1 MNDCNLIAAK
11 FAETKSGTALKKKL
25 SNDYGKFVAIASL
38 IYDGTKDSK
47 YTDEFETYLSR
58 YENLTPKDEAKVMLD
73 YYNSKNFDVNYQS
86 EDKEF
91 DKQVTAYGYVNTNAK
106 IFSIRFAANK
116 FLSFYQSDL
125 IKGKLSEHKEDR
137 LNYYADRCI
146 NMTRKVLAG
155 MICEVRGLEVTKA
168 NKDAIFEELKPMD
181 GRHLNKIARELS
193 ESDDSIRNTFAIYRE
208 MSTDKINF
216 FNRVINTDS
225 RLGELRFDSKSTL
238 DEDIN
243 YDSGLEEIVNG
254 EVSDENTD
262 DLTKEYDID
271 GTTARWD
278 DNSGM
283 SSNFMKSYDLD
294 VKSILATIP
303 KVISIEQDSK
313 SKPQYDRSN
322 PFGSIDFIDSKL
334 VSTSLISGIDRTN
347 LDSFIQSIKDIAN
360 KNSELRGLHILA
372 EMLDKNRD
380 IAIKFRRDF
389 VKTIMPKTETRID
402 VEGNVAPIQS
412 NKKSNKIQTIRF
424 DFQNDIKH
432 TTFTVETSKVSSVLN
447 EVDTLIEKYNR
458 LTRRNKDSLVAQA
471 TYNDIVEKLTTQL
484 KSYYPSMD
492 KTAIENYIRVNK
504 INNQTSVVDNMRVI
518 KLILEDTVKGAI
530 ESQNNKAENDRVEE
544 DNRKNETNNPLPF
557 DDVISSKAINQT
569 IYLANAIAAYSTTR
583 LEFNSKN
590 AVGNQSSDII
600 NSSLITELMNVLN
613 SSNYEGEINKDLQ
626 NWGNYKFQGNQYN
639 LSNILV
645 EKRDNKNN
653 IINYGLFRNENGLYV
668 PTSYASQLISIS
680 LFNGAGNPNTEEN
693 VLYSGMS
700 QGDYVYTA
708 FANYF
713 NCEKDY
719 SGAKEKL
726 PFAQYFM
733 RIPSDAPK
741 NFIVRSARYA
751 YDDSKYGKLLTIENA
766 SEVSNEVDKE
776 LNKLS
781 KVENNYSKEQLSQ
794 FTDVSSKKDYNRMIS
809 DLQSDRIRNR
819 RVYPNNILEGYN
831 VKEGDIV
838 SVGYSYKDE
847 ANNETRYI
855 IRGKLKFDSY
865 GRTYIDNAT
874 ASIVGDINSINI
886 TSSIK
891 SVILRKAYKKGNI
904 NGVEIKRKL
913 NTNHPLYAQYR
924 NVFVQ
929 ELTDMA
935 NAINTWFQTDD
946 EGKIILWTENEVK
959 PEGVKTGDPKFKEGW
974 GLDEESARKA
984 YAIYHVGKGHKHF
997 IEKDST
1003 GAWHFTGRLFTDDKF
1018 SITDPDGTI
1027 HNYGQDIIDEA
1038 IDFFYGGA
1046 NNSFIHYTTDN
1057 LGHITVNLTDAQEAK
1072 LNEKLNEFINHYLN
1086 QQVERFEQF
1095 RNLDIAGLMNSD
1107 ENIYDFALNYR
1118 LAYYNFNDI
1127 FEGDAK
1133 FYKDSQTFLK
1143 RAKESQASG
1152 VPYGFADYS
1161 QDYREDSKLVEG
1173 AYLNNPDVQKYLTDL
1188 GLNVK
1193 QMTKFN
1199 GVTIKNTVATSE
1211 ECKIDTEDTTNEL
1224 TDKDGSLVHD
1234 LVKNAHLDVSFARK
1248 LMSGFSR
1255 TTVNDA
1261 QSYITF
1267 EEWIRRVAGRG
1278 QLRDHLPLIKK
1289 IMNGERLSAKELDN
1303 FVQVQKNFY
1312 YDMYFDKNTN
1322 TFAPRQIKNAEF
1334 VLVPQFIKG
1343 TQLEQVYNMMKENG
1357 IDQLNTEET
1366 SKAGKARVLSLFDEE
1381 TGELTQ
1387 KNIDD
1392 FNAHAKDYIE
1402 EYDYNHLYTQQ
1413 ETPQHL
1419 DAENKAGIQ
1428 ILKKMIDNIV
1438 DGTPLA
1444 AIRDDFFNNYEA
1456 NIYESFEDICR
1467 EINIPL
1473 DKNGNIKLDPDGN
1486 ISGLNYQV
1494 FFNKLREEC
1503 MRLGLDSNMIDYV
1516 TLVKNQAINNITKR
1530 PNAEMPAILS
1540 NTMSKLE
1547 SIAQSVFNR
1556 GITRQTLPG
1565 FHAAQITNVGFNN
1578 KKYTKDN
1585 PFELDSIDRSKVDI
1599 EIYDR
1604 EKTPGYKGKALKVWI
1619 KGKNKGWFELVKDK
1633 EDNNYS
1639 VHFKTVNE
1647 KGEGSSEIDE
1657 IKINPSTKEERE
1669 ILYEELRKAIPK
1681 GAKVSTWG
1689 SLSDGGVYALNKL
1702 CKGWRKVGERKVTS
1716 KNNKKELIIPVYQNN
1731 GVSYSK
1737 ELRYHPVTKE
1747 HPEGERYI
1755 EIMLPKANFNFA
1767 KDENGNYI
1775 HSDEELLKQLQDA
1788 KLDEII
1794 GYRIPTEGKQ
1804 SVCIMKVVGFIDDG
1818 CGSTIVVPNDWVS
1831 QTGSDFDIDS
1841 IYGIQ
1846 YESRLDR
1853 NKHIQK
1859 IDYIENPDVF
1869 DYFDYVNRGVEKTER
1884 LPKGAKKQFEEALNY
1899 IKEADDKSRAELSK
1913 EEEEAYDAL
1922 SDETKQLV
1930 KDANSIFEQT
1940 VTRQENGKLTR
1951 EDYIKQIKFV
1961 ADYVRTNKSSLD
1973 EADENF
1979 LEVHDAMS
1987 DSIEN
1992 YGKYMRQMKSN
2003 AIKEVQQKR
2012 LDDFEARAKK
2022 LGLMSFKEFINSDA
2036 SKINSRRA
2044 RNNRILDDFKNILK
2058 DDSSL
2063 EENLSRS
2070 NFDDIIE
2077 ARNKLIANS
2086 PIKTIRDNRSPYD
2099 FMDQAAY
2106 QEDVMSGAKLKA
2118 FSVTRDTFNSV
2129 CNKVKPTI
2137 TKEYAVNVVYNYNN
2151 ENDLETY
2158 KKRFGIDNVEDLGN
2172 HRVRITHTTIG
2183 YTYDNKN
2190 ITGKILTAYSSQ
2202 TTAHILDAVKEG
2214 AIPNVNDF
2222 TFAVYKTLPDIGI
2235 DYDTAI
2241 AFIMQ
2246 PAIRR
2251 IVDAYNANKSIY
2263 SEDSN
2268 KPIEEAIK
2276 SVAIDMGL
2284 DITQEDSLGSVLE
2297 KVNTQF
2303 DTKFDANK
2311 NPLWLDYS
2319 QLYNRINKNTEG
2331 YSSPVEGL
2339 FDIKVLL
2346 AYNHI
2351 NKLAQHINSLAR
2363 VCNPD
2368 RFGAKQT
2375 LFQTNK
2381 VFDDINELI
2390 QTDRSNNPI
2399 LVKDNASMLESIY
2412 PGIVSINQVT
2422 GVPYVD
2428 IDNFIKSDISNS
2440 SYKSLAAFL
2449 KYSTATSIK
2458 INSMLFETET
2468 DWFKNIVFSL
2478 EDKFSFDRHI
2488 TEKEYNDFKQ
2498 YILNATYN
2506 DTDFM
2511 KLPTTMDLI
2520 DGQWRQVVDSN
2531 TTEADERIRIFGY
2544 NRNQNIPFKCKNIAE
2559 PTKEE
2564 VDKFSKLS
2572 PAQKVAWLQLNSVD
2586 SGIFGCLKVNLYNA
2600 YEARTKGQSKQTILF
2615 NDDATDIETAFMLYN
2630 KVFNSTNPLVKMA
2643 AVDLIKYSFLV
2654 EGFKMRRN
2662 AVNKII
2668 TNRALKDSTSF
2679 IKADG
2684 SFDSLVNQ
2692 IKDSFNSYAGNFD
2705 IAENYVRA
2713 HSSANFIKHKTVSK
2727 VRKGK
2732 LLVDELTRKGR
2743 GLIYMDLTNPE
2754 AYEHERYTLTESLVN
2769 EELSQDE
2776 RNNIKNKIKELDKS
2790 IEKANNDRK
2799 LAIKYGLIND
2809 ASTKDD
2815 TWLFTT
2821 NSYVELTFNSK
2832 DEDGNKVTRQNLYKI
2847 TRQGDRIFAYPINKL
2862 EENESAEFSTTKDN
2876 NKFAPRA
2883 FYEAYINRI
2892 NDTESESIK
2901 FLTPE
2906 ELNDMAAD
2914 YRSDIHI
2921 KKVANRFTFD
2931 INKPGKY
2938 EKGGAKDAIDK
2949 IGETYLALDRTP
2961 KPFNIQNLY
2970 LYNKVNYKF
2979 GNKQIIN
2986 YIDSEGNEVSEEF
2999 IFRRQTTNEISRMK
3013 ADGITPKPNTVVCKR
3028 VVKAKKVDIND
3039 VDKASK
3045 IIDFELEAVAN
3056 MRKQKEQGDRDAGK
3070 QVNRI
3075 ENKGIKE
3082 TIDDYEKH
3090 QDEIYDAIYQYVKT
3104 KSQYLNDRINQFVK
3118 DKDKDKHYLSIDDPK
3133 VIDIIRN
3140 NDIARNDFLKVI
3152 LETRALTDKYSDI
3165 LDFNL
3170 DEVENKHVKENI
3182 KNIQNIIRELSVN
3195 GIISRAENR
3204 FGNDF
3209 LAKLSDDPMLQNDMV
3224 SIFDGFHSTSWFDA
3238 WIGDLQDSG
3247 NKLVQIV
3254 TKNVMADIRA
3264 KDMQAERLLSDYD
3277 NRIADIYARARAEGL
3292 NIDQDKIFGKDGNFI
3307 NSYND
3312 KLKPKIKELFLN
3324 YNEARKNIQKDPE
3337 TYIKAKRAYDKFK
3350 IDHIN
3355 QPFVKEYYQELYEAE
3370 TPMVEHHIEIYSEWV
3385 KLNDRIRDIN
3395 ARRVN
3400 GVLTP
3405 EFEDE
3410 LTEIRNQIENLR
3422 SVFDYST
3429 MEYKPTYDYGIP
3441 GTKWVDA
3448 GMTDYKVV
3456 NPEVYRKAILNNYAD
3471 AAALDKFL
3479 TNRNEIRSKYIS
3491 HTTKVGFEDKLDK
3504 CLAIIDSAEKR
3515 DNYGRITTSTYQ
3527 LENNDE
3533 YKAAKEWLRNNA
3545 YFAIDDEIKEE
3556 LNEAYKVLG
3565 FKASNNRT
3573 KVVIKKHENK
3583 GENVRDEFGRID
3595 GRLFTEEEQKAVKK
3609 DLETKLKI
3617 NTKEPYSERIL
3628 ISNGPEVNE
3637 IYPTVVYKYL
3647 QANGIPNK
3655 EYLAI
3660 VEKINNILR
3669 KHYSSSTKRVETS
3682 KMTEDELDDLY
3693 NAYQPLFLGVK
3704 KTVESTNGKTVA
3716 WFIRKYVDTDYYN
3729 HTAFEAE
3736 RALAESKG
3744 ENYYR
3749 KWQRV
3754 NLMKT
3759 PKVTKSGEVITDS
3772 LGNIV
3777 YDESIPLKPNR
3788 YLYGAL
3794 KVNMEEY
3801 LKKKSKSTKEKLIK
3815 EMEDKTKALATI
3827 NDRLETVE
3835 TPYYDETFRAMKAK
3849 GEKEF
3854 NKWYERNHVYNPYTH
3869 KMQPTGIWQTTR
3881 VKHELDNGTWKPKFA
3896 QLESEPKKGYKNE
3909 YFESG
3914 VDSASNYRTKEQDEE
3929 LGYEHDSTYDNIVE
3943 TNKYEDELKLYLKE
3957 MCMNLASTSQA
3968 KHYFN
3973 TGKFVQSVKE
3983 PEHDKQWWLK
3993 QVKETVGYSDYG
4005 KTSRNEWYDD
4015 MSYSEDITPGMPML
4029 IDRLRNQRSYE
4040 IEKELEDSRPRK
4052 AAYEGDE
4059 EAYEKAKEA
4068 WYKRKEV
4075 AEKELNDIHNSL
4087 VNRDFNE
4094 VMRSFIKAACHYN
4107 AVQDNKY
4114 ILHYTRNML
4123 ARTKV
4128 YKTTLGFNNLTKINK
4143 DKDNPRYAQTRDDK
4157 LVEQFE
4163 NWMRRVLY
4171 NQYKQ
4176 NNGDYTK
4183 FANIIQ
4189 SLTSAKFM
4197 MLNITGGIGNV
4208 TVGETA
4214 IIGEAIAK
4222 EFFSKSDYLK
4232 GKEMWM
4238 SGAASFIAG
4247 RGKDTSTTLADAI
4260 RKFMDVIDF
4269 DTVNYAPEGS
4279 VEAKAFKN
4287 LRDFMYSPNS
4297 MGEDFMQNGAMFSMM
4312 FANRLIEV
4320 PDAKNK
4326 GRLKYKAMTLQE
4338 YTNKCHE
4345 EALKNIIQGTDLEA
4359 KFTSFLNDIKHD
4371 DNKLKDYVWGRKDFT
4386 TEFANIYLNNADK
4399 RKFVAE
4405 RKKLRDTATTEFE
4418 SHKTIMEQ
4426 LELKNG
4432 KLAFKE
4438 GSILDQ
4444 LDKDSIAEGKKV
4456 SDALRFMAEF
4466 KGKVISVNK
4475 QIHGNYDKLSAA
4487 QLEKNWWGSLVM
4499 QYHKHIYPG
4508 ILKHWRRKGYYNEER
4523 GFNVIGCGPALYDFL
4538 TLPIHKH
4545 KAIAR
4550 MPEAQRETIEA
4561 TQNLLKEYVELALNA
4576 KLNFELMSDNQQA
4589 AILRGMQDACGA
4601 LSAILTAIAIRVAYD
4616 DDKLKDSWFANLALY
4631 SADSLASQ
4639 SMMYNP
4645 IFLPG
4650 EFKKLWSS
4658 PIASVTMP
4666 SDILDACNI
4675 IAKGL
4680 MTDDYEW
4687 DYTTGR
4693 YRGQNKL
4700 AVKLTRQIPVYRSY
4714 SNLTGLNQ
4722 SNSYYKLGDNML
4734 SIIDVKGIADAIKG
4748 K

>member
-38 IYDGTKDSK
+38 IYDGSRESG
-47 YTDEFETYLSR
+47 YTAKFEAYLNR

-73 YYNSKNFDVNYQS
+73 YYNSEHFDVNYQS

-125 IKGKLSEHKEDR
+125 IKGKLAEHKEDR

-402 VEGNVAPIQS
+402 AEGNVAPIQS

-432 TTFTVETSKVSSVLN
+432 TTFTVETSQVSSVLN

-557 DDVISSKAINQT
+557 DDVISTKAINQT

-653 IINYGLFRNENGLYV
+653 IINYGLFRNENGKYV

-751 YDDSKYGKLLTIENA
+751 YNDAKYGKLLIVENA

-794 FTDVSSKKDYNRMIS
+794 FTDISSKKDYNRMIS

-886 TSSIK
+886 TSFIK
-891 SVILRKAYKKGNI
+891 SVILRKAYKEGNI

-1003 GAWHFTGRLFTDDKF
+1003 GAWHFTGRLFTDDRF

-1027 HNYGQDIIDEA
+1027 HNYGQDIIDET

-1046 NNSFIHYTTDN
+1046 NDSFIHYTTDN
-1057 LGHITVNLTDAQEAK
+1057 LGHITVNLTDSKEAK

-1118 LAYYNFNDI
+1118 LTYYNFNDI

-1211 ECKIDTEDTTNEL
+1211 ECKIDTEDITNEL
-1224 TDKDGSLVHD
+1224 TDNDGSLVHD
-1234 LVKNAHLDVSFARK
+1234 LVKNAHLHVSFARK
-1248 LMSGFSR
+1248 LMSGFSG
-1255 TTVNDA
+1255 TTINDA

-1366 SKAGKARVLSLFDEE
+1366 SKAGKARVLSLFDEK

-1387 KNIDD
+1387 KNIDN

-1438 DGTPLA
+1438 DGTLLA
-1444 AIRDDFFNNYEA
+1444 ATRDDFFNNYEA

-1473 DKNGNIKLDPDGN
+1473 DKNGNIKLDSDGN

-1540 NTMSKLE
+1540 NTMNKLE

-1565 FHAAQITNVGFNN
+1565 FHAAQITNVGF
-1578 KKYTKDN
+1578 KK
-1585 PFELDSIDRSKVDI
+1585 IA
-1599 EIYDR
+1599 
-1604 EKTPGYKGKALKVWI
+1604 G
-1619 KGKNKGWFELVKDK
+1619 K
-1633 EDNNYS
+1633 ED
-1639 VHFKTVNE
+1639 
-1647 KGEGSSEIDE
+1647 
-1657 IKINPSTKEERE
+1657 
-1669 ILYEELRKAIPK
+1669 
-1681 GAKVSTWG
+1681 
-1689 SLSDGGVYALNKL
+1689 
-1702 CKGWRKVGERKVTS
+1702 
-1716 KNNKKELIIPVYQNN
+1716 
-1731 GVSYSK
+1731 VSYSK

-1859 IDYIENPDVF
+1859 IDYVENPDVF

-1899 IKEADDKSRAELSK
+1899 IREADDKSRAELSK
-1913 EEEEAYDAL
+1913 EEKEAYDAL
-1922 SDETKQLV
+1922 SDGTKQLV

-1961 ADYVRTNKSSLD
+1961 ADYVRTNKSTLD

-2044 RNNRILDDFKNILK
+2044 RNNRILDDFKKILK

-2086 PIKTIRDNRSPYD
+2086 PIKTVRDNRSPYD

-2137 TKEYAVNVVYNYNN
+2137 SREYAVNVIYNYYN

-2158 KKRFGIDNVEDLGN
+2158 KKLFGTDNVEDLGN

-2190 ITGKILTAYSSQ
+2190 VTGKILTAYSSQ

-2303 DTKFDANK
+2303 DTEFDANK

-2319 QLYNRINKNTEG
+2319 QLYNRINKVTEG

-2351 NKLAQHINSLAR
+2351 NKLAQHIGSLAR

-2390 QTDRSNNPI
+2390 QTDRSKHPI

-2449 KYSTATSIK
+2449 KYSTATSTK

-2488 TEKEYNDFKQ
+2488 TEKEYKDFKQ

-2511 KLPTTMDLI
+2511 KLPTTMELI
-2520 DGQWRQVVDSN
+2520 DGQWRQVIDSD

-2630 KVFNSTNPLVKMA
+2630 KVFNSTNPLVNMA

-2754 AYEHERYTLTESLVN
+2754 AYEYERYTLTESLVN

-2776 RNNIKNKIKELDKS
+2776 RNNIKNRIKELDKT

-2815 TWLFTT
+2815 SWLFTE

-2847 TRQGDRIFAYPINKL
+2847 TRQGDRIFAYPIN
-2862 EENESAEFSTTKDN
+2862 N
-2876 NKFAPRA
+2876 
-2883 FYEAYINRI
+2883 
-2892 NDTESESIK
+2892 
-2901 FLTPE
+2901 
-2906 ELNDMAAD
+2906 
-2914 YRSDIHI
+2914 
-2921 KKVANRFTFD
+2921 
-2931 INKPGKY
+2931 
-2938 EKGGAKDAIDK
+2938 
-2949 IGETYLALDRTP
+2949 
-2961 KPFNIQNLY
+2961 
-2970 LYNKVNYKF
+2970 
-2979 GNKQIIN
+2979 
-2986 YIDSEGNEVSEEF
+2986 
-2999 IFRRQTTNEISRMK
+2999 
-3013 ADGITPKPNTVVCKR
+3013 
-3028 VVKAKKVDIND
+3028 
-3039 VDKASK
+3039 
-3045 IIDFELEAVAN
+3045 
-3056 MRKQKEQGDRDAGK
+3056 
-3070 QVNRI
+3070 
-3075 ENKGIKE
+3075 
-3082 TIDDYEKH
+3082 
-3090 QDEIYDAIYQYVKT
+3090 
-3104 KSQYLNDRINQFVK
+3104 
-3118 DKDKDKHYLSIDDPK
+3118 
-3133 VIDIIRN
+3133 
-3140 NDIARNDFLKVI
+3140 
-3152 LETRALTDKYSDI
+3152 
-3165 LDFNL
+3165 
-3170 DEVENKHVKENI
+3170 
-3182 KNIQNIIRELSVN
+3182 
-3195 GIISRAENR
+3195 
-3204 FGNDF
+3204 
-3209 LAKLSDDPMLQNDMV
+3209 
-3224 SIFDGFHSTSWFDA
+3224 
-3238 WIGDLQDSG
+3238 
-3247 NKLVQIV
+3247 
-3254 TKNVMADIRA
+3254 
-3264 KDMQAERLLSDYD
+3264 
-3277 NRIADIYARARAEGL
+3277 
-3292 NIDQDKIFGKDGNFI
+3292 
-3307 NSYND
+3307 
-3312 KLKPKIKELFLN
+3312 
-3324 YNEARKNIQKDPE
+3324 
-3337 TYIKAKRAYDKFK
+3337 
-3350 IDHIN
+3350 
-3355 QPFVKEYYQELYEAE
+3355 
-3370 TPMVEHHIEIYSEWV
+3370 
-3385 KLNDRIRDIN
+3385 
-3395 ARRVN
+3395 
-3400 GVLTP
+3400 
-3405 EFEDE
+3405 
-3410 LTEIRNQIENLR
+3410 
-3422 SVFDYST
+3422 
-3429 MEYKPTYDYGIP
+3429 
-3441 GTKWVDA
+3441 
-3448 GMTDYKVV
+3448 
-3456 NPEVYRKAILNNYAD
+3456 
-3471 AAALDKFL
+3471 
-3479 TNRNEIRSKYIS
+3479 
-3491 HTTKVGFEDKLDK
+3491 
-3504 CLAIIDSAEKR
+3504 
-3515 DNYGRITTSTYQ
+3515 
-3527 LENNDE
+3527 
-3533 YKAAKEWLRNNA
+3533 
-3545 YFAIDDEIKEE
+3545 
-3556 LNEAYKVLG
+3556 
-3565 FKASNNRT
+3565 
-3573 KVVIKKHENK
+3573 
-3583 GENVRDEFGRID
+3583 
-3595 GRLFTEEEQKAVKK
+3595 
-3609 DLETKLKI
+3609 
-3617 NTKEPYSERIL
+3617 
-3628 ISNGPEVNE
+3628 
-3637 IYPTVVYKYL
+3637 
-3647 QANGIPNK
+3647 
-3655 EYLAI
+3655 
-3660 VEKINNILR
+3660 
-3669 KHYSSSTKRVETS
+3669 
-3682 KMTEDELDDLY
+3682 
-3693 NAYQPLFLGVK
+3693 
-3704 KTVESTNGKTVA
+3704 
-3716 WFIRKYVDTDYYN
+3716 
-3729 HTAFEAE
+3729 
-3736 RALAESKG
+3736 
-3744 ENYYR
+3744 
-3749 KWQRV
+3749 
-3754 NLMKT
+3754 
-3759 PKVTKSGEVITDS
+3759 
-3772 LGNIV
+3772 
-3777 YDESIPLKPNR
+3777 
-3788 YLYGAL
+3788 
-3794 KVNMEEY
+3794 
-3801 LKKKSKSTKEKLIK
+3801 
-3815 EMEDKTKALATI
+3815 
-3827 NDRLETVE
+3827 
-3835 TPYYDETFRAMKAK
+3835 
-3849 GEKEF
+3849 
-3854 NKWYERNHVYNPYTH
+3854 
-3869 KMQPTGIWQTTR
+3869 
-3881 VKHELDNGTWKPKFA
+3881 
-3896 QLESEPKKGYKNE
+3896 
-3909 YFESG
+3909 
-3914 VDSASNYRTKEQDEE
+3914 
-3929 LGYEHDSTYDNIVE
+3929 
-3943 TNKYEDELKLYLKE
+3943 
-3957 MCMNLASTSQA
+3957 
-3968 KHYFN
+3968 
-3973 TGKFVQSVKE
+3973 
-3983 PEHDKQWWLK
+3983 
-3993 QVKETVGYSDYG
+3993 
-4005 KTSRNEWYDD
+4005 
-4015 MSYSEDITPGMPML
+4015 
-4029 IDRLRNQRSYE
+4029 
-4040 IEKELEDSRPRK
+4040 
-4052 AAYEGDE
+4052 
-4059 EAYEKAKEA
+4059 
-4068 WYKRKEV
+4068 
-4075 AEKELNDIHNSL
+4075 
-4087 VNRDFNE
+4087 
-4094 VMRSFIKAACHYN
+4094 
-4107 AVQDNKY
+4107 
-4114 ILHYTRNML
+4114 
-4123 ARTKV
+4123 
-4128 YKTTLGFNNLTKINK
+4128 
-4143 DKDNPRYAQTRDDK
+4143 
-4157 LVEQFE
+4157 
-4163 NWMRRVLY
+4163 
-4171 NQYKQ
+4171 
-4176 NNGDYTK
+4176 
-4183 FANIIQ
+4183 
-4189 SLTSAKFM
+4189 
-4197 MLNITGGIGNV
+4197 
-4208 TVGETA
+4208 
-4214 IIGEAIAK
+4214 
-4222 EFFSKSDYLK
+4222 
-4232 GKEMWM
+4232 
-4238 SGAASFIAG
+4238 
-4247 RGKDTSTTLADAI
+4247 
-4260 RKFMDVIDF
+4260 
-4269 DTVNYAPEGS
+4269 
-4279 VEAKAFKN
+4279 
-4287 LRDFMYSPNS
+4287 
-4297 MGEDFMQNGAMFSMM
+4297 
-4312 FANRLIEV
+4312 
-4320 PDAKNK
+4320 
-4326 GRLKYKAMTLQE
+4326 
-4338 YTNKCHE
+4338 
-4345 EALKNIIQGTDLEA
+4345 
-4359 KFTSFLNDIKHD
+4359 
-4371 DNKLKDYVWGRKDFT
+4371 
-4386 TEFANIYLNNADK
+4386 
-4399 RKFVAE
+4399 
-4405 RKKLRDTATTEFE
+4405 
-4418 SHKTIMEQ
+4418 
-4426 LELKNG
+4426 
-4432 KLAFKE
+4432 
-4438 GSILDQ
+4438 
-4444 LDKDSIAEGKKV
+4444 
-4456 SDALRFMAEF
+4456 
-4466 KGKVISVNK
+4466 
-4475 QIHGNYDKLSAA
+4475 
-4487 QLEKNWWGSLVM
+4487 
-4499 QYHKHIYPG
+4499 
-4508 ILKHWRRKGYYNEER
+4508 
-4523 GFNVIGCGPALYDFL
+4523 
-4538 TLPIHKH
+4538 
-4545 KAIAR
+4545 
-4550 MPEAQRETIEA
+4550 
-4561 TQNLLKEYVELALNA
+4561 
-4576 KLNFELMSDNQQA
+4576 
-4589 AILRGMQDACGA
+4589 
-4601 LSAILTAIAIRVAYD
+4601 
-4616 DDKLKDSWFANLALY
+4616 
-4631 SADSLASQ
+4631 
-4639 SMMYNP
+4639 
-4645 IFLPG
+4645 
-4650 EFKKLWSS
+4650 
-4658 PIASVTMP
+4658 
-4666 SDILDACNI
+4666 
-4675 IAKGL
+4675 
-4680 MTDDYEW
+4680 
-4687 DYTTGR
+4687 
-4693 YRGQNKL
+4693 
-4700 AVKLTRQIPVYRSY
+4700 
-4714 SNLTGLNQ
+4714 
-4722 SNSYYKLGDNML
+4722 
-4734 SIIDVKGIADAIKG
+4734 
-4748 K
+4748 

>member
-25 SNDYGKFVAIASL
+25 SNNYGKFVAIASL

-47 YTDEFETYLSR
+47 YTNEFETYLSR
-58 YENLTPKDEAKVMLD
+58 YENLTSKDEAKVMLD

-91 DKQVTAYGYVNTNAK
+91 DKQVTAYGYVNTDAK

-137 LNYYADRCI
+137 LNYYSDRCI

-168 NKDAIFEELKPMD
+168 NKDAIFEELKPMN

-193 ESDDSIRNTFAIYRE
+193 DSDDSIRNTFAIYRE

-447 EVDTLIEKYNR
+447 KVDTLIEKYNR

-530 ESQNNKAENDRVEE
+530 ESQNNKAKNDRVEE

-766 SEVSNEVDKE
+766 SEVSNEVNKE

-794 FTDVSSKKDYNRMIS
+794 FTNVSSKKDYNRMIS

-855 IRGKLKFDSY
+855 IKGKLKFDSY

-929 ELTDMA
+929 ELTDMS

-1118 LAYYNFNDI
+1118 LTYYNFNDI

-1647 KGEGSSEIDE
+1647 KGEGSSEIDG

-2044 RNNRILDDFKNILK
+2044 RNNRILDDFKKILK

-2412 PGIVSINQVT
+2412 PGIVSINQIT

-2754 AYEHERYTLTESLVN
+2754 AYEH
-2769 EELSQDE
+2769 
-2776 RNNIKNKIKELDKS
+2776 
-2790 IEKANNDRK
+2790 
-2799 LAIKYGLIND
+2799 
-2809 ASTKDD
+2809 
-2815 TWLFTT
+2815 
-2821 NSYVELTFNSK
+2821 
-2832 DEDGNKVTRQNLYKI
+2832 
-2847 TRQGDRIFAYPINKL
+2847 
-2862 EENESAEFSTTKDN
+2862 
-2876 NKFAPRA
+2876 
-2883 FYEAYINRI
+2883 
-2892 NDTESESIK
+2892 
-2901 FLTPE
+2901 
-2906 ELNDMAAD
+2906 
-2914 YRSDIHI
+2914 
-2921 KKVANRFTFD
+2921 
-2931 INKPGKY
+2931 
-2938 EKGGAKDAIDK
+2938 
-2949 IGETYLALDRTP
+2949 
-2961 KPFNIQNLY
+2961 
-2970 LYNKVNYKF
+2970 
-2979 GNKQIIN
+2979 
-2986 YIDSEGNEVSEEF
+2986 
-2999 IFRRQTTNEISRMK
+2999 
-3013 ADGITPKPNTVVCKR
+3013 
-3028 VVKAKKVDIND
+3028 
-3039 VDKASK
+3039 
-3045 IIDFELEAVAN
+3045 
-3056 MRKQKEQGDRDAGK
+3056 
-3070 QVNRI
+3070 
-3075 ENKGIKE
+3075 
-3082 TIDDYEKH
+3082 
-3090 QDEIYDAIYQYVKT
+3090 
-3104 KSQYLNDRINQFVK
+3104 
-3118 DKDKDKHYLSIDDPK
+3118 
-3133 VIDIIRN
+3133 
-3140 NDIARNDFLKVI
+3140 
-3152 LETRALTDKYSDI
+3152 
-3165 LDFNL
+3165 
-3170 DEVENKHVKENI
+3170 
-3182 KNIQNIIRELSVN
+3182 
-3195 GIISRAENR
+3195 
-3204 FGNDF
+3204 
-3209 LAKLSDDPMLQNDMV
+3209 
-3224 SIFDGFHSTSWFDA
+3224 
-3238 WIGDLQDSG
+3238 
-3247 NKLVQIV
+3247 
-3254 TKNVMADIRA
+3254 
-3264 KDMQAERLLSDYD
+3264 
-3277 NRIADIYARARAEGL
+3277 
-3292 NIDQDKIFGKDGNFI
+3292 
-3307 NSYND
+3307 
-3312 KLKPKIKELFLN
+3312 
-3324 YNEARKNIQKDPE
+3324 
-3337 TYIKAKRAYDKFK
+3337 
-3350 IDHIN
+3350 
-3355 QPFVKEYYQELYEAE
+3355 
-3370 TPMVEHHIEIYSEWV
+3370 
-3385 KLNDRIRDIN
+3385 
-3395 ARRVN
+3395 
-3400 GVLTP
+3400 
-3405 EFEDE
+3405 
-3410 LTEIRNQIENLR
+3410 
-3422 SVFDYST
+3422 
-3429 MEYKPTYDYGIP
+3429 
-3441 GTKWVDA
+3441 
-3448 GMTDYKVV
+3448 
-3456 NPEVYRKAILNNYAD
+3456 
-3471 AAALDKFL
+3471 
-3479 TNRNEIRSKYIS
+3479 
-3491 HTTKVGFEDKLDK
+3491 
-3504 CLAIIDSAEKR
+3504 
-3515 DNYGRITTSTYQ
+3515 
-3527 LENNDE
+3527 
-3533 YKAAKEWLRNNA
+3533 
-3545 YFAIDDEIKEE
+3545 
-3556 LNEAYKVLG
+3556 
-3565 FKASNNRT
+3565 
-3573 KVVIKKHENK
+3573 
-3583 GENVRDEFGRID
+3583 
-3595 GRLFTEEEQKAVKK
+3595 
-3609 DLETKLKI
+3609 
-3617 NTKEPYSERIL
+3617 
-3628 ISNGPEVNE
+3628 
-3637 IYPTVVYKYL
+3637 
-3647 QANGIPNK
+3647 
-3655 EYLAI
+3655 
-3660 VEKINNILR
+3660 
-3669 KHYSSSTKRVETS
+3669 
-3682 KMTEDELDDLY
+3682 
-3693 NAYQPLFLGVK
+3693 
-3704 KTVESTNGKTVA
+3704 
-3716 WFIRKYVDTDYYN
+3716 
-3729 HTAFEAE
+3729 
-3736 RALAESKG
+3736 
-3744 ENYYR
+3744 
-3749 KWQRV
+3749 
-3754 NLMKT
+3754 
-3759 PKVTKSGEVITDS
+3759 
-3772 LGNIV
+3772 
-3777 YDESIPLKPNR
+3777 
-3788 YLYGAL
+3788 
-3794 KVNMEEY
+3794 
-3801 LKKKSKSTKEKLIK
+3801 
-3815 EMEDKTKALATI
+3815 
-3827 NDRLETVE
+3827 
-3835 TPYYDETFRAMKAK
+3835 
-3849 GEKEF
+3849 
-3854 NKWYERNHVYNPYTH
+3854 
-3869 KMQPTGIWQTTR
+3869 
-3881 VKHELDNGTWKPKFA
+3881 
-3896 QLESEPKKGYKNE
+3896 
-3909 YFESG
+3909 
-3914 VDSASNYRTKEQDEE
+3914 
-3929 LGYEHDSTYDNIVE
+3929 
-3943 TNKYEDELKLYLKE
+3943 
-3957 MCMNLASTSQA
+3957 
-3968 KHYFN
+3968 
-3973 TGKFVQSVKE
+3973 
-3983 PEHDKQWWLK
+3983 
-3993 QVKETVGYSDYG
+3993 
-4005 KTSRNEWYDD
+4005 
-4015 MSYSEDITPGMPML
+4015 
-4029 IDRLRNQRSYE
+4029 
-4040 IEKELEDSRPRK
+4040 
-4052 AAYEGDE
+4052 
-4059 EAYEKAKEA
+4059 
-4068 WYKRKEV
+4068 
-4075 AEKELNDIHNSL
+4075 
-4087 VNRDFNE
+4087 
-4094 VMRSFIKAACHYN
+4094 
-4107 AVQDNKY
+4107 
-4114 ILHYTRNML
+4114 
-4123 ARTKV
+4123 
-4128 YKTTLGFNNLTKINK
+4128 
-4143 DKDNPRYAQTRDDK
+4143 
-4157 LVEQFE
+4157 
-4163 NWMRRVLY
+4163 
-4171 NQYKQ
+4171 
-4176 NNGDYTK
+4176 
-4183 FANIIQ
+4183 
-4189 SLTSAKFM
+4189 
-4197 MLNITGGIGNV
+4197 
-4208 TVGETA
+4208 
-4214 IIGEAIAK
+4214 
-4222 EFFSKSDYLK
+4222 
-4232 GKEMWM
+4232 
-4238 SGAASFIAG
+4238 
-4247 RGKDTSTTLADAI
+4247 
-4260 RKFMDVIDF
+4260 
-4269 DTVNYAPEGS
+4269 
-4279 VEAKAFKN
+4279 
-4287 LRDFMYSPNS
+4287 
-4297 MGEDFMQNGAMFSMM
+4297 
-4312 FANRLIEV
+4312 
-4320 PDAKNK
+4320 
-4326 GRLKYKAMTLQE
+4326 
-4338 YTNKCHE
+4338 
-4345 EALKNIIQGTDLEA
+4345 
-4359 KFTSFLNDIKHD
+4359 
-4371 DNKLKDYVWGRKDFT
+4371 
-4386 TEFANIYLNNADK
+4386 
-4399 RKFVAE
+4399 
-4405 RKKLRDTATTEFE
+4405 
-4418 SHKTIMEQ
+4418 
-4426 LELKNG
+4426 
-4432 KLAFKE
+4432 
-4438 GSILDQ
+4438 
-4444 LDKDSIAEGKKV
+4444 
-4456 SDALRFMAEF
+4456 
-4466 KGKVISVNK
+4466 
-4475 QIHGNYDKLSAA
+4475 
-4487 QLEKNWWGSLVM
+4487 
-4499 QYHKHIYPG
+4499 
-4508 ILKHWRRKGYYNEER
+4508 
-4523 GFNVIGCGPALYDFL
+4523 
-4538 TLPIHKH
+4538 
-4545 KAIAR
+4545 
-4550 MPEAQRETIEA
+4550 
-4561 TQNLLKEYVELALNA
+4561 
-4576 KLNFELMSDNQQA
+4576 
-4589 AILRGMQDACGA
+4589 
-4601 LSAILTAIAIRVAYD
+4601 
-4616 DDKLKDSWFANLALY
+4616 
-4631 SADSLASQ
+4631 
-4639 SMMYNP
+4639 
-4645 IFLPG
+4645 
-4650 EFKKLWSS
+4650 
-4658 PIASVTMP
+4658 
-4666 SDILDACNI
+4666 
-4675 IAKGL
+4675 
-4680 MTDDYEW
+4680 
-4687 DYTTGR
+4687 
-4693 YRGQNKL
+4693 
-4700 AVKLTRQIPVYRSY
+4700 
-4714 SNLTGLNQ
+4714 
-4722 SNSYYKLGDNML
+4722 
-4734 SIIDVKGIADAIKG
+4734 
-4748 K
+4748 

>member
-11 FAETKSGTALKKKL
+11 FAETESGTALKKKL

-47 YTDEFETYLSR
+47 YTNKFETYLSR

-91 DKQVTAYGYVNTNAK
+91 DKQVTAYGYINTNAK
-106 IFSIRFAANK
+106 IFSIRYAANK

-155 MICEVRGLEVTKA
+155 IICEVRGLEVTKA

-193 ESDDSIRNTFAIYRE
+193 ESDDSIRNTFALYRE
-208 MSTDKINF
+208 MSTDKVNF
-216 FNRVINTDS
+216 FNKVINTDS
-225 RLGELRFDSKSTL
+225 RLGELRFDSKSVL

-243 YDSGLEEIVNG
+243 YDSGLEAIVNG
-254 EVSDENTD
+254 EVSDEDVD
-262 DLTKEYDID
+262 DLSKEYDID

-303 KVISIEQDSK
+303 KLTSLGQDSK

-322 PFGSIDFIDSKL
+322 PFGSIDFVDYKL
-334 VSTSLISGIDRTN
+334 VSTSLISGVDRTN
-347 LDSFIQSIKDIAN
+347 LDSFIQSIKDISN
-360 KNSELRGLHILA
+360 KNSELRGLSILA
-372 EMLDKNRD
+372 DMLDKNRD
-380 IAIKFRRDF
+380 IAIKFRCNF

-412 NKKSNKIQTIRF
+412 NKRSNVIQTIRF

-432 TTFTVETSKVSSVLN
+432 TTFTVETSKVLN
-447 EVDTLIEKYNR
+447 IIDEVDTLIDKYNR
-458 LTRRNKDSLVAQA
+458 LTRRDKNSLISQA

-484 KSYYPSMD
+484 KYYYPSMD

-504 INNQTSVVDNMRVI
+504 INNKTSVVDNMRVI

-557 DDVISSKAINQT
+557 EDVISTKAINQT
-569 IYLANAIAAYSTTR
+569 IYLANAIASYSTTR

-613 SSNYEGEINKDLQ
+613 SSNYEGGINKDLQ

-645 EKRDNKNN
+645 EKRDTKNN
-653 IINYGLFRNENGLYV
+653 IINYGLFRNENGKYV
-668 PTSYASQLISIS
+668 PTTYASQLISIS

-719 SGAKEKL
+719 SGAEEKL

-741 NFIVRSARYA
+741 NFIVRSARYN
-751 YDDSKYGKLLTIENA
+751 YNDSKYGKLLTVENA
-766 SEVSNEVDKE
+766 SEVSKEIDKE
-776 LNKLS
+776 LDKLS
-781 KVENNYSKEQLSQ
+781 KVENNYSKEQLNQ
-794 FTDVSSKKDYNRMIS
+794 FTSISSKKDYNRMIS
-809 DLQSDRIRNR
+809 DLESNRIRNR

-831 VKEGDIV
+831 VKEGDVV
-838 SVGYSYKDE
+838 SAGYLYKDE
-847 ANNETRYI
+847 AGNETRYI
-855 IRGKLKFDSY
+855 IKGKLKYDNY
-865 GRTYIDNAT
+865 GRSYIDNAT

-891 SVILRKAYKKGNI
+891 STILKKAYKEGNI

-913 NTNHPLYAQYR
+913 NTNHPLYTQYR

-929 ELTDMA
+929 EVTDMA

-1027 HNYGQDIIDEA
+1027 HNYGQDIIDET

-1046 NNSFIHYTTDN
+1046 NDSFIHYITDN
-1057 LGHITVNLTDAQEAK
+1057 LGHITINLTDAQEAK
-1072 LNEKLNEFINHYLN
+1072 LNEKLNQFINHYLN

-1107 ENIYDFALNYR
+1107 ENIYDFTLNYR

-1133 FYKDSQTFLK
+1133 FYKDTQTFLK

-1152 VPYGFADYS
+1152 VPYGFADYG

-1199 GVTIKNTVATSE
+1199 GVTIKNTTATSE
-1211 ECKIDTEDTTNEL
+1211 ECKIDTEDTTNKL

-1248 LMSGFSR
+1248 LMSGFSG
-1255 TTVNDA
+1255 TTINDA

-1444 AIRDDFFNNYEA
+1444 KTRDDFFNNYEA

-1473 DKNGNIKLDPDGN
+1473 DKNGNIKLDSDGN

-1540 NTMSKLE
+1540 NTMNKLE

-1565 FHAAQITNVGFNN
+1565 FHAAQITNVGF
-1578 KKYTKDN
+1578 KK
-1585 PFELDSIDRSKVDI
+1585 IA
-1599 EIYDR
+1599 
-1604 EKTPGYKGKALKVWI
+1604 G
-1619 KGKNKGWFELVKDK
+1619 K
-1633 EDNNYS
+1633 ED
-1639 VHFKTVNE
+1639 
-1647 KGEGSSEIDE
+1647 
-1657 IKINPSTKEERE
+1657 
-1669 ILYEELRKAIPK
+1669 
-1681 GAKVSTWG
+1681 
-1689 SLSDGGVYALNKL
+1689 
-1702 CKGWRKVGERKVTS
+1702 
-1716 KNNKKELIIPVYQNN
+1716 
-1731 GVSYSK
+1731 VSYSK
-1737 ELRYHPVTKE
+1737 ELRYHPVTE
-1747 HPEGERYI
+1747 NYPEGERYI

-1775 HSDEELLKQLQDA
+1775 HSDEELLEQLQKA

-1841 IYGIQ
+1841 VYGIQ

-1859 IDYIENPDVF
+1859 IDYVENPDVF

-1913 EEEEAYDAL
+1913 EEQEAYDAL
-1922 SDETKQLV
+1922 SDESKQLV
-1930 KDANSIFEQT
+1930 KDANIAFNQT

-1961 ADYVRTNKSSLD
+1961 ADYIRTNKSTLD

-1987 DSIEN
+1987 NSIEN

-2012 LDDFEARAKK
+2012 LADFEARAEK

-2036 SKINSRRA
+2036 SKTNSRRA
-2044 RNNRILDDFKNILK
+2044 RNNRILDDFKTILK
-2058 DDSSL
+2058 DNSSL

-2086 PIKTIRDNRSPYD
+2086 PIKTVRDNRSPYD

-2137 TKEYAVNVVYNYNN
+2137 SKEYAVNVVYNYDN

-2158 KKRFGIDNVEDLGN
+2158 KKRFGTDNVEDLGN

-2276 SVAIDMGL
+2276 SVAMDMGL
-2284 DITQEDSLGSVLE
+2284 DVTEDDSLSYVLE

-2303 DTKFDANK
+2303 DTKFDVNK

-2319 QLYNRINKNTEG
+2319 QLYNRINKRTEG

-2339 FDIKVLL
+2339 FDIRVLL

-2351 NKLAQHINSLAR
+2351 NKLAQHIGSLAR

-2390 QTDRSNNPI
+2390 QTDRGKHPI
-2399 LVKDNASMLESIY
+2399 LLKDSTSMLESIY

-2428 IDNFIKSDISNS
+2428 VDNFIKSDISTS

-2449 KYSTATSIK
+2449 KYSTATSTK

-2488 TEKEYNDFKQ
+2488 TEKEYKDFKQ

-2511 KLPTTMDLI
+2511 KLPTTMSFVN
-2520 DGQWRQVVDSN
+2520 GQWRQVVDSD

-2600 YEARTKGQSKQTILF
+2600 YEARTKGQSKQSILF
-2615 NDDATDIETAFMLYN
+2615 NDDATDVETAFMLYN
-2630 KVFNSTNPLVKMA
+2630 KAFNSTNPLVKMA

-2679 IKADG
+2679 VKADG

-2732 LLVDELTRKGR
+2732 VLVDELTRKGR

-2754 AYEHERYTLTESLVN
+2754 AYEDEKYTLTEALVN
-2769 EELSQDE
+2769 EELNKDE
-2776 RNNIKNKIKELDKS
+2776 RNNIKNRIKELDKS

-2815 TWLFTT
+2815 SWLFTE
-2821 NSYVELTFNSK
+2821 NAYVELTFNSK
-2832 DEDGNKVTRQNLYKI
+2832 DEDGNKKVNQHLYKI

-2876 NKFAPRA
+2876 NKFASRA

-2892 NDTESESIK
+2892 NDIESESIK

-2938 EKGGAKDAIDK
+2938 EKGGAEDAITK
-2949 IGETYLALDRTP
+2949 IGKTYLALDRAP

-2979 GNKQIIN
+2979 GNKQTIT
-2986 YIDSEGNEVSEEF
+2986 YIDADGNEVSEEF
-2999 IFRRQTTNEISRMK
+2999 IFRRQTTNEINRMK

-3028 VVKAKKVDIND
+3028 VVKPKKVDAND

-3056 MRKQKEQGDRDAGK
+3056 MRKQKEQGDKDAGK
-3070 QVNRI
+3070 QVNKI

-3090 QDEIYDAIYQYVKT
+3090 QDEIYDAIHQYVKT

-3118 DKDKDKHYLSIDDPK
+3118 DEDGHYLSIDDSK
-3133 VIDIIRN
+3133 IVDIIRN

-3170 DEVENKHVKENI
+3170 DEVENKNVRDNI
-3182 KNIQNIIRELSVN
+3182 KNIQNIIRELSIN
-3195 GIISRAENR
+3195 GIIARAENR

-3292 NIDQDKIFGKDGNFI
+3292 NIDKDKIFGKDGNFI

-3312 KLKPKIKELFLN
+3312 KLKPVIKELFLN
-3324 YNEARKNIQKDPE
+3324 YNEARKNIQNDPE

-3355 QPFVKEYYQELYEAE
+3355 QPFAKEYYQELYDAE
-3370 TPMVEHHIEIYSEWV
+3370 TPIVENHIEIYSEWV
-3385 KLNDRIRDIN
+3385 KLNDKIRDIN
-3395 ARRVN
+3395 ARRSN

-3405 EFEDE
+3405 EFEEE
-3410 LTEIRNQIENLR
+3410 LTKVRNQIDNLR
-3422 SVFDYST
+3422 SIFDYST
-3429 MEYKPTYDYGIP
+3429 MDVKPTYDYGIP

-3448 GMTDYKVV
+3448 GMTDYKIV
-3456 NPEVYRKAILNNYAD
+3456 NPEVYRKARLNNYAD

-3479 TNRNEIRSKYIS
+3479 TNRNEIRSKYIN

-3515 DNYGRITTSTYQ
+3515 DDYGRITTSTYQ

-3545 YFAIDDEIKEE
+3545 SFVVDDEIKEE

-3595 GRLFTEEEQKAVKK
+3595 GRLFTEEEQDAVRK
-3609 DLETKLKI
+3609 DLESKLKI
-3617 NTKEPYSERIL
+3617 NTREPYSERIL

-3637 IYPTVVYKYL
+3637 IYPTAVYKYL

-3660 VEKINNILR
+3660 VENINNILR

-3682 KMTEDELDDLY
+3682 KMTEDELDALY

-3704 KTVESTNGKTVA
+3704 KTVESTNGKTIA

-3759 PKVTKSGEVITDS
+3759 PKVTKAGEVITDS

-3801 LKKKSKSTKEKLIK
+3801 LKKKSKSAKEKLIK

-3849 GEKEF
+3849 GEEEF
-3854 NKWYERNHVYNPYTH
+3854 NAWYKRNHVYNPYTH

-3896 QLESEPKKGYKNE
+3896 QLESEPKEEYKNK
-3909 YFESG
+3909 YFVSG
-3914 VDSASNYRTKEQDEE
+3914 TDSANNYRTKEQDDE

-3943 TNKYEDELKLYLKE
+3943 TNKYEDELKAYLKD
-3957 MCMNLASTSQA
+3957 MCLNLASTSQA

-3993 QVKETVGYSDYG
+3993 QVKETIGYSDYG
-4005 KTSRNEWYDD
+4005 KTSRDEWYDD
-4015 MSYSEDITPGMPML
+4015 MSYAEDVTPGMPML
-4029 IDRLRNQRSYE
+4029 IDRLRNKRSYE

-4094 VMRSFIKAACHYN
+4094 VMRSFIKAASHYN
-4107 AVQDNKY
+4107 AVQNNKY
-4114 ILHYTRNML
+4114 ILQYTRNML

-4128 YKTTLGFNNLTKINK
+4128 YKTTLGFNNLTKTNK

-4157 LVEQFE
+4157 LLEQFE

-4176 NNGDYTK
+4176 NNGNYTK

-4189 SLTSAKFM
+4189 SLTSSKFM

-4214 IIGEAIAK
+4214 ILGEIIAK
-4222 EFFSKSDYLK
+4222 EFFNKNDYIK

-4238 SGAASFIAG
+4238 AGVASFIAG
-4247 RGKDTSTTLADAI
+4247 RGKETSTTLADAI

-4269 DTVNYAPEGS
+4269 DAMNYAPEGS
-4279 VEAKAFKN
+4279 VEAKAFKYF
-4287 LRDFMYSPNS
+4287 RDFMYSPNS
-4297 MGEDFMQNGAMFSMM
+4297 MGEDFMQNGAMFAMM
-4312 FANRLIEV
+4312 YSNRLIEV
-4320 PDAKNK
+4320 PDAENK

-4338 YTNKCHE
+4338 YINKCHE

-4371 DNKLKDYVWGRKDFT
+4371 DNKLKDYIWGRRDFT
-4386 TEFANIYLNNADK
+4386 TEFANLYLTNAEK
-4399 RKFVAE
+4399 RKFVSE
-4405 RKKLRDTATTEFE
+4405 RKKLRETATTEFE
-4418 SHKTIMEQ
+4418 SHKTIIEQ

-4475 QIHGNYDKLSAA
+4475 EIHGNYDKLSAA
-4487 QLEKNWWGSLVM
+4487 QIEKNWWGSLVM

-4538 TLPIHKH
+4538 TLPIRKH

-4561 TQNLLKEYVELALNA
+4561 TQNLLKDYVDLALNA
-4576 KLNFELMSDNQQA
+4576 KLNFNLMNDNQQA

-4601 LSAILTAIAIRVAYD
+4601 LAAILTAIAIRVAWD

-4645 IFLPG
+4645 VFLPG

-4658 PIASVTMP
+4658 PIASLTMP

-4675 IAKGL
+4675 IAEGL

-4700 AVKLTRQIPVYRSY
+4700 AVKLTRQIPIYRSY

-4734 SIIDVKGIADAIKG
+4734 SIINVKSIADAFKG
-4748 K
+4748 E

>member
-38 IYDGTKDSK
+38 IYDGNRESGYTSK
-47 YTDEFETYLSR
+47 FEAYLNR

-73 YYNSKNFDVNYQS
+73 YYNSKRFDVNYQS
-86 EDKEF
+86 VDEEF
-91 DKQVTAYGYVNTNAK
+91 DKEVTAYGYLSTAAK
-106 IFSIRFAANK
+106 VFSYRFAGNK
-116 FLSFYQSDL
+116 LLAFYQSDL
-125 IKGKLSEHKEDR
+125 IKGELSEHKEDR

-146 NMTRKVLAG
+146 NLTRKVVATR
-155 MICEVRGLEVTKA
+155 ICEIRGLEVTKA
-168 NKDAIFEELKPMD
+168 NKDAIFKELKPMD

-193 ESDDSIRNTFAIYRE
+193 ESDESIRNTFALYRE
-208 MSTDKINF
+208 MATNKIKF
-216 FNRVINTDS
+216 FNKVINTDS
-225 RLGELRFDSKSTL
+225 RLGELRFNSKSVL
-238 DEDIN
+238 DKDIN

-254 EVSDENTD
+254 EVSDEDAD
-262 DLTKEYDID
+262 DLSKEYDID

-303 KVISIEQDSK
+303 KLTSIEKDGNSK
-313 SKPQYDRSN
+313 YQYDRSN
-322 PFGSIDFIDSKL
+322 PFGSIDFVDAKL
-334 VSTSLISGIDRTN
+334 VTASLISGVDRTDLN
-347 LDSFIQSIKDIAN
+347 SFIQSIKNMAN
-360 KNSELRGLHILA
+360 TNSELKGLIVLA
-372 EMLDKNRD
+372 DMLDKNRD
-380 IAIKFRRDF
+380 IAIKFRRNF
-389 VKTIMPKTETRID
+389 VKTIMPKTENRIEYD
-402 VEGNVAPIQS
+402 NVRSIQS
-412 NKKSNKIQTIRF
+412 NKRSNKIQTIRF
-424 DFQNDIKH
+424 DFMNDIKH
-432 TTFTVETSKVSSVLN
+432 TIFTVETSEVFNTLN
-447 EVDTLIEKYNR
+447 EVNLLAETYKR
-458 LTRRNKDSLVAQA
+458 LTRGGKYSLPAQSA
-471 TYNDIVEKLTTQL
+471 YNDAINKLTYL
-484 KSYYPSMD
+484 AKSYYPSMD
-492 KTAIENYIRVNK
+492 KTAIENYIR
-504 INNQTSVVDNMRVI
+504 INNSGEKNAIAFNMKYI
-518 KLILEDTVKGAI
+518 SLLLENTAKGAI
-530 ESQNNKAENDRVEE
+530 ESQERKAELDKLKKENEKNGETRSVDYNDFISQ
-544 DNRKNETNNPLPF
+544 KSTNQ
-557 DDVISSKAINQT
+557 A
-569 IYLANAIAAYSTTR
+569 IYLANELAAYSTTR

-613 SSNYEGEINKDLQ
+613 SSNYEEGVNKDLQ

-645 EKRDNKNN
+645 EKRDSKNN
-653 IINYGLFRNENGLYV
+653 IINYGLFRNENGLYI
-668 PTSYASQLISIS
+668 PTNYANKLLSIS
-680 LFNGAGNPNTEEN
+680 LFNGAGNPSSQEN

-713 NCEKDY
+713 NGERDY
-719 SGAKEKL
+719 SDDRGSF

-741 NFIVRSARYA
+741 NFIVRSARYELNNLRF
-751 YDDSKYGKLLTIENA
+751 GNFIIVENK
-766 SEVSNEVDKE
+766 SEIDAELDKE
-776 LNKLS
+776 VNKIPRI
-781 KVENNYSKEQLSQ
+781 ENNYSKDQLKQ
-794 FTDVSSKKDYNRMIS
+794 FIDVNTKKSYTQMIS
-809 DLQSDRIRNR
+809 DLQSNRIRNR

-838 SVGYSYKDE
+838 SAGYSFKE
-847 ANNETRYI
+847 MGGEETIYI
-855 IRGKLKFDSY
+855 IKGKLKYDNY
-865 GRTYIDNAT
+865 GRSYIDNAT

-886 TSSIK
+886 PASIK
-891 SVILRKAYKKGNI
+891 ANILRKANKEGHI

-913 NTNHPLYAQYR
+913 NTNHPLYYQYR

-946 EGKIILWTENEVK
+946 EGKIILWTEKEGK
-959 PEGVKTGDPKFKEGW
+959 PEGVKTGDPKFREGW

-984 YAIYHVGKGHKHF
+984 YAVYHVGKGHKHF
-997 IEKDST
+997 IEKDSK

-1018 SITDPDGTI
+1018 SITNPDGTI
-1027 HNYGQDIIDEA
+1027 HNYGQDIIDET

-1046 NNSFIHYTTDN
+1046 NDSFIHYTTDN

-1072 LNEKLNEFINHYLN
+1072 LNEKLNQFIFHYLN

-1095 RNLDIAGLMNSD
+1095 RNLDVAGLMNSD

-1133 FYKDSQTFLK
+1133 FYKDTQTFLK

-1152 VPYGFADYS
+1152 VPYGFADYG
-1161 QDYREDSKLVEG
+1161 QDYREDSKPVEG

-1199 GVTIKNTVATSE
+1199 GVTIKNTASTSE

-1248 LMSGFSR
+1248 LMSGFSG
-1255 TTVNDA
+1255 TTINDA

-1366 SKAGKARVLSLFDEE
+1366 SKAGKARVLSLFDEK

-1392 FNAHAKDYIE
+1392 FNAHAKSYIE

-1444 AIRDDFFNNYEA
+1444 KTRDDFFNNYEA

-1473 DKNGNIKLDPDGN
+1473 DENGNIKLDSDGN

-1565 FHAAQITNVGFNN
+1565 FHAAQITNVGF
-1578 KKYTKDN
+1578 KKMA
-1585 PFELDSIDRSKVDI
+1585 
-1599 EIYDR
+1599 
-1604 EKTPGYKGKALKVWI
+1604 G
-1619 KGKNKGWFELVKDK
+1619 
-1633 EDNNYS
+1633 
-1639 VHFKTVNE
+1639 
-1647 KGEGSSEIDE
+1647 
-1657 IKINPSTKEERE
+1657 KEE
-1669 ILYEELRKAIPK
+1669 
-1681 GAKVSTWG
+1681 
-1689 SLSDGGVYALNKL
+1689 
-1702 CKGWRKVGERKVTS
+1702 
-1716 KNNKKELIIPVYQNN
+1716 
-1731 GVSYSK
+1731 VSYSK
-1737 ELRYHPVTKE
+1737 ELRYHPVTE
-1747 HPEGERYI
+1747 DHPEGERYI
-1755 EIMLPKANFNFA
+1755 EIMLPKANFGFA
-1767 KDENGNYI
+1767 KDEDGKYI
-1775 HSDEELLKQLQDA
+1775 HSDEELLKQLQEA

-1841 IYGIQ
+1841 VYGIQ

-1859 IDYIENPDVF
+1859 IDYVENPDVF

-1913 EEEEAYDAL
+1913 EEKEAYDAL

-1930 KDANSIFEQT
+1930 KDANATFEQT

-1961 ADYVRTNKSSLD
+1961 ADYVRTNKSTLD

-2022 LGLMSFKEFINSDA
+2022 LGLMSFKEFINADV
-2036 SKINSRRA
+2036 SKINSRRD
-2044 RNNRILDDFKNILK
+2044 RNNRILDDFKKILK

-2070 NFDDIIE
+2070 NFYDIIE
-2077 ARNKLIANS
+2077 ARTKLIANS
-2086 PIKTIRDNRSPYD
+2086 PIKTVRDNRSPYD

-2137 TKEYAVNVVYNYNN
+2137 NKEYAVNVVYNYDN

-2158 KKRFGIDNVEDLGN
+2158 KKRFGTDNVEDLGN

-2190 ITGKILTAYSSQ
+2190 ITGKILTAYSFQ
-2202 TTAHILDAVKEG
+2202 TTAHILDTVREG

-2241 AFIMQ
+2241 SFIMQ

-2276 SVAIDMGL
+2276 SVAVDMGL

-2303 DTKFDANK
+2303 DTKFDVNK

-2319 QLYNRINKNTEG
+2319 QLYNRINKNTKG

-2339 FDIKVLL
+2339 FDMRVLL

-2351 NKLAQHINSLAR
+2351 NKLAQHIGSLAR

-2390 QTDRSNNPI
+2390 QTDRGKHPI
-2399 LVKDNASMLESIY
+2399 LLKDDMSMLESIY
-2412 PGIVSINQVT
+2412 PGIISINKVT

-2428 IDNFIKSDISNS
+2428 VDNFIKSDISNS

-2449 KYSTATSIK
+2449 KYSTATSTK

-2488 TEKEYNDFKQ
+2488 TEKEYKDFKQ

-2511 KLPTTMDLI
+2511 KLPTTMELI
-2520 DGQWRQVVDSN
+2520 DGQWRQVVDSK
-2531 TTEADERIRIFGY
+2531 TTEGDERVRIFGY
-2544 NRNQNIPFKCKNIAE
+2544 NRNQNIPFKCEDISE

-2572 PAQKVAWLQLNSVD
+2572 PAQKVAWLQVNSVD

-2600 YEARTKGQSKQTILF
+2600 YEARTKGQSKQSILF
-2615 NDDATDIETAFMLYN
+2615 NDDATDVETAFMLYN

-2668 TNRALKDSTSF
+2668 TNRALKDNTSF
-2679 IKADG
+2679 VKADG

-2754 AYEHERYTLTESLVN
+2754 AYEDERYALTEALTNS
-2769 EELSQDE
+2769 ELIQNQY
-2776 RNNIKNKIKELDKS
+2776 NNVKNKIKELDKS

-2815 TWLFTT
+2815 SWLFTE

-2832 DEDGNKVTRQNLYKI
+2832 DEDGNKKVNQHLYKI

-2862 EENESAEFSTTKDN
+2862 EENESADFSTTKDN
-2876 NKFAPRA
+2876 NKFASRA

-2892 NDTESESIK
+2892 NDIESESIK

-2938 EKGGAKDAIDK
+2938 EKGGAEDAITK
-2949 IGETYLALDRTP
+2949 IGKTYLALDRTP

-2979 GNKQIIN
+2979 GNKQTIT
-2986 YIDSEGNEVSEEF
+2986 YIDAEGNEVNEEF
-2999 IFRRQTTNEISRMK
+2999 IFRRQTTNEINRMK
-3013 ADGITPKPNTVVCKR
+3013 ADGIIPKPNTVVCKR
-3028 VVKAKKVDIND
+3028 VSIAKK
-3039 VDKASK
+3039 
-3045 IIDFELEAVAN
+3045 
-3056 MRKQKEQGDRDAGK
+3056 
-3070 QVNRI
+3070 
-3075 ENKGIKE
+3075 
-3082 TIDDYEKH
+3082 
-3090 QDEIYDAIYQYVKT
+3090 
-3104 KSQYLNDRINQFVK
+3104 
-3118 DKDKDKHYLSIDDPK
+3118 
-3133 VIDIIRN
+3133 
-3140 NDIARNDFLKVI
+3140 
-3152 LETRALTDKYSDI
+3152 
-3165 LDFNL
+3165 
-3170 DEVENKHVKENI
+3170 
-3182 KNIQNIIRELSVN
+3182 
-3195 GIISRAENR
+3195 
-3204 FGNDF
+3204 
-3209 LAKLSDDPMLQNDMV
+3209 
-3224 SIFDGFHSTSWFDA
+3224 
-3238 WIGDLQDSG
+3238 
-3247 NKLVQIV
+3247 
-3254 TKNVMADIRA
+3254 
-3264 KDMQAERLLSDYD
+3264 
-3277 NRIADIYARARAEGL
+3277 
-3292 NIDQDKIFGKDGNFI
+3292 
-3307 NSYND
+3307 
-3312 KLKPKIKELFLN
+3312 
-3324 YNEARKNIQKDPE
+3324 
-3337 TYIKAKRAYDKFK
+3337 
-3350 IDHIN
+3350 
-3355 QPFVKEYYQELYEAE
+3355 
-3370 TPMVEHHIEIYSEWV
+3370 
-3385 KLNDRIRDIN
+3385 
-3395 ARRVN
+3395 
-3400 GVLTP
+3400 
-3405 EFEDE
+3405 
-3410 LTEIRNQIENLR
+3410 
-3422 SVFDYST
+3422 
-3429 MEYKPTYDYGIP
+3429 
-3441 GTKWVDA
+3441 
-3448 GMTDYKVV
+3448 
-3456 NPEVYRKAILNNYAD
+3456 
-3471 AAALDKFL
+3471 
-3479 TNRNEIRSKYIS
+3479 
-3491 HTTKVGFEDKLDK
+3491 
-3504 CLAIIDSAEKR
+3504 
-3515 DNYGRITTSTYQ
+3515 
-3527 LENNDE
+3527 
-3533 YKAAKEWLRNNA
+3533 
-3545 YFAIDDEIKEE
+3545 
-3556 LNEAYKVLG
+3556 
-3565 FKASNNRT
+3565 
-3573 KVVIKKHENK
+3573 
-3583 GENVRDEFGRID
+3583 
-3595 GRLFTEEEQKAVKK
+3595 
-3609 DLETKLKI
+3609 
-3617 NTKEPYSERIL
+3617 
-3628 ISNGPEVNE
+3628 
-3637 IYPTVVYKYL
+3637 
-3647 QANGIPNK
+3647 
-3655 EYLAI
+3655 
-3660 VEKINNILR
+3660 
-3669 KHYSSSTKRVETS
+3669 
-3682 KMTEDELDDLY
+3682 
-3693 NAYQPLFLGVK
+3693 
-3704 KTVESTNGKTVA
+3704 
-3716 WFIRKYVDTDYYN
+3716 
-3729 HTAFEAE
+3729 
-3736 RALAESKG
+3736 
-3744 ENYYR
+3744 
-3749 KWQRV
+3749 
-3754 NLMKT
+3754 
-3759 PKVTKSGEVITDS
+3759 
-3772 LGNIV
+3772 
-3777 YDESIPLKPNR
+3777 
-3788 YLYGAL
+3788 
-3794 KVNMEEY
+3794 
-3801 LKKKSKSTKEKLIK
+3801 
-3815 EMEDKTKALATI
+3815 
-3827 NDRLETVE
+3827 
-3835 TPYYDETFRAMKAK
+3835 
-3849 GEKEF
+3849 
-3854 NKWYERNHVYNPYTH
+3854 
-3869 KMQPTGIWQTTR
+3869 
-3881 VKHELDNGTWKPKFA
+3881 
-3896 QLESEPKKGYKNE
+3896 
-3909 YFESG
+3909 
-3914 VDSASNYRTKEQDEE
+3914 
-3929 LGYEHDSTYDNIVE
+3929 
-3943 TNKYEDELKLYLKE
+3943 
-3957 MCMNLASTSQA
+3957 
-3968 KHYFN
+3968 
-3973 TGKFVQSVKE
+3973 
-3983 PEHDKQWWLK
+3983 
-3993 QVKETVGYSDYG
+3993 
-4005 KTSRNEWYDD
+4005 
-4015 MSYSEDITPGMPML
+4015 
-4029 IDRLRNQRSYE
+4029 
-4040 IEKELEDSRPRK
+4040 
-4052 AAYEGDE
+4052 
-4059 EAYEKAKEA
+4059 
-4068 WYKRKEV
+4068 
-4075 AEKELNDIHNSL
+4075 
-4087 VNRDFNE
+4087 
-4094 VMRSFIKAACHYN
+4094 
-4107 AVQDNKY
+4107 
-4114 ILHYTRNML
+4114 
-4123 ARTKV
+4123 
-4128 YKTTLGFNNLTKINK
+4128 
-4143 DKDNPRYAQTRDDK
+4143 
-4157 LVEQFE
+4157 
-4163 NWMRRVLY
+4163 
-4171 NQYKQ
+4171 
-4176 NNGDYTK
+4176 
-4183 FANIIQ
+4183 
-4189 SLTSAKFM
+4189 
-4197 MLNITGGIGNV
+4197 
-4208 TVGETA
+4208 
-4214 IIGEAIAK
+4214 
-4222 EFFSKSDYLK
+4222 
-4232 GKEMWM
+4232 
-4238 SGAASFIAG
+4238 
-4247 RGKDTSTTLADAI
+4247 
-4260 RKFMDVIDF
+4260 
-4269 DTVNYAPEGS
+4269 
-4279 VEAKAFKN
+4279 
-4287 LRDFMYSPNS
+4287 
-4297 MGEDFMQNGAMFSMM
+4297 
-4312 FANRLIEV
+4312 
-4320 PDAKNK
+4320 
-4326 GRLKYKAMTLQE
+4326 
-4338 YTNKCHE
+4338 
-4345 EALKNIIQGTDLEA
+4345 
-4359 KFTSFLNDIKHD
+4359 
-4371 DNKLKDYVWGRKDFT
+4371 
-4386 TEFANIYLNNADK
+4386 
-4399 RKFVAE
+4399 
-4405 RKKLRDTATTEFE
+4405 
-4418 SHKTIMEQ
+4418 
-4426 LELKNG
+4426 
-4432 KLAFKE
+4432 
-4438 GSILDQ
+4438 
-4444 LDKDSIAEGKKV
+4444 
-4456 SDALRFMAEF
+4456 
-4466 KGKVISVNK
+4466 
-4475 QIHGNYDKLSAA
+4475 
-4487 QLEKNWWGSLVM
+4487 
-4499 QYHKHIYPG
+4499 
-4508 ILKHWRRKGYYNEER
+4508 
-4523 GFNVIGCGPALYDFL
+4523 
-4538 TLPIHKH
+4538 
-4545 KAIAR
+4545 
-4550 MPEAQRETIEA
+4550 
-4561 TQNLLKEYVELALNA
+4561 
-4576 KLNFELMSDNQQA
+4576 
-4589 AILRGMQDACGA
+4589 
-4601 LSAILTAIAIRVAYD
+4601 
-4616 DDKLKDSWFANLALY
+4616 
-4631 SADSLASQ
+4631 
-4639 SMMYNP
+4639 
-4645 IFLPG
+4645 
-4650 EFKKLWSS
+4650 
-4658 PIASVTMP
+4658 
-4666 SDILDACNI
+4666 
-4675 IAKGL
+4675 
-4680 MTDDYEW
+4680 
-4687 DYTTGR
+4687 
-4693 YRGQNKL
+4693 
-4700 AVKLTRQIPVYRSY
+4700 
-4714 SNLTGLNQ
+4714 
-4722 SNSYYKLGDNML
+4722 
-4734 SIIDVKGIADAIKG
+4734 
-4748 K
+4748 

>member
-38 IYDGTKDSK
+38 IYDGNSESGYTSK
-47 YTDEFETYLSR
+47 FEAYLNR

-73 YYNSKNFDVNYQS
+73 YYNSKHFDVNYQS

-91 DKQVTAYGYVNTNAK
+91 DKEVTAYGYLSTTAK
-106 IFSIRFAANK
+106 LFSYRFAGNK
-116 FLSFYQSDL
+116 FLAFYQSDL

-146 NMTRKVLAG
+146 NLTRKGVAT
-155 MICEVRGLEVTKA
+155 MICEIRGLEVTKA
-168 NKDAIFEELKPMD
+168 NKDAIFKELKPMD

-193 ESDDSIRNTFAIYRE
+193 ESDDSVRNLFALYRE
-208 MSTDKINF
+208 MATNKIKF
-216 FNRVINTDS
+216 FNKVINTDS
-225 RLGELRFDSKSTL
+225 RLGELRFNSKSVL
-238 DEDIN
+238 DSDIN

-254 EVSDENTD
+254 EVGDENAD
-262 DLTKEYDID
+262 DLTKEYDVD

-283 SSNFMKSYDLD
+283 GSNFMKSYDLD
-294 VKSILATIP
+294 IKSILATIP
-303 KVISIEQDSK
+303 KLTSIEKDGNSK
-313 SKPQYDRSN
+313 YQYDRSN
-322 PFGSIDFIDSKL
+322 PFGSIDFVDAKL
-334 VSTSLISGIDRTN
+334 VTASLISGVDRTDLN
-347 LDSFIQSIKDIAN
+347 SFIQSIKNMAN
-360 KNSELRGLHILA
+360 TNSELKGLIVLA
-372 EMLDKNRD
+372 DMLDKNRD
-380 IAIKFRRDF
+380 IAIKFRRNF
-389 VKTIMPKTETRID
+389 VKTIMPKTETRIEYD
-402 VEGNVAPIQS
+402 NVRSIQS
-412 NKKSNKIQTIRF
+412 NKRSNKIQTIRF
-424 DFQNDIKH
+424 DFMNDIKH
-432 TTFTVETSKVSSVLN
+432 TIFTVETSQVFNTLN
-447 EVDTLIEKYNR
+447 EVNR
-458 LTRRNKDSLVAQA
+458 LTEIYKRLTRSGKYSLPAQSA
-471 TYNDIVEKLTTQL
+471 YNDVINKLTYL
-484 KSYYPSMD
+484 AKCYYPSMD
-492 KTAIENYIRVNK
+492 KTAIENYIR
-504 INNQTSVVDNMRVI
+504 INNSGEKNAIAANMKHI
-518 KLILEDTVKGAI
+518 SLLLEDTAKGAI
-530 ESQNNKAENDRVEE
+530 ESQERKAELDKLKKENEKNGETRSIDYNDFISQ
-544 DNRKNETNNPLPF
+544 KSTNQ
-557 DDVISSKAINQT
+557 A
-569 IYLANAIAAYSTTR
+569 IYLANELAAYSTTR

-613 SSNYEGEINKDLQ
+613 SSNYEEGVNKDLQ

-645 EKRDNKNN
+645 EKNDNKGNT
-653 IINYGLFRNENGLYV
+653 INYGLFRNENGLYV
-668 PTSYASQLISIS
+668 PTSYANQLLSIS
-680 LFNGAGNPNTEEN
+680 LFNGAGNPSSQEN

-713 NCEKDY
+713 NGERDY
-719 SGAKEKL
+719 SGAIEKI

-741 NFIVRSARYA
+741 NFIVRSARYELNNLRF
-751 YDDSKYGKLLTIENA
+751 GNFIIVENK
-766 SEVSNEVDKE
+766 SEIDAELDKE
-776 LNKLS
+776 VNKIPRI
-781 KVENNYSKEQLSQ
+781 ENNYSKDQLKQ
-794 FTDVSSKKDYNRMIS
+794 FIDVNSKGSYNQMIS
-809 DLQSDRIRNR
+809 DLQSNRIRNR

-838 SVGYSYKDE
+838 SAGYSFKE
-847 ANNETRYI
+847 MGGEETRYI
-855 IRGKLKFDSY
+855 IKGKLKYDNY
-865 GRTYIDNAT
+865 GRSYIDNAT

-886 TSSIK
+886 PASIK
-891 SVILRKAYKKGNI
+891 ANILRKANKEGHI

-913 NTNHPLYAQYR
+913 NTNHPLYYQYR

-946 EGKIILWTENEVK
+946 EGKIILWTEKEGK
-959 PEGVKTGDPKFKEGW
+959 PEGVKTGDPKFREGW

-997 IEKDST
+997 IEKDSK

-1027 HNYGQDIIDEA
+1027 HNYGQDIIDET

-1046 NNSFIHYTTDN
+1046 NDSFIHYTIDN

-1072 LNEKLNEFINHYLN
+1072 LNEKLNQFIFHYLN

-1095 RNLDIAGLMNSD
+1095 KNLDVAGLMDND

-1118 LAYYNFNDI
+1118 LAYYNFNDV

-1152 VPYGFADYS
+1152 VPYGFADYG
-1161 QDYREDSKLVEG
+1161 QDYRENSKPVEG

-1193 QMTKFN
+1193 QMTKFK

-1211 ECKIDTEDTTNEL
+1211 ECKIDTEDTTNKL

-1234 LVKNAHLDVSFARK
+1234 LVKNAHLDVAFARK
-1248 LMSGFSR
+1248 LMSGFSGTR
-1255 TTVNDA
+1255 INDA

-1278 QLRDHLPLIKK
+1278 QLRDNLPLIKK

-1444 AIRDDFFNNYEA
+1444 ATRDDFFNNYEA

-1473 DKNGNIKLDPDGN
+1473 DKNGNIKIDKDGN

-1565 FHAAQITNVGFNN
+1565 FHAAQITNVGF
-1578 KKYTKDN
+1578 KKMA
-1585 PFELDSIDRSKVDI
+1585 
-1599 EIYDR
+1599 
-1604 EKTPGYKGKALKVWI
+1604 G
-1619 KGKNKGWFELVKDK
+1619 
-1633 EDNNYS
+1633 
-1639 VHFKTVNE
+1639 
-1647 KGEGSSEIDE
+1647 
-1657 IKINPSTKEERE
+1657 KEE
-1669 ILYEELRKAIPK
+1669 
-1681 GAKVSTWG
+1681 
-1689 SLSDGGVYALNKL
+1689 
-1702 CKGWRKVGERKVTS
+1702 
-1716 KNNKKELIIPVYQNN
+1716 
-1731 GVSYSK
+1731 VSYSK
-1737 ELRYHPVTKE
+1737 ELRYHPVTE
-1747 HPEGERYI
+1747 DHPEGERYI
-1755 EIMLPKANFNFA
+1755 EIMLPKANFSFA
-1767 KDENGNYI
+1767 KDKDGKYI
-1775 HSDEELLKQLQDA
+1775 YSDEELLKQLQDA

-1804 SVCIMKVVGFIDDG
+1804 SVCVMKVVGFIDDG

-1841 IYGIQ
+1841 VYGIQ

-1859 IDYIENPDVF
+1859 IDYVENPDVF

-1913 EEEEAYDAL
+1913 EEQEAYKAL
-1922 SDETKQLV
+1922 SDESKQLV
-1930 KDANSIFEQT
+1930 KDANIAFEQT

-2044 RNNRILDDFKNILK
+2044 RNNRILDDFKKILK

-2070 NFDDIIE
+2070 NFHDIIE
-2077 ARNKLIANS
+2077 ARTKLIANS
-2086 PIKTIRDNRSPYD
+2086 PIKIVRDNRSPYD

-2137 TKEYAVNVVYNYNN
+2137 SKEYAINVVYNYDN

-2158 KKRFGIDNVEDLGN
+2158 KKRFGVDNVEDLGN

-2190 ITGKILTAYSSQ
+2190 ITGKILTAYSFQ
-2202 TTAHILDAVKEG
+2202 TTAHILDTVREG

-2276 SVAIDMGL
+2276 SVVIDMGL
-2284 DITQEDSLGSVLE
+2284 DVTQEDSLGSVLE

-2319 QLYNRINKNTEG
+2319 QLYNRINKRTKG

-2339 FDIKVLL
+2339 FDIRVLL

-2351 NKLAQHINSLAR
+2351 NKLAQHIGSLAR

-2381 VFDDINELI
+2381 VFDDISDLI
-2390 QTDRSNNPI
+2390 QTDRGKHPI
-2399 LVKDNASMLESIY
+2399 LLKDSASMLESIY

-2428 IDNFIKSDISNS
+2428 IDNFIKSDISTS

-2449 KYSTATSIK
+2449 KYSTATSTK

-2488 TEKEYNDFKQ
+2488 TEKEYKDFKQ

-2511 KLPTTMDLI
+2511 KLPTTMSFVN
-2520 DGQWRQVVDSN
+2520 GQWRQVVDSD

-2544 NRNQNIPFKCKNIAE
+2544 NRNQNIPFKCEDISE

-2600 YEARTKGQSKQTILF
+2600 YEARTKGQSKQSILF
-2615 NDDATDIETAFMLYN
+2615 NDDATDVETAFMLYN

-2679 IKADG
+2679 VKADG

-2692 IKDSFNSYAGNFD
+2692 IKDNFNSYAGNFD

-2754 AYEHERYTLTESLVN
+2754 AYEDERYALTEALTNS
-2769 EELSQDE
+2769 ELIQNQY
-2776 RNNIKNKIKELDKS
+2776 NNIKNKIKELDKS

-2815 TWLFTT
+2815 SWLFTE
-2821 NSYVELTFNSK
+2821 NAYVELTFNSK
-2832 DEDGNKVTRQNLYKI
+2832 DEDGNKKVNQNLYKI

-2876 NKFAPRA
+2876 NKFASRA

-2892 NDTESESIK
+2892 NDIESESIK

-2938 EKGGAKDAIDK
+2938 EKGGARNAITK
-2949 IGETYLALDRTP
+2949 IGETYLVLDRTP

-2979 GNKQIIN
+2979 GNKQTIS
-2986 YIDSEGNEVSEEF
+2986 YIDAEGNEVNEEF
-2999 IFRRQTTNEISRMK
+2999 IFRRQTISEVNRMK
-3013 ADGITPKPNTVVCKR
+3013 ADGIPVKPNTVVCKR
-3028 VVKAKKVDIND
+3028 VSIAKK
-3039 VDKASK
+3039 
-3045 IIDFELEAVAN
+3045 
-3056 MRKQKEQGDRDAGK
+3056 
-3070 QVNRI
+3070 
-3075 ENKGIKE
+3075 
-3082 TIDDYEKH
+3082 
-3090 QDEIYDAIYQYVKT
+3090 
-3104 KSQYLNDRINQFVK
+3104 
-3118 DKDKDKHYLSIDDPK
+3118 
-3133 VIDIIRN
+3133 
-3140 NDIARNDFLKVI
+3140 
-3152 LETRALTDKYSDI
+3152 
-3165 LDFNL
+3165 
-3170 DEVENKHVKENI
+3170 
-3182 KNIQNIIRELSVN
+3182 
-3195 GIISRAENR
+3195 
-3204 FGNDF
+3204 
-3209 LAKLSDDPMLQNDMV
+3209 
-3224 SIFDGFHSTSWFDA
+3224 
-3238 WIGDLQDSG
+3238 
-3247 NKLVQIV
+3247 
-3254 TKNVMADIRA
+3254 
-3264 KDMQAERLLSDYD
+3264 
-3277 NRIADIYARARAEGL
+3277 
-3292 NIDQDKIFGKDGNFI
+3292 
-3307 NSYND
+3307 
-3312 KLKPKIKELFLN
+3312 
-3324 YNEARKNIQKDPE
+3324 
-3337 TYIKAKRAYDKFK
+3337 
-3350 IDHIN
+3350 
-3355 QPFVKEYYQELYEAE
+3355 
-3370 TPMVEHHIEIYSEWV
+3370 
-3385 KLNDRIRDIN
+3385 
-3395 ARRVN
+3395 
-3400 GVLTP
+3400 
-3405 EFEDE
+3405 
-3410 LTEIRNQIENLR
+3410 
-3422 SVFDYST
+3422 
-3429 MEYKPTYDYGIP
+3429 
-3441 GTKWVDA
+3441 
-3448 GMTDYKVV
+3448 
-3456 NPEVYRKAILNNYAD
+3456 
-3471 AAALDKFL
+3471 
-3479 TNRNEIRSKYIS
+3479 
-3491 HTTKVGFEDKLDK
+3491 
-3504 CLAIIDSAEKR
+3504 
-3515 DNYGRITTSTYQ
+3515 
-3527 LENNDE
+3527 
-3533 YKAAKEWLRNNA
+3533 
-3545 YFAIDDEIKEE
+3545 
-3556 LNEAYKVLG
+3556 
-3565 FKASNNRT
+3565 
-3573 KVVIKKHENK
+3573 
-3583 GENVRDEFGRID
+3583 
-3595 GRLFTEEEQKAVKK
+3595 
-3609 DLETKLKI
+3609 
-3617 NTKEPYSERIL
+3617 
-3628 ISNGPEVNE
+3628 
-3637 IYPTVVYKYL
+3637 
-3647 QANGIPNK
+3647 
-3655 EYLAI
+3655 
-3660 VEKINNILR
+3660 
-3669 KHYSSSTKRVETS
+3669 
-3682 KMTEDELDDLY
+3682 
-3693 NAYQPLFLGVK
+3693 
-3704 KTVESTNGKTVA
+3704 
-3716 WFIRKYVDTDYYN
+3716 
-3729 HTAFEAE
+3729 
-3736 RALAESKG
+3736 
-3744 ENYYR
+3744 
-3749 KWQRV
+3749 
-3754 NLMKT
+3754 
-3759 PKVTKSGEVITDS
+3759 
-3772 LGNIV
+3772 
-3777 YDESIPLKPNR
+3777 
-3788 YLYGAL
+3788 
-3794 KVNMEEY
+3794 
-3801 LKKKSKSTKEKLIK
+3801 
-3815 EMEDKTKALATI
+3815 
-3827 NDRLETVE
+3827 
-3835 TPYYDETFRAMKAK
+3835 
-3849 GEKEF
+3849 
-3854 NKWYERNHVYNPYTH
+3854 
-3869 KMQPTGIWQTTR
+3869 
-3881 VKHELDNGTWKPKFA
+3881 
-3896 QLESEPKKGYKNE
+3896 
-3909 YFESG
+3909 
-3914 VDSASNYRTKEQDEE
+3914 
-3929 LGYEHDSTYDNIVE
+3929 
-3943 TNKYEDELKLYLKE
+3943 
-3957 MCMNLASTSQA
+3957 
-3968 KHYFN
+3968 
-3973 TGKFVQSVKE
+3973 
-3983 PEHDKQWWLK
+3983 
-3993 QVKETVGYSDYG
+3993 
-4005 KTSRNEWYDD
+4005 
-4015 MSYSEDITPGMPML
+4015 
-4029 IDRLRNQRSYE
+4029 
-4040 IEKELEDSRPRK
+4040 
-4052 AAYEGDE
+4052 
-4059 EAYEKAKEA
+4059 
-4068 WYKRKEV
+4068 
-4075 AEKELNDIHNSL
+4075 
-4087 VNRDFNE
+4087 
-4094 VMRSFIKAACHYN
+4094 
-4107 AVQDNKY
+4107 
-4114 ILHYTRNML
+4114 
-4123 ARTKV
+4123 
-4128 YKTTLGFNNLTKINK
+4128 
-4143 DKDNPRYAQTRDDK
+4143 
-4157 LVEQFE
+4157 
-4163 NWMRRVLY
+4163 
-4171 NQYKQ
+4171 
-4176 NNGDYTK
+4176 
-4183 FANIIQ
+4183 
-4189 SLTSAKFM
+4189 
-4197 MLNITGGIGNV
+4197 
-4208 TVGETA
+4208 
-4214 IIGEAIAK
+4214 
-4222 EFFSKSDYLK
+4222 
-4232 GKEMWM
+4232 
-4238 SGAASFIAG
+4238 
-4247 RGKDTSTTLADAI
+4247 
-4260 RKFMDVIDF
+4260 
-4269 DTVNYAPEGS
+4269 
-4279 VEAKAFKN
+4279 
-4287 LRDFMYSPNS
+4287 
-4297 MGEDFMQNGAMFSMM
+4297 
-4312 FANRLIEV
+4312 
-4320 PDAKNK
+4320 
-4326 GRLKYKAMTLQE
+4326 
-4338 YTNKCHE
+4338 
-4345 EALKNIIQGTDLEA
+4345 
-4359 KFTSFLNDIKHD
+4359 
-4371 DNKLKDYVWGRKDFT
+4371 
-4386 TEFANIYLNNADK
+4386 
-4399 RKFVAE
+4399 
-4405 RKKLRDTATTEFE
+4405 
-4418 SHKTIMEQ
+4418 
-4426 LELKNG
+4426 
-4432 KLAFKE
+4432 
-4438 GSILDQ
+4438 
-4444 LDKDSIAEGKKV
+4444 
-4456 SDALRFMAEF
+4456 
-4466 KGKVISVNK
+4466 
-4475 QIHGNYDKLSAA
+4475 
-4487 QLEKNWWGSLVM
+4487 
-4499 QYHKHIYPG
+4499 
-4508 ILKHWRRKGYYNEER
+4508 
-4523 GFNVIGCGPALYDFL
+4523 
-4538 TLPIHKH
+4538 
-4545 KAIAR
+4545 
-4550 MPEAQRETIEA
+4550 
-4561 TQNLLKEYVELALNA
+4561 
-4576 KLNFELMSDNQQA
+4576 
-4589 AILRGMQDACGA
+4589 
-4601 LSAILTAIAIRVAYD
+4601 
-4616 DDKLKDSWFANLALY
+4616 
-4631 SADSLASQ
+4631 
-4639 SMMYNP
+4639 
-4645 IFLPG
+4645 
-4650 EFKKLWSS
+4650 
-4658 PIASVTMP
+4658 
-4666 SDILDACNI
+4666 
-4675 IAKGL
+4675 
-4680 MTDDYEW
+4680 
-4687 DYTTGR
+4687 
-4693 YRGQNKL
+4693 
-4700 AVKLTRQIPVYRSY
+4700 
-4714 SNLTGLNQ
+4714 
-4722 SNSYYKLGDNML
+4722 
-4734 SIIDVKGIADAIKG
+4734 
-4748 K
+4748 

>member
-11 FAETKSGTALKKKL
+11 FAETESGTTLKKKL

-47 YTDEFETYLSR
+47 YTNEFETYLSR

-73 YYNSKNFDVNYQS
+73 YYNSKHFDVNYQS

-91 DKQVTAYGYVNTNAK
+91 DKEVTAYGYLSTAAK
-106 IFSIRFAANK
+106 IFGYRFAGNK
-116 FLSFYQSDL
+116 FLAFYQSDL

-146 NMTRKVLAG
+146 NLTRKGVAT
-155 MICEVRGLEVTKA
+155 MICEIRGLEVSKA
-168 NKDAIFEELKPMD
+168 NKDAIFKELKPMD

-193 ESDDSIRNTFAIYRE
+193 ESNDSVRNLFALYRE
-208 MSTDKINF
+208 MATNKIKF
-216 FNRVINTDS
+216 FNKVINTDS
-225 RLGELRFDSKSTL
+225 RLGELRFNSKSVL

-254 EVSDENTD
+254 EVSDEDID
-262 DLTKEYDID
+262 DLSKEYDVD

-303 KVISIEQDSK
+303 KLTSIEKDGNSRY
-313 SKPQYDRSN
+313 QYDRSD
-322 PFGSIDFIDSKL
+322 PFGSIDFVDAKL
-334 VSTSLISGIDRTN
+334 VTASLISGVDRTDLN
-347 LDSFIQSIKDIAN
+347 SFIQSIKNMAN
-360 KNSELRGLHILA
+360 TNSELKGLIVLA
-372 EMLDKNRD
+372 DMLDKNRD
-380 IAIKFRRDF
+380 IAIKFRRNF
-389 VKTIMPKTETRID
+389 VKTIMPKTETRIEYD
-402 VEGNVAPIQS
+402 NVRSVQS
-412 NKKSNKIQTIRF
+412 NKRSNKIQTIRF
-424 DFQNDIKH
+424 DFMNDIKH
-432 TTFTVETSKVSSVLN
+432 TIFTVETSEVFNTLN
-447 EVDTLIEKYNR
+447 EINLLAEKYKR
-458 LTRRNKDSLVAQA
+458 LTRGGKYSLIAQSV
-471 TYNDIVEKLTTQL
+471 YNDAINKLTYL
-484 KSYYPSMD
+484 AKSYYPSMD
-492 KTAIENYIRVNK
+492 KTAIENYIR
-504 INNQTSVVDNMRVI
+504 INNSGEKNAIAANMKHI
-518 KLILEDTVKGAI
+518 SLLLEDTAKGAI
-530 ESQNNKAENDRVEE
+530 ESQERKAELDKLKKENEKNGETRSIDYNDFISQKST
-544 DNRKNETNNPLPF
+544 NQAIYFANEL
-557 DDVISSKAINQT
+557 
-569 IYLANAIAAYSTTR
+569 AAYSTTR

-613 SSNYEGEINKDLQ
+613 SSNYEEGVNKDLQ

-645 EKRDNKNN
+645 EKNDNKGNT
-653 IINYGLFRNENGLYV
+653 INYGLFRNENGLYV
-668 PTSYASQLISIS
+668 PTSYANQLLSIS
-680 LFNGAGNPNTEEN
+680 LFNGAGNPSSQEN

-713 NCEKDY
+713 NGERDY
-719 SGAKEKL
+719 SGAIEKI

-741 NFIVRSARYA
+741 NFIVRSARYELNNLRF
-751 YDDSKYGKLLTIENA
+751 GNFIIVENK
-766 SEVSNEVDKE
+766 SEIDAELDKE
-776 LNKLS
+776 VNKIPRI
-781 KVENNYSKEQLSQ
+781 ENNYSKEQLKQ
-794 FTDVSSKKDYNRMIS
+794 FIDVNTKKSYTQMIS
-809 DLQSDRIRNR
+809 DLQSNRIRNR

-831 VKEGDIV
+831 VKEGDTV
-838 SVGYSYKDE
+838 SAGYSFKE
-847 ANNETRYI
+847 MGGEETRYI
-855 IRGKLKFDSY
+855 IKGKLKHDNY

-886 TSSIK
+886 PASIK
-891 SVILRKAYKKGNI
+891 ANILRKANKEGNI

-946 EGKIILWTENEVK
+946 EGKIILWTEKEGK
-959 PEGVKTGDPKFKEGW
+959 PEGVKTGDPKFREGW

-997 IEKDST
+997 IEKDSK

-1027 HNYGQDIIDEA
+1027 HNYGQEIINET

-1046 NNSFIHYTTDN
+1046 NDSFIHYTTDN

-1072 LNEKLNEFINHYLN
+1072 LNEKLNQFIFHYLN

-1095 RNLDIAGLMNSD
+1095 RNLDVAGLMNSD

-1152 VPYGFADYS
+1152 VPYGFADYG
-1161 QDYREDSKLVEG
+1161 QDYRENSKPVEG

-1211 ECKIDTEDTTNEL
+1211 ECKIDTEDTTNKL

-1278 QLRDHLPLIKK
+1278 QLRDNLPLIKK

-1444 AIRDDFFNNYEA
+1444 ATRDDFFNNYEA

-1473 DKNGNIKLDPDGN
+1473 DKNGNIKIDKDGN

-1565 FHAAQITNVGFNN
+1565 FHAAQITNVGF
-1578 KKYTKDN
+1578 KKMA
-1585 PFELDSIDRSKVDI
+1585 
-1599 EIYDR
+1599 
-1604 EKTPGYKGKALKVWI
+1604 G
-1619 KGKNKGWFELVKDK
+1619 
-1633 EDNNYS
+1633 
-1639 VHFKTVNE
+1639 
-1647 KGEGSSEIDE
+1647 
-1657 IKINPSTKEERE
+1657 KEE
-1669 ILYEELRKAIPK
+1669 
-1681 GAKVSTWG
+1681 
-1689 SLSDGGVYALNKL
+1689 
-1702 CKGWRKVGERKVTS
+1702 
-1716 KNNKKELIIPVYQNN
+1716 
-1731 GVSYSK
+1731 VSYSK
-1737 ELRYHPVTKE
+1737 ELRYHPVTE
-1747 HPEGERYI
+1747 DHPEGERYI
-1755 EIMLPKANFNFA
+1755 GIMLPKANFSFA
-1767 KDENGNYI
+1767 KDKDGKYI
-1775 HSDEELLKQLQDA
+1775 YSDEELLKQLQDA

-1841 IYGIQ
+1841 VYGIQ

-1884 LPKGAKKQFEEALNY
+1884 LPKGARKQFEEALNY

-1913 EEEEAYDAL
+1913 EEQEAYKAL
-1922 SDETKQLV
+1922 SDESKQLV
-1930 KDANSIFEQT
+1930 KDANATFEQT

-1961 ADYVRTNKSSLD
+1961 ADYVRTNKSTLD

-2012 LDDFEARAKK
+2012 LADFEARAEK

-2044 RNNRILDDFKNILK
+2044 RNNRVLDDFKTILK
-2058 DDSSL
+2058 DNSSL

-2086 PIKTIRDNRSPYD
+2086 PIKTVRDNRSPYD

-2137 TKEYAVNVVYNYNN
+2137 SKDYAVNVVYNYDN

-2158 KKRFGIDNVEDLGN
+2158 KKRFGTDNVEDLGN

-2190 ITGKILTAYSSQ
+2190 ITGEILTAYSFQ
-2202 TTAHILDAVKEG
+2202 TTAHILDTVREG

-2241 AFIMQ
+2241 SFIMQ

-2251 IVDAYNANKSIY
+2251 IVDSYNANKSIY

-2268 KPIEEAIK
+2268 KPVEEAIK

-2284 DITQEDSLGSVLE
+2284 DVTQEDSLNSVLE

-2303 DTKFDANK
+2303 DTKFDVNK

-2319 QLYNRINKNTEG
+2319 QLYNRINKSTEG

-2339 FDIKVLL
+2339 FDIRVLL

-2351 NKLAQHINSLAR
+2351 NKLAQHIGSLAR

-2390 QTDRSNNPI
+2390 QTDRGKHPI
-2399 LVKDNASMLESIY
+2399 LLKDSASMLESIY

-2428 IDNFIKSDISNS
+2428 IDNFIKSDISDS

-2449 KYSTATSIK
+2449 KYSTATSTK

-2478 EDKFSFDRHI
+2478 ESKFSFDRHI
-2488 TEKEYNDFKQ
+2488 TEKEYKDFKQ

-2511 KLPTTMDLI
+2511 KLPTKMDLI
-2520 DGQWRQVVDSN
+2520 NGQWRQVVDSD

-2544 NRNQNIPFKCKNIAE
+2544 NRNQSIPFKCEDISE

-2572 PAQKVAWLQLNSVD
+2572 PAQKVAWLQVNSVD

-2600 YEARTKGQSKQTILF
+2600 YEARTKGQSKQSILF
-2615 NDDATDIETAFMLYN
+2615 NDDATDVETAFMLYN
-2630 KVFNSTNPLVKMA
+2630 KAFNSTNPLVKMA
-2643 AVDLIKYSFLV
+2643 AIDLIKYSFLV

-2679 IKADG
+2679 VKADG
-2684 SFDSLVNQ
+2684 SYDSLVNQ

-2705 IAENYVRA
+2705 IAENYVRS
-2713 HSSANFIKHKTVSK
+2713 HSSANFIKHKTVNK
-2727 VRKGK
+2727 VRRGK
-2732 LLVDELTRKGR
+2732 ILVDELTRKGR
-2743 GLIYMDLTNPE
+2743 GLIYMDLRNPE
-2754 AYEHERYTLTESLVN
+2754 VCEDERYTLTEALAN
-2769 EELSQDE
+2769 TELIQNQH
-2776 RNNIKNKIKELDKS
+2776 NNIKNKIKELDKS

-2815 TWLFTT
+2815 SWLFTENAYT
-2821 NSYVELTFNSK
+2821 ELTFNSK
-2832 DEDGNKVTRQNLYKI
+2832 DEDGNKKVNQNLYKI

-2876 NKFAPRA
+2876 NKFASMA

-2892 NDTESESIK
+2892 NDIESESIK

-2938 EKGGAKDAIDK
+2938 EEVGARNAITK
-2949 IGETYLALDRTP
+2949 IGETYLVLDRTP

-2979 GNKQIIN
+2979 GNKQTIS
-2986 YIDSEGNEVSEEF
+2986 YIDAEGNEVNEEF
-2999 IFRRQTTNEISRMK
+2999 IFRRQTISEVNRMK
-3013 ADGITPKPNTVVCKR
+3013 ADGIPVKPNTVVCKR
-3028 VVKAKKVDIND
+3028 VSIAKK
-3039 VDKASK
+3039 
-3045 IIDFELEAVAN
+3045 
-3056 MRKQKEQGDRDAGK
+3056 
-3070 QVNRI
+3070 
-3075 ENKGIKE
+3075 
-3082 TIDDYEKH
+3082 
-3090 QDEIYDAIYQYVKT
+3090 
-3104 KSQYLNDRINQFVK
+3104 
-3118 DKDKDKHYLSIDDPK
+3118 
-3133 VIDIIRN
+3133 
-3140 NDIARNDFLKVI
+3140 
-3152 LETRALTDKYSDI
+3152 
-3165 LDFNL
+3165 
-3170 DEVENKHVKENI
+3170 
-3182 KNIQNIIRELSVN
+3182 
-3195 GIISRAENR
+3195 
-3204 FGNDF
+3204 
-3209 LAKLSDDPMLQNDMV
+3209 
-3224 SIFDGFHSTSWFDA
+3224 
-3238 WIGDLQDSG
+3238 
-3247 NKLVQIV
+3247 
-3254 TKNVMADIRA
+3254 
-3264 KDMQAERLLSDYD
+3264 
-3277 NRIADIYARARAEGL
+3277 
-3292 NIDQDKIFGKDGNFI
+3292 
-3307 NSYND
+3307 
-3312 KLKPKIKELFLN
+3312 
-3324 YNEARKNIQKDPE
+3324 
-3337 TYIKAKRAYDKFK
+3337 
-3350 IDHIN
+3350 
-3355 QPFVKEYYQELYEAE
+3355 
-3370 TPMVEHHIEIYSEWV
+3370 
-3385 KLNDRIRDIN
+3385 
-3395 ARRVN
+3395 
-3400 GVLTP
+3400 
-3405 EFEDE
+3405 
-3410 LTEIRNQIENLR
+3410 
-3422 SVFDYST
+3422 
-3429 MEYKPTYDYGIP
+3429 
-3441 GTKWVDA
+3441 
-3448 GMTDYKVV
+3448 
-3456 NPEVYRKAILNNYAD
+3456 
-3471 AAALDKFL
+3471 
-3479 TNRNEIRSKYIS
+3479 
-3491 HTTKVGFEDKLDK
+3491 
-3504 CLAIIDSAEKR
+3504 
-3515 DNYGRITTSTYQ
+3515 
-3527 LENNDE
+3527 
-3533 YKAAKEWLRNNA
+3533 
-3545 YFAIDDEIKEE
+3545 
-3556 LNEAYKVLG
+3556 
-3565 FKASNNRT
+3565 
-3573 KVVIKKHENK
+3573 
-3583 GENVRDEFGRID
+3583 
-3595 GRLFTEEEQKAVKK
+3595 
-3609 DLETKLKI
+3609 
-3617 NTKEPYSERIL
+3617 
-3628 ISNGPEVNE
+3628 
-3637 IYPTVVYKYL
+3637 
-3647 QANGIPNK
+3647 
-3655 EYLAI
+3655 
-3660 VEKINNILR
+3660 
-3669 KHYSSSTKRVETS
+3669 
-3682 KMTEDELDDLY
+3682 
-3693 NAYQPLFLGVK
+3693 
-3704 KTVESTNGKTVA
+3704 
-3716 WFIRKYVDTDYYN
+3716 
-3729 HTAFEAE
+3729 
-3736 RALAESKG
+3736 
-3744 ENYYR
+3744 
-3749 KWQRV
+3749 
-3754 NLMKT
+3754 
-3759 PKVTKSGEVITDS
+3759 
-3772 LGNIV
+3772 
-3777 YDESIPLKPNR
+3777 
-3788 YLYGAL
+3788 
-3794 KVNMEEY
+3794 
-3801 LKKKSKSTKEKLIK
+3801 
-3815 EMEDKTKALATI
+3815 
-3827 NDRLETVE
+3827 
-3835 TPYYDETFRAMKAK
+3835 
-3849 GEKEF
+3849 
-3854 NKWYERNHVYNPYTH
+3854 
-3869 KMQPTGIWQTTR
+3869 
-3881 VKHELDNGTWKPKFA
+3881 
-3896 QLESEPKKGYKNE
+3896 
-3909 YFESG
+3909 
-3914 VDSASNYRTKEQDEE
+3914 
-3929 LGYEHDSTYDNIVE
+3929 
-3943 TNKYEDELKLYLKE
+3943 
-3957 MCMNLASTSQA
+3957 
-3968 KHYFN
+3968 
-3973 TGKFVQSVKE
+3973 
-3983 PEHDKQWWLK
+3983 
-3993 QVKETVGYSDYG
+3993 
-4005 KTSRNEWYDD
+4005 
-4015 MSYSEDITPGMPML
+4015 
-4029 IDRLRNQRSYE
+4029 
-4040 IEKELEDSRPRK
+4040 
-4052 AAYEGDE
+4052 
-4059 EAYEKAKEA
+4059 
-4068 WYKRKEV
+4068 
-4075 AEKELNDIHNSL
+4075 
-4087 VNRDFNE
+4087 
-4094 VMRSFIKAACHYN
+4094 
-4107 AVQDNKY
+4107 
-4114 ILHYTRNML
+4114 
-4123 ARTKV
+4123 
-4128 YKTTLGFNNLTKINK
+4128 
-4143 DKDNPRYAQTRDDK
+4143 
-4157 LVEQFE
+4157 
-4163 NWMRRVLY
+4163 
-4171 NQYKQ
+4171 
-4176 NNGDYTK
+4176 
-4183 FANIIQ
+4183 
-4189 SLTSAKFM
+4189 
-4197 MLNITGGIGNV
+4197 
-4208 TVGETA
+4208 
-4214 IIGEAIAK
+4214 
-4222 EFFSKSDYLK
+4222 
-4232 GKEMWM
+4232 
-4238 SGAASFIAG
+4238 
-4247 RGKDTSTTLADAI
+4247 
-4260 RKFMDVIDF
+4260 
-4269 DTVNYAPEGS
+4269 
-4279 VEAKAFKN
+4279 
-4287 LRDFMYSPNS
+4287 
-4297 MGEDFMQNGAMFSMM
+4297 
-4312 FANRLIEV
+4312 
-4320 PDAKNK
+4320 
-4326 GRLKYKAMTLQE
+4326 
-4338 YTNKCHE
+4338 
-4345 EALKNIIQGTDLEA
+4345 
-4359 KFTSFLNDIKHD
+4359 
-4371 DNKLKDYVWGRKDFT
+4371 
-4386 TEFANIYLNNADK
+4386 
-4399 RKFVAE
+4399 
-4405 RKKLRDTATTEFE
+4405 
-4418 SHKTIMEQ
+4418 
-4426 LELKNG
+4426 
-4432 KLAFKE
+4432 
-4438 GSILDQ
+4438 
-4444 LDKDSIAEGKKV
+4444 
-4456 SDALRFMAEF
+4456 
-4466 KGKVISVNK
+4466 
-4475 QIHGNYDKLSAA
+4475 
-4487 QLEKNWWGSLVM
+4487 
-4499 QYHKHIYPG
+4499 
-4508 ILKHWRRKGYYNEER
+4508 
-4523 GFNVIGCGPALYDFL
+4523 
-4538 TLPIHKH
+4538 
-4545 KAIAR
+4545 
-4550 MPEAQRETIEA
+4550 
-4561 TQNLLKEYVELALNA
+4561 
-4576 KLNFELMSDNQQA
+4576 
-4589 AILRGMQDACGA
+4589 
-4601 LSAILTAIAIRVAYD
+4601 
-4616 DDKLKDSWFANLALY
+4616 
-4631 SADSLASQ
+4631 
-4639 SMMYNP
+4639 
-4645 IFLPG
+4645 
-4650 EFKKLWSS
+4650 
-4658 PIASVTMP
+4658 
-4666 SDILDACNI
+4666 
-4675 IAKGL
+4675 
-4680 MTDDYEW
+4680 
-4687 DYTTGR
+4687 
-4693 YRGQNKL
+4693 
-4700 AVKLTRQIPVYRSY
+4700 
-4714 SNLTGLNQ
+4714 
-4722 SNSYYKLGDNML
+4722 
-4734 SIIDVKGIADAIKG
+4734 
-4748 K
+4748 

>member
-38 IYDGTKDSK
+38 IYDGNRESGYTSK
-47 YTDEFETYLSR
+47 FEAYLNR

-73 YYNSKNFDVNYQS
+73 YYNSKRFDVNYQS
-86 EDKEF
+86 VDEEF
-91 DKQVTAYGYVNTNAK
+91 DKEVTAYGYLSTAAK
-106 IFSIRFAANK
+106 VFSYRFAGNK
-116 FLSFYQSDL
+116 FLAFYQSDL

-146 NMTRKVLAG
+146 NLTRKVIAA
-155 MICEVRGLEVTKA
+155 MICEIRGLEVSKNNIDTIYK
-168 NKDAIFEELKPMD
+168 ELKSKD
-181 GRHLNKIARELS
+181 NKYLDEIAIELS
-193 ESDDSIRNTFAIYRE
+193 KSNDSIRNTFALYRE
-208 MSTDKINF
+208 MFTNKIKF
-216 FNRVINTDS
+216 FNKVINTDS
-225 RLGELRFDSKSTL
+225 RLGELRFNSKSVL
-238 DEDIN
+238 DKDIN

-254 EVSDENTD
+254 EVSDEDAD
-262 DLTKEYDID
+262 DLSKEYDID

-303 KVISIEQDSK
+303 KLTSIEKDGNSK
-313 SKPQYDRSN
+313 YQYDRSN
-322 PFGSIDFIDSKL
+322 PFGSIDFVDAKL
-334 VSTSLISGIDRTN
+334 VTASLISGVDRTDLN
-347 LDSFIQSIKDIAN
+347 SFIQSIKNMAN
-360 KNSELRGLHILA
+360 TNSELKGLIVLA
-372 EMLDKNRD
+372 DMLDKNRD
-380 IAIKFRRDF
+380 IAIKFRRNF
-389 VKTIMPKTETRID
+389 VKTIMPKTETRIEYD
-402 VEGNVAPIQS
+402 NVRSIQS
-412 NKKSNKIQTIRF
+412 NKRSNKIQTIRF
-424 DFQNDIKH
+424 DFMNDIKH
-432 TTFTVETSKVSSVLN
+432 TIFTVETSEVFNTLN
-447 EVDTLIEKYNR
+447 EVNRLAEIYKR
-458 LTRRNKDSLVAQA
+458 LTRGGKYSLPAQSA
-471 TYNDIVEKLTTQL
+471 YNDAINKLTYL
-484 KSYYPSMD
+484 AKSYYPSMD
-492 KTAIENYIRVNK
+492 KTAIENYIR
-504 INNQTSVVDNMRVI
+504 INDSGEKNAIATNI
-518 KLILEDTVKGAI
+518 KYIGSLIENTAKGAI
-530 ESQNNKAENDRVEE
+530 ESQERKAELDKLKKENEKNGETRSVDYNDFISQ
-544 DNRKNETNNPLPF
+544 KSTNQ
-557 DDVISSKAINQT
+557 A
-569 IYLANAIAAYSTTR
+569 IYLANELAAYSTTR

-613 SSNYEGEINKDLQ
+613 SSNYEEGVNKDLQ

-645 EKRDNKNN
+645 EKNDNNGN
-653 IINYGLFRNENGLYV
+653 TINYGLFRNENGLYV
-668 PTSYASQLISIS
+668 PTSYANQLLSIS
-680 LFNGAGNPNTEEN
+680 LFNGAGNPSSQEN

-713 NCEKDY
+713 NGERDY
-719 SGAKEKL
+719 SGAIEKI

-741 NFIVRSARYA
+741 NFIVRSARYEFNNLQFG
-751 YDDSKYGKLLTIENA
+751 DFIIVENK
-766 SEVSNEVDKE
+766 SEIDAELDKE
-776 LNKLS
+776 VNKIPRI
-781 KVENNYSKEQLSQ
+781 ENNYSKDQLKQ
-794 FTDVSSKKDYNRMIS
+794 FIDVNTKKSYTQMIS
-809 DLQSDRIRNR
+809 DLQSNRIRNR

-838 SVGYSYKDE
+838 SAGYSFKE
-847 ANNETRYI
+847 MGGEETRYI
-855 IRGKLKFDSY
+855 IKGKLKYDNY
-865 GRTYIDNAT
+865 GRSYIDNAT

-886 TSSIK
+886 PASIK
-891 SVILRKAYKKGNI
+891 ANILRKANKEGYI

-913 NTNHPLYAQYR
+913 NTNHPLYYQYR

-946 EGKIILWTENEVK
+946 EGKIILWTEKEGK
-959 PEGVKTGDPKFKEGW
+959 PEGVKTGDPKFREGW

-997 IEKDST
+997 IEKDSK

-1027 HNYGQDIIDEA
+1027 HNYGQDIIDET

-1046 NNSFIHYTTDN
+1046 NDSFIHYTTDN

-1072 LNEKLNEFINHYLN
+1072 LNEKLNQFIFHYLN

-1095 RNLDIAGLMNSD
+1095 RNLDVAGLMNSD

-1133 FYKDSQTFLK
+1133 FYKDTQTFLK

-1161 QDYREDSKLVEG
+1161 QDYREDSKPVEG

-1248 LMSGFSR
+1248 LMSGFSG
-1255 TTVNDA
+1255 TTINDA

-1366 SKAGKARVLSLFDEE
+1366 SKAGKARVLSLFDEK

-1392 FNAHAKDYIE
+1392 FNAHAKSYIE

-1419 DAENKAGIQ
+1419 EAENKAGIQ

-1444 AIRDDFFNNYEA
+1444 KTRDDFFNNYEA

-1473 DKNGNIKLDPDGN
+1473 DENGNIKLDSDGN

-1540 NTMSKLE
+1540 NTMNKLE

-1565 FHAAQITNVGFNN
+1565 FHAAQITNVGF
-1578 KKYTKDN
+1578 KKMA
-1585 PFELDSIDRSKVDI
+1585 
-1599 EIYDR
+1599 
-1604 EKTPGYKGKALKVWI
+1604 G
-1619 KGKNKGWFELVKDK
+1619 
-1633 EDNNYS
+1633 
-1639 VHFKTVNE
+1639 
-1647 KGEGSSEIDE
+1647 
-1657 IKINPSTKEERE
+1657 KEE
-1669 ILYEELRKAIPK
+1669 
-1681 GAKVSTWG
+1681 
-1689 SLSDGGVYALNKL
+1689 
-1702 CKGWRKVGERKVTS
+1702 
-1716 KNNKKELIIPVYQNN
+1716 
-1731 GVSYSK
+1731 VSYSK
-1737 ELRYHPVTKE
+1737 ELRYHPVTE
-1747 HPEGERYI
+1747 DHPEGERYI
-1755 EIMLPKANFNFA
+1755 EIMLPKANFGFA
-1767 KDENGNYI
+1767 KDEDGKYI

-1841 IYGIQ
+1841 VYGIQ

-1859 IDYIENPDVF
+1859 INYVENPDVF

-1913 EEEEAYDAL
+1913 EEKEAYDAL

-1930 KDANSIFEQT
+1930 KDANATFEQT

-1961 ADYVRTNKSSLD
+1961 ADYVRTNKSTLD

-2044 RNNRILDDFKNILK
+2044 RNNRILDDFKKILK

-2086 PIKTIRDNRSPYD
+2086 PIKTVRDNRSPYD

-2137 TKEYAVNVVYNYNN
+2137 SKEYAINVVYNYDN

-2190 ITGKILTAYSSQ
+2190 ITGKILTAYSFQ
-2202 TTAHILDAVKEG
+2202 TTAHILDTVREG

-2241 AFIMQ
+2241 SFIMQ

-2268 KPIEEAIK
+2268 KPVEEAIK

-2284 DITQEDSLGSVLE
+2284 DVTQEDSLNSVLE

-2303 DTKFDANK
+2303 DTKFDVNK

-2319 QLYNRINKNTEG
+2319 QLYNRININTEG

-2339 FDIKVLL
+2339 FDIRVLL

-2351 NKLAQHINSLAR
+2351 NKLAQHIGSLAR

-2390 QTDRSNNPI
+2390 QTDRGKHPI
-2399 LVKDNASMLESIY
+2399 LLKDSASMLESIY

-2428 IDNFIKSDISNS
+2428 IDNFIKSDISDS

-2449 KYSTATSIK
+2449 KYSTATSTK

-2478 EDKFSFDRHI
+2478 ESKFSFDRHI
-2488 TEKEYNDFKQ
+2488 TEKEYKDFKQ

-2520 DGQWRQVVDSN
+2520 DGQWRQVVDSK
-2531 TTEADERIRIFGY
+2531 TTEGDERVRIFGY
-2544 NRNQNIPFKCKNIAE
+2544 NRNQNIPFKCEDISE

-2572 PAQKVAWLQLNSVD
+2572 PAQKVAWLQVNSVD

-2600 YEARTKGQSKQTILF
+2600 YEAKTKGQSKQSILF
-2615 NDDATDIETAFMLYN
+2615 NDDATDVETAFMLYN
-2630 KVFNSTNPLVKMA
+2630 KAFNSTNPLVKMA
-2643 AVDLIKYSFLV
+2643 AIDLIKYSFLV

-2679 IKADG
+2679 VKADG

-2705 IAENYVRA
+2705 IVENYVRA
-2713 HSSANFIKHKTVSK
+2713 HSSANFIKHKTVNK

-2743 GLIYMDLTNPE
+2743 GLIYMDLQNPE
-2754 AYEHERYTLTESLVN
+2754 VYEDERYALTEALAN
-2769 EELSQDE
+2769 TELIQNQY
-2776 RNNIKNKIKELDKS
+2776 NNVKNKIKELDKS

-2815 TWLFTT
+2815 SWLFTENAYT
-2821 NSYVELTFNSK
+2821 ELTFNSK
-2832 DEDGNKVTRQNLYKI
+2832 DEDGNKKVNQNLYKI

-2876 NKFAPRA
+2876 NKFASRA

-2892 NDTESESIK
+2892 NDIESESIK

-2938 EKGGAKDAIDK
+2938 EEVGARNAITK
-2949 IGETYLALDRTP
+2949 IGETYLVLDRTP

-2979 GNKQIIN
+2979 GNKQTIS
-2986 YIDSEGNEVSEEF
+2986 YIDAEGNEVNEEF
-2999 IFRRQTTNEISRMK
+2999 IFRRQTISEVNRMK
-3013 ADGITPKPNTVVCKR
+3013 ADGIPVKPNTVVCKR
-3028 VVKAKKVDIND
+3028 VSIAKK
-3039 VDKASK
+3039 
-3045 IIDFELEAVAN
+3045 
-3056 MRKQKEQGDRDAGK
+3056 
-3070 QVNRI
+3070 
-3075 ENKGIKE
+3075 
-3082 TIDDYEKH
+3082 
-3090 QDEIYDAIYQYVKT
+3090 
-3104 KSQYLNDRINQFVK
+3104 
-3118 DKDKDKHYLSIDDPK
+3118 
-3133 VIDIIRN
+3133 
-3140 NDIARNDFLKVI
+3140 
-3152 LETRALTDKYSDI
+3152 
-3165 LDFNL
+3165 
-3170 DEVENKHVKENI
+3170 
-3182 KNIQNIIRELSVN
+3182 
-3195 GIISRAENR
+3195 
-3204 FGNDF
+3204 
-3209 LAKLSDDPMLQNDMV
+3209 
-3224 SIFDGFHSTSWFDA
+3224 
-3238 WIGDLQDSG
+3238 
-3247 NKLVQIV
+3247 
-3254 TKNVMADIRA
+3254 
-3264 KDMQAERLLSDYD
+3264 
-3277 NRIADIYARARAEGL
+3277 
-3292 NIDQDKIFGKDGNFI
+3292 
-3307 NSYND
+3307 
-3312 KLKPKIKELFLN
+3312 
-3324 YNEARKNIQKDPE
+3324 
-3337 TYIKAKRAYDKFK
+3337 
-3350 IDHIN
+3350 
-3355 QPFVKEYYQELYEAE
+3355 
-3370 TPMVEHHIEIYSEWV
+3370 
-3385 KLNDRIRDIN
+3385 
-3395 ARRVN
+3395 
-3400 GVLTP
+3400 
-3405 EFEDE
+3405 
-3410 LTEIRNQIENLR
+3410 
-3422 SVFDYST
+3422 
-3429 MEYKPTYDYGIP
+3429 
-3441 GTKWVDA
+3441 
-3448 GMTDYKVV
+3448 
-3456 NPEVYRKAILNNYAD
+3456 
-3471 AAALDKFL
+3471 
-3479 TNRNEIRSKYIS
+3479 
-3491 HTTKVGFEDKLDK
+3491 
-3504 CLAIIDSAEKR
+3504 
-3515 DNYGRITTSTYQ
+3515 
-3527 LENNDE
+3527 
-3533 YKAAKEWLRNNA
+3533 
-3545 YFAIDDEIKEE
+3545 
-3556 LNEAYKVLG
+3556 
-3565 FKASNNRT
+3565 
-3573 KVVIKKHENK
+3573 
-3583 GENVRDEFGRID
+3583 
-3595 GRLFTEEEQKAVKK
+3595 
-3609 DLETKLKI
+3609 
-3617 NTKEPYSERIL
+3617 
-3628 ISNGPEVNE
+3628 
-3637 IYPTVVYKYL
+3637 
-3647 QANGIPNK
+3647 
-3655 EYLAI
+3655 
-3660 VEKINNILR
+3660 
-3669 KHYSSSTKRVETS
+3669 
-3682 KMTEDELDDLY
+3682 
-3693 NAYQPLFLGVK
+3693 
-3704 KTVESTNGKTVA
+3704 
-3716 WFIRKYVDTDYYN
+3716 
-3729 HTAFEAE
+3729 
-3736 RALAESKG
+3736 
-3744 ENYYR
+3744 
-3749 KWQRV
+3749 
-3754 NLMKT
+3754 
-3759 PKVTKSGEVITDS
+3759 
-3772 LGNIV
+3772 
-3777 YDESIPLKPNR
+3777 
-3788 YLYGAL
+3788 
-3794 KVNMEEY
+3794 
-3801 LKKKSKSTKEKLIK
+3801 
-3815 EMEDKTKALATI
+3815 
-3827 NDRLETVE
+3827 
-3835 TPYYDETFRAMKAK
+3835 
-3849 GEKEF
+3849 
-3854 NKWYERNHVYNPYTH
+3854 
-3869 KMQPTGIWQTTR
+3869 
-3881 VKHELDNGTWKPKFA
+3881 
-3896 QLESEPKKGYKNE
+3896 
-3909 YFESG
+3909 
-3914 VDSASNYRTKEQDEE
+3914 
-3929 LGYEHDSTYDNIVE
+3929 
-3943 TNKYEDELKLYLKE
+3943 
-3957 MCMNLASTSQA
+3957 
-3968 KHYFN
+3968 
-3973 TGKFVQSVKE
+3973 
-3983 PEHDKQWWLK
+3983 
-3993 QVKETVGYSDYG
+3993 
-4005 KTSRNEWYDD
+4005 
-4015 MSYSEDITPGMPML
+4015 
-4029 IDRLRNQRSYE
+4029 
-4040 IEKELEDSRPRK
+4040 
-4052 AAYEGDE
+4052 
-4059 EAYEKAKEA
+4059 
-4068 WYKRKEV
+4068 
-4075 AEKELNDIHNSL
+4075 
-4087 VNRDFNE
+4087 
-4094 VMRSFIKAACHYN
+4094 
-4107 AVQDNKY
+4107 
-4114 ILHYTRNML
+4114 
-4123 ARTKV
+4123 
-4128 YKTTLGFNNLTKINK
+4128 
-4143 DKDNPRYAQTRDDK
+4143 
-4157 LVEQFE
+4157 
-4163 NWMRRVLY
+4163 
-4171 NQYKQ
+4171 
-4176 NNGDYTK
+4176 
-4183 FANIIQ
+4183 
-4189 SLTSAKFM
+4189 
-4197 MLNITGGIGNV
+4197 
-4208 TVGETA
+4208 
-4214 IIGEAIAK
+4214 
-4222 EFFSKSDYLK
+4222 
-4232 GKEMWM
+4232 
-4238 SGAASFIAG
+4238 
-4247 RGKDTSTTLADAI
+4247 
-4260 RKFMDVIDF
+4260 
-4269 DTVNYAPEGS
+4269 
-4279 VEAKAFKN
+4279 
-4287 LRDFMYSPNS
+4287 
-4297 MGEDFMQNGAMFSMM
+4297 
-4312 FANRLIEV
+4312 
-4320 PDAKNK
+4320 
-4326 GRLKYKAMTLQE
+4326 
-4338 YTNKCHE
+4338 
-4345 EALKNIIQGTDLEA
+4345 
-4359 KFTSFLNDIKHD
+4359 
-4371 DNKLKDYVWGRKDFT
+4371 
-4386 TEFANIYLNNADK
+4386 
-4399 RKFVAE
+4399 
-4405 RKKLRDTATTEFE
+4405 
-4418 SHKTIMEQ
+4418 
-4426 LELKNG
+4426 
-4432 KLAFKE
+4432 
-4438 GSILDQ
+4438 
-4444 LDKDSIAEGKKV
+4444 
-4456 SDALRFMAEF
+4456 
-4466 KGKVISVNK
+4466 
-4475 QIHGNYDKLSAA
+4475 
-4487 QLEKNWWGSLVM
+4487 
-4499 QYHKHIYPG
+4499 
-4508 ILKHWRRKGYYNEER
+4508 
-4523 GFNVIGCGPALYDFL
+4523 
-4538 TLPIHKH
+4538 
-4545 KAIAR
+4545 
-4550 MPEAQRETIEA
+4550 
-4561 TQNLLKEYVELALNA
+4561 
-4576 KLNFELMSDNQQA
+4576 
-4589 AILRGMQDACGA
+4589 
-4601 LSAILTAIAIRVAYD
+4601 
-4616 DDKLKDSWFANLALY
+4616 
-4631 SADSLASQ
+4631 
-4639 SMMYNP
+4639 
-4645 IFLPG
+4645 
-4650 EFKKLWSS
+4650 
-4658 PIASVTMP
+4658 
-4666 SDILDACNI
+4666 
-4675 IAKGL
+4675 
-4680 MTDDYEW
+4680 
-4687 DYTTGR
+4687 
-4693 YRGQNKL
+4693 
-4700 AVKLTRQIPVYRSY
+4700 
-4714 SNLTGLNQ
+4714 
-4722 SNSYYKLGDNML
+4722 
-4734 SIIDVKGIADAIKG
+4734 
-4748 K
+4748 

>member
-11 FAETKSGTALKKKL
+11 FAETESGTALKKKL

-47 YTDEFETYLSR
+47 YTNEFETYLSR

-73 YYNSKNFDVNYQS
+73 YYNSKHFDVNYQS

-91 DKQVTAYGYVNTNAK
+91 DKEVTAYGYLSTAAK
-106 IFSIRFAANK
+106 IFGYRFAGNK
-116 FLSFYQSDL
+116 FLAFYQSDL

-146 NMTRKVLAG
+146 NLTRKGVAT
-155 MICEVRGLEVTKA
+155 MICEIRGLEVSKNNIDT
-168 NKDAIFEELKPMD
+168 IFKELKPMD

-193 ESDDSIRNTFAIYRE
+193 ESDDSVRNLFALYRE
-208 MSTDKINF
+208 MATNKIKF
-216 FNRVINTDS
+216 FSKVINTDS
-225 RLGELRFDSKSTL
+225 RLGELRFNSKSVL

-254 EVSDENTD
+254 EVGDENAD
-262 DLTKEYDID
+262 DLTKEYDVD

-283 SSNFMKSYDLD
+283 GSNFMKSYDLD
-294 VKSILATIP
+294 IKSILATIP
-303 KVISIEQDSK
+303 KLISIEKDGNSK
-313 SKPQYDRSN
+313 YQYDRSN
-322 PFGSIDFIDSKL
+322 PFGSIDFVDAKL
-334 VSTSLISGIDRTN
+334 VTASLISGVDRTDLN
-347 LDSFIQSIKDIAN
+347 SFIQSIKNMAN
-360 KNSELRGLHILA
+360 TNSELKGLIVLA
-372 EMLDKNRD
+372 DMLDKNRD
-380 IAIKFRRDF
+380 IAIKFRRNF
-389 VKTIMPKTETRID
+389 VKTIMPKTETRIEYD
-402 VEGNVAPIQS
+402 NVRSIQS
-412 NKKSNKIQTIRF
+412 NKRSNKIQTIRF
-424 DFQNDIKH
+424 DFMNDIKH
-432 TTFTVETSKVSSVLN
+432 TIFTVETS
-447 EVDTLIEKYNR
+447 EVFNTLDEVNR
-458 LTRRNKDSLVAQA
+458 LTEKYKRLTRSGKYSLPAQSA
-471 TYNDIVEKLTTQL
+471 YNDVINKLTYL
-484 KSYYPSMD
+484 AKCYYPSMD
-492 KTAIENYIRVNK
+492 KTAIENYIRIKDSGKKNA
-504 INNQTSVVDNMRVI
+504 IAGNMRYI
-518 KLILEDTVKGAI
+518 SLLLEDTAKGAI
-530 ESQNNKAENDRVEE
+530 ESQKRKAKLDELKKENKKNGETRSVDYNDFISQ
-544 DNRKNETNNPLPF
+544 KSTNQ
-557 DDVISSKAINQT
+557 A
-569 IYLANAIAAYSTTR
+569 IYLANELAAYSTTR

-613 SSNYEGEINKDLQ
+613 SSNYEEGINKDLQ

-668 PTSYASQLISIS
+668 PTNYANRLLSIS
-680 LFNGAGNPNTEEN
+680 LFNGAGNPSSQEN

-713 NCEKDY
+713 NGERDY
-719 SGAKEKL
+719 SDNRGSF

-741 NFIVRSARYA
+741 NFIVRSARYELS
-751 YDDSKYGKLLTIENA
+751 DLRFGDFIIVENE
-766 SEVSNEVDKE
+766 SEIDAELDKE
-776 LNKLS
+776 INKIPRI
-781 KVENNYSKEQLSQ
+781 ENNYSKDQLKQ
-794 FTDVSSKKDYNRMIS
+794 FIDVNSKGSYNQMIS
-809 DLQSDRIRNR
+809 DLQSNRIRNR

-838 SVGYSYKDE
+838 SAGYSFKE
-847 ANNETRYI
+847 MGGEETRYI
-855 IRGKLKFDSY
+855 IKGKLKYDNY
-865 GRTYIDNAT
+865 GRSYIDNAT

-886 TSSIK
+886 PASIK
-891 SVILRKAYKKGNI
+891 ANILRKANKEGHI

-913 NTNHPLYAQYR
+913 NTNHPLYYQYR

-946 EGKIILWTENEVK
+946 EGKIILWTEKEGK
-959 PEGVKTGDPKFKEGW
+959 PEGVKTGDPKFREGW

-997 IEKDST
+997 IEKDSK

-1027 HNYGQDIIDEA
+1027 HNYGQDIIDET

-1046 NNSFIHYTTDN
+1046 NDSFIHYTTDN

-1072 LNEKLNEFINHYLN
+1072 LNEKLNQFIFHYLN

-1095 RNLDIAGLMNSD
+1095 KNLDVAGLMNND

-1118 LAYYNFNDI
+1118 LAYYNFNDV

-1161 QDYREDSKLVEG
+1161 QDYRENNKPIEG
-1173 AYLNNPDVQKYLTDL
+1173 AYLNSPDVQKYLTDL

-1211 ECKIDTEDTTNEL
+1211 ECKIDTEDTTNKL

-1278 QLRDHLPLIKK
+1278 QLRYHLPLIKK

-1444 AIRDDFFNNYEA
+1444 TIRDDFFNNYEA

-1473 DKNGNIKLDPDGN
+1473 DKNGNIKIDKDGN

-1565 FHAAQITNVGFNN
+1565 FHAAQITNVGF
-1578 KKYTKDN
+1578 KKMA
-1585 PFELDSIDRSKVDI
+1585 
-1599 EIYDR
+1599 
-1604 EKTPGYKGKALKVWI
+1604 G
-1619 KGKNKGWFELVKDK
+1619 
-1633 EDNNYS
+1633 
-1639 VHFKTVNE
+1639 
-1647 KGEGSSEIDE
+1647 
-1657 IKINPSTKEERE
+1657 KEE
-1669 ILYEELRKAIPK
+1669 
-1681 GAKVSTWG
+1681 
-1689 SLSDGGVYALNKL
+1689 
-1702 CKGWRKVGERKVTS
+1702 
-1716 KNNKKELIIPVYQNN
+1716 
-1731 GVSYSK
+1731 VSYSK
-1737 ELRYHPVTKE
+1737 ELRYHPVTE
-1747 HPEGERYI
+1747 DHPEGERYI

-1767 KDENGNYI
+1767 KDKDGKYI

-1804 SVCIMKVVGFIDDG
+1804 SVCVMKVVGFIDDG

-1841 IYGIQ
+1841 VYGIQ

-1859 IDYIENPDVF
+1859 IDYVENPDVF

-1884 LPKGAKKQFEEALNY
+1884 LPKGARKQFEEALNY

-1913 EEEEAYDAL
+1913 EEQEAYEAL
-1922 SDETKQLV
+1922 SDESKQLV
-1930 KDANSIFEQT
+1930 KDANIAFDQT

-1961 ADYVRTNKSSLD
+1961 ADYIRTNKSTLD

-2012 LDDFEARAKK
+2012 LADFEARAEK

-2044 RNNRILDDFKNILK
+2044 RNNRILDDFKTILK
-2058 DDSSL
+2058 DNSSL

-2086 PIKTIRDNRSPYD
+2086 PIKTVRDNRSPYD

-2137 TKEYAVNVVYNYNN
+2137 SKEYAVNVVYNYDN

-2158 KKRFGIDNVEDLGN
+2158 KKRFGTDNVEDLGN

-2190 ITGKILTAYSSQ
+2190 ITGEILTAYSFQ
-2202 TTAHILDAVKEG
+2202 TTAHILDTVREG

-2241 AFIMQ
+2241 SFIMQ

-2276 SVAIDMGL
+2276 SVAMDMGL
-2284 DITQEDSLGSVLE
+2284 DVTEDDSLSYVLE

-2303 DTKFDANK
+2303 DTKFDVNK

-2319 QLYNRINKNTEG
+2319 QLYNRINKSTEG

-2339 FDIKVLL
+2339 FDIRVLL

-2351 NKLAQHINSLAR
+2351 NKLAQHIGSLAR

-2390 QTDRSNNPI
+2390 QTDRGKHPI
-2399 LVKDNASMLESIY
+2399 LLKDSASMLESIY

-2428 IDNFIKSDISNS
+2428 IDNFIKSDISDS

-2449 KYSTATSIK
+2449 KYSTATSTK

-2488 TEKEYNDFKQ
+2488 TEKEYKDFKQ

-2511 KLPTTMDLI
+2511 KLPTTMSFVN
-2520 DGQWRQVVDSN
+2520 GQWRQVVDSD

-2544 NRNQNIPFKCKNIAE
+2544 NRNQNIPFKCEDISE

-2600 YEARTKGQSKQTILF
+2600 YEARTKGQSKQSILF
-2615 NDDATDIETAFMLYN
+2615 NDDATDVETAFMLYN
-2630 KVFNSTNPLVKMA
+2630 KAFNSTNPLVKMA

-2679 IKADG
+2679 VKADG

-2754 AYEHERYTLTESLVN
+2754 AYEDERYTLTEALTNS
-2769 EELSQDE
+2769 ELIQNQY
-2776 RNNIKNKIKELDKS
+2776 NNIKNKIKELDKS

-2815 TWLFTT
+2815 SWLFTE
-2821 NSYVELTFNSK
+2821 NAYVELTFNSK
-2832 DEDGNKVTRQNLYKI
+2832 DEDGNKKVNQNLYKI

-2876 NKFAPRA
+2876 NKFASRA

-2892 NDTESESIK
+2892 NDIESESIK

-2938 EKGGAKDAIDK
+2938 EKGGAEDAISK
-2949 IGETYLALDRTP
+2949 IGKTYLVLDRTP

-2979 GNKQIIN
+2979 GNKQTIT
-2986 YIDSEGNEVSEEF
+2986 YIDAEGNEVNEEF
-2999 IFRRQTTNEISRMK
+2999 IFRRQTISEVNRMK
-3013 ADGITPKPNTVVCKR
+3013 ADGIPVKPNTVVCKR
-3028 VVKAKKVDIND
+3028 VSIAKK
-3039 VDKASK
+3039 
-3045 IIDFELEAVAN
+3045 
-3056 MRKQKEQGDRDAGK
+3056 
-3070 QVNRI
+3070 
-3075 ENKGIKE
+3075 
-3082 TIDDYEKH
+3082 
-3090 QDEIYDAIYQYVKT
+3090 
-3104 KSQYLNDRINQFVK
+3104 
-3118 DKDKDKHYLSIDDPK
+3118 
-3133 VIDIIRN
+3133 
-3140 NDIARNDFLKVI
+3140 
-3152 LETRALTDKYSDI
+3152 
-3165 LDFNL
+3165 
-3170 DEVENKHVKENI
+3170 
-3182 KNIQNIIRELSVN
+3182 
-3195 GIISRAENR
+3195 
-3204 FGNDF
+3204 
-3209 LAKLSDDPMLQNDMV
+3209 
-3224 SIFDGFHSTSWFDA
+3224 
-3238 WIGDLQDSG
+3238 
-3247 NKLVQIV
+3247 
-3254 TKNVMADIRA
+3254 
-3264 KDMQAERLLSDYD
+3264 
-3277 NRIADIYARARAEGL
+3277 
-3292 NIDQDKIFGKDGNFI
+3292 
-3307 NSYND
+3307 
-3312 KLKPKIKELFLN
+3312 
-3324 YNEARKNIQKDPE
+3324 
-3337 TYIKAKRAYDKFK
+3337 
-3350 IDHIN
+3350 
-3355 QPFVKEYYQELYEAE
+3355 
-3370 TPMVEHHIEIYSEWV
+3370 
-3385 KLNDRIRDIN
+3385 
-3395 ARRVN
+3395 
-3400 GVLTP
+3400 
-3405 EFEDE
+3405 
-3410 LTEIRNQIENLR
+3410 
-3422 SVFDYST
+3422 
-3429 MEYKPTYDYGIP
+3429 
-3441 GTKWVDA
+3441 
-3448 GMTDYKVV
+3448 
-3456 NPEVYRKAILNNYAD
+3456 
-3471 AAALDKFL
+3471 
-3479 TNRNEIRSKYIS
+3479 
-3491 HTTKVGFEDKLDK
+3491 
-3504 CLAIIDSAEKR
+3504 
-3515 DNYGRITTSTYQ
+3515 
-3527 LENNDE
+3527 
-3533 YKAAKEWLRNNA
+3533 
-3545 YFAIDDEIKEE
+3545 
-3556 LNEAYKVLG
+3556 
-3565 FKASNNRT
+3565 
-3573 KVVIKKHENK
+3573 
-3583 GENVRDEFGRID
+3583 
-3595 GRLFTEEEQKAVKK
+3595 
-3609 DLETKLKI
+3609 
-3617 NTKEPYSERIL
+3617 
-3628 ISNGPEVNE
+3628 
-3637 IYPTVVYKYL
+3637 
-3647 QANGIPNK
+3647 
-3655 EYLAI
+3655 
-3660 VEKINNILR
+3660 
-3669 KHYSSSTKRVETS
+3669 
-3682 KMTEDELDDLY
+3682 
-3693 NAYQPLFLGVK
+3693 
-3704 KTVESTNGKTVA
+3704 
-3716 WFIRKYVDTDYYN
+3716 
-3729 HTAFEAE
+3729 
-3736 RALAESKG
+3736 
-3744 ENYYR
+3744 
-3749 KWQRV
+3749 
-3754 NLMKT
+3754 
-3759 PKVTKSGEVITDS
+3759 
-3772 LGNIV
+3772 
-3777 YDESIPLKPNR
+3777 
-3788 YLYGAL
+3788 
-3794 KVNMEEY
+3794 
-3801 LKKKSKSTKEKLIK
+3801 
-3815 EMEDKTKALATI
+3815 
-3827 NDRLETVE
+3827 
-3835 TPYYDETFRAMKAK
+3835 
-3849 GEKEF
+3849 
-3854 NKWYERNHVYNPYTH
+3854 
-3869 KMQPTGIWQTTR
+3869 
-3881 VKHELDNGTWKPKFA
+3881 
-3896 QLESEPKKGYKNE
+3896 
-3909 YFESG
+3909 
-3914 VDSASNYRTKEQDEE
+3914 
-3929 LGYEHDSTYDNIVE
+3929 
-3943 TNKYEDELKLYLKE
+3943 
-3957 MCMNLASTSQA
+3957 
-3968 KHYFN
+3968 
-3973 TGKFVQSVKE
+3973 
-3983 PEHDKQWWLK
+3983 
-3993 QVKETVGYSDYG
+3993 
-4005 KTSRNEWYDD
+4005 
-4015 MSYSEDITPGMPML
+4015 
-4029 IDRLRNQRSYE
+4029 
-4040 IEKELEDSRPRK
+4040 
-4052 AAYEGDE
+4052 
-4059 EAYEKAKEA
+4059 
-4068 WYKRKEV
+4068 
-4075 AEKELNDIHNSL
+4075 
-4087 VNRDFNE
+4087 
-4094 VMRSFIKAACHYN
+4094 
-4107 AVQDNKY
+4107 
-4114 ILHYTRNML
+4114 
-4123 ARTKV
+4123 
-4128 YKTTLGFNNLTKINK
+4128 
-4143 DKDNPRYAQTRDDK
+4143 
-4157 LVEQFE
+4157 
-4163 NWMRRVLY
+4163 
-4171 NQYKQ
+4171 
-4176 NNGDYTK
+4176 
-4183 FANIIQ
+4183 
-4189 SLTSAKFM
+4189 
-4197 MLNITGGIGNV
+4197 
-4208 TVGETA
+4208 
-4214 IIGEAIAK
+4214 
-4222 EFFSKSDYLK
+4222 
-4232 GKEMWM
+4232 
-4238 SGAASFIAG
+4238 
-4247 RGKDTSTTLADAI
+4247 
-4260 RKFMDVIDF
+4260 
-4269 DTVNYAPEGS
+4269 
-4279 VEAKAFKN
+4279 
-4287 LRDFMYSPNS
+4287 
-4297 MGEDFMQNGAMFSMM
+4297 
-4312 FANRLIEV
+4312 
-4320 PDAKNK
+4320 
-4326 GRLKYKAMTLQE
+4326 
-4338 YTNKCHE
+4338 
-4345 EALKNIIQGTDLEA
+4345 
-4359 KFTSFLNDIKHD
+4359 
-4371 DNKLKDYVWGRKDFT
+4371 
-4386 TEFANIYLNNADK
+4386 
-4399 RKFVAE
+4399 
-4405 RKKLRDTATTEFE
+4405 
-4418 SHKTIMEQ
+4418 
-4426 LELKNG
+4426 
-4432 KLAFKE
+4432 
-4438 GSILDQ
+4438 
-4444 LDKDSIAEGKKV
+4444 
-4456 SDALRFMAEF
+4456 
-4466 KGKVISVNK
+4466 
-4475 QIHGNYDKLSAA
+4475 
-4487 QLEKNWWGSLVM
+4487 
-4499 QYHKHIYPG
+4499 
-4508 ILKHWRRKGYYNEER
+4508 
-4523 GFNVIGCGPALYDFL
+4523 
-4538 TLPIHKH
+4538 
-4545 KAIAR
+4545 
-4550 MPEAQRETIEA
+4550 
-4561 TQNLLKEYVELALNA
+4561 
-4576 KLNFELMSDNQQA
+4576 
-4589 AILRGMQDACGA
+4589 
-4601 LSAILTAIAIRVAYD
+4601 
-4616 DDKLKDSWFANLALY
+4616 
-4631 SADSLASQ
+4631 
-4639 SMMYNP
+4639 
-4645 IFLPG
+4645 
-4650 EFKKLWSS
+4650 
-4658 PIASVTMP
+4658 
-4666 SDILDACNI
+4666 
-4675 IAKGL
+4675 
-4680 MTDDYEW
+4680 
-4687 DYTTGR
+4687 
-4693 YRGQNKL
+4693 
-4700 AVKLTRQIPVYRSY
+4700 
-4714 SNLTGLNQ
+4714 
-4722 SNSYYKLGDNML
+4722 
-4734 SIIDVKGIADAIKG
+4734 
-4748 K
+4748 

>member
-47 YTDEFETYLSR
+47 YTNEFETYLSR
-58 YENLTPKDEAKVMLD
+58 YENLTSKDEAKVMLD
-73 YYNSKNFDVNYQS
+73 YYNSKHFDVNYQS

-91 DKQVTAYGYVNTNAK
+91 DKEVTAYGYLSTAAK
-106 IFSIRFAANK
+106 IFGYRFAGNK
-116 FLSFYQSDL
+116 FLAFYQSDL
-125 IKGKLSEHKEDR
+125 IKGKLFEHKEDR

-146 NMTRKVLAG
+146 NLTRKGVAT
-155 MICEVRGLEVTKA
+155 MICEIRGLEVTKA
-168 NKDAIFEELKPMD
+168 NKDAIFKELKPMD

-193 ESDDSIRNTFAIYRE
+193 ESNDSVRNLFALYRE
-208 MSTDKINF
+208 MATNKIKF
-216 FNRVINTDS
+216 FNKVINTDS
-225 RLGELRFDSKSTL
+225 RLGELRFNSKSVL
-238 DEDIN
+238 DSDIN

-254 EVSDENTD
+254 EVGDENAD
-262 DLTKEYDID
+262 DLTKEYDVD

-283 SSNFMKSYDLD
+283 GSNFMKSYDLD
-294 VKSILATIP
+294 IKSILATIP
-303 KVISIEQDSK
+303 KLTSIEKDGNSK
-313 SKPQYDRSN
+313 YQYDRSN
-322 PFGSIDFIDSKL
+322 PFGSIDFVDAKL
-334 VSTSLISGIDRTN
+334 VTASLISGVDRTDLN
-347 LDSFIQSIKDIAN
+347 SFIQSIKNMAN
-360 KNSELRGLHILA
+360 TNSELKGLIVLA
-372 EMLDKNRD
+372 DMLDKNRD
-380 IAIKFRRDF
+380 IAIKFRRNF
-389 VKTIMPKTETRID
+389 VKTIMPKTETRI
-402 VEGNVAPIQS
+402 EYNNVRSIQS
-412 NKKSNKIQTIRF
+412 NKRSNKIQTIRF
-424 DFQNDIKH
+424 DFMNDIKH
-432 TTFTVETSKVSSVLN
+432 TIFTVETSEVFNTLN
-447 EVDTLIEKYNR
+447 EINFLAEKYKR
-458 LTRRNKDSLVAQA
+458 LTRGGKYSLIAQSV
-471 TYNDIVEKLTTQL
+471 YNDAINKLTYL
-484 KSYYPSMD
+484 AKSYYPSMD
-492 KTAIENYIRVNK
+492 KTAIENYIR
-504 INNQTSVVDNMRVI
+504 I
-518 KLILEDTVKGAI
+518 KDSGEKNAIATNIKYIGSLIENTAKGAI
-530 ESQNNKAENDRVEE
+530 ESQERKAELDELKKENKKNGETRSVDYNDFISQ
-544 DNRKNETNNPLPF
+544 KSTNQ
-557 DDVISSKAINQT
+557 A
-569 IYLANAIAAYSTTR
+569 IYLANELAAYSTTR

-613 SSNYEGEINKDLQ
+613 SSNYEEGVNKDLQ

-645 EKRDNKNN
+645 EKNDNKGNT
-653 IINYGLFRNENGLYV
+653 INYGLFRNENGLYV
-668 PTSYASQLISIS
+668 PTSYANQLLSIS
-680 LFNGAGNPNTEEN
+680 LFNGAGNPSSQEN

-713 NCEKDY
+713 NGERDY
-719 SGAKEKL
+719 SGAIEKI

-741 NFIVRSARYA
+741 NFIIRSARYELNNLRFG
-751 YDDSKYGKLLTIENA
+751 DFIIVENE
-766 SEVSNEVDKE
+766 SEIDAELDKE
-776 LNKLS
+776 VNKIPRI
-781 KVENNYSKEQLSQ
+781 ENNYSKDQLKQ
-794 FTDVSSKKDYNRMIS
+794 FIDVNSKGSYNQMIS
-809 DLQSDRIRNR
+809 DLQSNRIRNR

-838 SVGYSYKDE
+838 SAGYSFKE
-847 ANNETRYI
+847 MGGEETRYI
-855 IRGKLKFDSY
+855 IKGKLKYDNY
-865 GRTYIDNAT
+865 GRSYIDNAT

-886 TSSIK
+886 PASIK
-891 SVILRKAYKKGNI
+891 ANILRKANKEGHI

-913 NTNHPLYAQYR
+913 NTKHPLYYQYR

-946 EGKIILWTENEVK
+946 EGKIILWTEKEGK
-959 PEGVKTGDPKFKEGW
+959 PEGVKTGDPKFREGW

-997 IEKDST
+997 IEKDSK

-1027 HNYGQDIIDEA
+1027 HNYGQDIIDET
-1038 IDFFYGGA
+1038 INFFYGGA
-1046 NNSFIHYTTDN
+1046 DNSFIHYTIDN

-1072 LNEKLNEFINHYLN
+1072 LNEKLNQFIFHYLN

-1095 RNLDIAGLMNSD
+1095 KNLDVAGLMNSD

-1118 LAYYNFNDI
+1118 LAYYNFNDV

-1152 VPYGFADYS
+1152 VPYGFADYG
-1161 QDYREDSKLVEG
+1161 QDYRENSKPVEG

-1193 QMTKFN
+1193 QMTKFK

-1211 ECKIDTEDTTNEL
+1211 ECKIDTEDTTNKL

-1248 LMSGFSR
+1248 LMSGFSG

-1278 QLRDHLPLIKK
+1278 QLRDNLPLIKK

-1444 AIRDDFFNNYEA
+1444 ATRDDFFNNYEA

-1473 DKNGNIKLDPDGN
+1473 DKNGNIKIDKDGN

-1516 TLVKNQAINNITKR
+1516 TLVKNQAINNINKR

-1565 FHAAQITNVGFNN
+1565 FHAAQITNVGF
-1578 KKYTKDN
+1578 KKMA
-1585 PFELDSIDRSKVDI
+1585 
-1599 EIYDR
+1599 
-1604 EKTPGYKGKALKVWI
+1604 G
-1619 KGKNKGWFELVKDK
+1619 
-1633 EDNNYS
+1633 
-1639 VHFKTVNE
+1639 
-1647 KGEGSSEIDE
+1647 
-1657 IKINPSTKEERE
+1657 KEE
-1669 ILYEELRKAIPK
+1669 
-1681 GAKVSTWG
+1681 
-1689 SLSDGGVYALNKL
+1689 
-1702 CKGWRKVGERKVTS
+1702 
-1716 KNNKKELIIPVYQNN
+1716 
-1731 GVSYSK
+1731 VSYSK
-1737 ELRYHPVTKE
+1737 ELRYHPVTE
-1747 HPEGERYI
+1747 DHPEGERYI

-1767 KDENGNYI
+1767 KDKDGKYI

-1841 IYGIQ
+1841 VYGIQ

-1869 DYFDYVNRGVEKTER
+1869 DYFDYVNRGVDKTER
-1884 LPKGAKKQFEEALNY
+1884 LPKGARKQFEEALNY

-1913 EEEEAYDAL
+1913 EEQEAYEAL
-1922 SDETKQLV
+1922 SDESKQLV
-1930 KDANSIFEQT
+1930 KDANIAFDQT

-1961 ADYVRTNKSSLD
+1961 ADYIRTNKSTLD

-2012 LDDFEARAKK
+2012 LADFEARAEK

-2044 RNNRILDDFKNILK
+2044 RNNRILDDFKTILK

-2070 NFDDIIE
+2070 NFYDIIE
-2077 ARNKLIANS
+2077 ARKKLIANS
-2086 PIKTIRDNRSPYD
+2086 PIKIVRDNRSPYD
-2099 FMDQAAY
+2099 FIDQAAY

-2129 CNKVKPTI
+2129 CNKVKPI
-2137 TKEYAVNVVYNYNN
+2137 ISKEYAVNVVYNYDN

-2158 KKRFGIDNVEDLGN
+2158 KKRFGVDNVEDLGN

-2303 DTKFDANK
+2303 DTKFDVNK

-2319 QLYNRINKNTEG
+2319 QLYNRINKSTEG

-2339 FDIKVLL
+2339 FDIRVLL

-2351 NKLAQHINSLAR
+2351 NKLAQHIGSLAR

-2390 QTDRSNNPI
+2390 QTDRGKHPI
-2399 LVKDNASMLESIY
+2399 LLKDSASMLESIY

-2428 IDNFIKSDISNS
+2428 IDNFIKSDISDS

-2449 KYSTATSIK
+2449 KYSTATSTK

-2488 TEKEYNDFKQ
+2488 TEKEYKDFKQ

-2511 KLPTTMDLI
+2511 KLPTTMSFVN
-2520 DGQWRQVVDSN
+2520 GQWRQVVDSD

-2544 NRNQNIPFKCKNIAE
+2544 NRNQNIPFKCEDISE

-2600 YEARTKGQSKQTILF
+2600 YEARTKGQSKQSILF
-2615 NDDATDIETAFMLYN
+2615 NDDATDVETAFMLYN
-2630 KVFNSTNPLVKMA
+2630 KAFNSTNPLVKMA

-2679 IKADG
+2679 VKADG

-2754 AYEHERYTLTESLVN
+2754 AYEDERYALTEALTNS
-2769 EELSQDE
+2769 ELIQNQY
-2776 RNNIKNKIKELDKS
+2776 NNIKNKIKELDKS

-2809 ASTKDD
+2809 VSTKDD
-2815 TWLFTT
+2815 SWLFTE
-2821 NSYVELTFNSK
+2821 NAYVELTFNSK
-2832 DEDGNKVTRQNLYKI
+2832 DEDGNKKVNQNLYKI

-2876 NKFAPRA
+2876 NKFASRA

-2892 NDTESESIK
+2892 NDIESESIK

-2938 EKGGAKDAIDK
+2938 EKGGAEDAITK
-2949 IGETYLALDRTP
+2949 IGKTYLALDRTP

-2979 GNKQIIN
+2979 GNKQTITYIN
-2986 YIDSEGNEVSEEF
+2986 ADGNEVSEEF
-2999 IFRRQTTNEISRMK
+2999 IFRRQTTNEINRMK

-3028 VVKAKKVDIND
+3028 VVKPKKVDAND

-3056 MRKQKEQGDRDAGK
+3056 MRKQKEQGDKDAGK

-3090 QDEIYDAIYQYVKT
+3090 QDEIYDAIHQYVKT

-3118 DKDKDKHYLSIDDPK
+3118 DEDGHYLSIDDSK
-3133 VIDIIRN
+3133 VVDIIRN
-3140 NDIARNDFLKVI
+3140 NDIVRNDFLKVI

-3170 DEVENKHVKENI
+3170 DEVENKNVRDNI
-3182 KNIQNIIRELSVN
+3182 KNIQNIIRELSIN
-3195 GIISRAENR
+3195 GIIARAENR

-3277 NRIADIYARARAEGL
+3277 NKIADIYARARAEGL

-3312 KLKPKIKELFLN
+3312 KLKPVIKELFLN
-3324 YNEARKNIQKDPE
+3324 YNEARKNIQNDPE

-3355 QPFVKEYYQELYEAE
+3355 QPFAKEYYQELYDAE
-3370 TPMVEHHIEIYSEWV
+3370 TPIVENHIEIYSEWV
-3385 KLNDRIRDIN
+3385 KLNDKITDIN
-3395 ARRVN
+3395 ARRSN

-3405 EFEDE
+3405 EFEEE
-3410 LTEIRNQIENLR
+3410 LTKVRNQIDNLR
-3422 SVFDYST
+3422 SIFDYST
-3429 MEYKPTYDYGIP
+3429 MDVKPTYDYGIP

-3448 GMTDYKVV
+3448 GMTDYKIV
-3456 NPEVYRKAILNNYAD
+3456 NPEVYRKARLNNYAD

-3479 TNRNEIRSKYIS
+3479 TNRNEIRSKYIN

-3504 CLAIIDSAEKR
+3504 CLAIIDSVEKR

-3545 YFAIDDEIKEE
+3545 SFVVDDEIKEE

-3595 GRLFTEEEQKAVKK
+3595 GRLFTEEEQDAVRK
-3609 DLETKLKI
+3609 DLESKLKI
-3617 NTKEPYSERIL
+3617 NTREPYSERIL

-3637 IYPTVVYKYL
+3637 IYPTAIYKYL

-3660 VEKINNILR
+3660 VENINNILR

-3682 KMTEDELDDLY
+3682 KMTEDELDALY

-3704 KTVESTNGKTVA
+3704 KTVESTNGKTIA

-3794 KVNMEEY
+3794 KVDMEEY
-3801 LKKKSKSTKEKLIK
+3801 LKKKSKSAKEKLIK

-3849 GEKEF
+3849 GEEEF
-3854 NKWYERNHVYNPYTH
+3854 NAWYKRNHVYNPYTH

-3896 QLESEPKKGYKNE
+3896 QLESEPKEEYKNK
-3909 YFESG
+3909 YFVSG
-3914 VDSASNYRTKEQDEE
+3914 TDSANNYRTKEQDDE

-3943 TNKYEDELKLYLKE
+3943 TNKYEDELKAYLKD
-3957 MCMNLASTSQA
+3957 MCLNLASTSQA

-4005 KTSRNEWYDD
+4005 KTSRDEWYDN
-4015 MSYSEDITPGMPML
+4015 MSYAEDVTPGMPML
-4029 IDRLRNQRSYE
+4029 IDRLRNKRSYE

-4059 EAYEKAKEA
+4059 KAYEKAKEA

-4094 VMRSFIKAACHYN
+4094 VMRSFIKSASHYN

-4114 ILHYTRNML
+4114 ILQYTRNML

-4128 YKTTLGFNNLTKINK
+4128 YKTTLGFNNLTKTNK

-4157 LVEQFE
+4157 LLEQFE

-4176 NNGDYTK
+4176 NNGNYTK

-4189 SLTSAKFM
+4189 SLTSSKFM
-4197 MLNITGGIGNV
+4197 MLNITGGIGNII
-4208 TVGETA
+4208 VGETA
-4214 IIGEAIAK
+4214 ILGEIIAK
-4222 EFFSKSDYLK
+4222 EFFNKNDYIK

-4238 SGAASFIAG
+4238 AGVASFIAG
-4247 RGKDTSTTLADAI
+4247 RGKETSTTLADAI

-4269 DTVNYAPEGS
+4269 DAMNYAPEGS
-4279 VEAKAFKN
+4279 VEAKAFKDF
-4287 LRDFMYSPNS
+4287 RDFMYSPNS
-4297 MGEDFMQNGAMFSMM
+4297 MGEDFMQNGAMFAMM
-4312 FANRLIEV
+4312 YSNRLIEV
-4320 PDAKNK
+4320 PDAENK

-4338 YTNKCHE
+4338 YINKCHE

-4371 DNKLKDYVWGRKDFT
+4371 DNKLKDYIWGRRDFT
-4386 TEFANIYLNNADK
+4386 TEFANIYLNNAEK
-4399 RKFVAE
+4399 RKFVSE
-4405 RKKLRDTATTEFE
+4405 RKKLRDTATSEFE

-4475 QIHGNYDKLSAA
+4475 EIHGNYDKLSAA
-4487 QLEKNWWGSLVM
+4487 QIEKNWWGSLVM

-4538 TLPIHKH
+4538 TLPIRKH

-4561 TQNLLKEYVELALNA
+4561 TQNLLKGYVDLALNA
-4576 KLNFELMSDNQQA
+4576 RLNFNLMNDNQQA

-4601 LSAILTAIAIRVAYD
+4601 LAAILTAIAIRVAWD

-4645 IFLPG
+4645 VFLPG

-4658 PIASVTMP
+4658 PIASLTMP

-4675 IAKGL
+4675 IAEGL

-4700 AVKLTRQIPVYRSY
+4700 AVKLTRQIPIYRSY

-4734 SIIDVKGIADAIKG
+4734 SIINVKSIADAFKG
-4748 K
+4748 E

>member
-38 IYDGTKDSK
+38 VYDSNSESGYTSK
-47 YTDEFETYLSR
+47 FEAYLNR
-58 YENLTPKDEAKVMLD
+58 YENLTPKEEAKVMLD
-73 YYNSKNFDVNYQS
+73 YYNSEHFDVNYQS
-86 EDKEF
+86 VDKEF

-125 IKGKLSEHKEDR
+125 IKGKLDEHKEDR

-193 ESDDSIRNTFAIYRE
+193 ESDDSIRNTFALYRE

-254 EVSDENTD
+254 EVNDEDAD

-334 VSTSLISGIDRTN
+334 VSTSLISGVDRTN

-412 NKKSNKIQTIRF
+412 NKKSNRIQTIRF

-432 TTFTVETSKVSSVLN
+432 TTFTVETSGVSSVLN

-458 LTRRNKDSLVAQA
+458 LTRKNKDSLVAQA
-471 TYNDIVEKLTTQL
+471 TYNNIVEKLTTQL
-484 KSYYPSMD
+484 KYYYPSMD

-530 ESQNNKAENDRVEE
+530 ESQKNKEQNDIVEE
-544 DNRKNETNNPLPF
+544 DNKKNQTNNPLPF

-569 IYLANAIAAYSTTR
+569 IYLANAIASYSTTR

-613 SSNYEGEINKDLQ
+613 SSNYEGKINKDLQ
-626 NWGNYKFQGNQYN
+626 NWADYKFQGNQYN

-645 EKRDNKNN
+645 EKRDTKNN
-653 IINYGLFRNENGLYV
+653 IINYGLFRNENGRYI
-668 PTSYASQLISIS
+668 PTTYASQLISIS

-719 SGAKEKL
+719 SGAEEKL

-741 NFIVRSARYA
+741 NFIVRSARYN
-751 YDDSKYGKLLTIENA
+751 YNDSKYGKLLIVENS
-766 SEVSNEVDKE
+766 SEVSNEVNKE
-776 LNKLS
+776 LDKLS

-794 FTDVSSKKDYNRMIS
+794 FTDISSKKDYNRMIS
-809 DLQSDRIRNR
+809 DLQSNRIRNR

-838 SVGYSYKDE
+838 SAGYLYKDE
-847 ANNETRYI
+847 AGNETRYV
-855 IRGKLKFDSY
+855 IRGKLKSDSY

-886 TSSIK
+886 AYSIK
-891 SVILRKAYKKGNI
+891 STILRKAYKEGNI

-913 NTNHPLYAQYR
+913 NTNHPLYTQYR

-935 NAINTWFQTDD
+935 NVINTWFQTDD

-1018 SITDPDGTI
+1018 SVTDPDGTI
-1027 HNYGQDIIDEA
+1027 HNYGQEVIDET
-1038 IDFFYGGA
+1038 INFFYGGA
-1046 NNSFIHYTTDN
+1046 NDSFIHYTTDN
-1057 LGHITVNLTDAQEAK
+1057 LGHITVNLTDTQEVK

-1133 FYKDSQTFLK
+1133 FYKDTQTFLK

-1211 ECKIDTEDTTNEL
+1211 ECKIDTEDTTNKL
-1224 TDKDGSLVHD
+1224 TNKDGSLVHD

-1248 LMSGFSR
+1248 LMSGFSG
-1255 TTVNDA
+1255 TTINDA

-1444 AIRDDFFNNYEA
+1444 ATRDDFFNNYEA

-1473 DKNGNIKLDPDGN
+1473 DKNGNIKLDSDGN

-1540 NTMSKLE
+1540 NTMNKLE

-1565 FHAAQITNVGFNN
+1565 FHAAQITNVGF
-1578 KKYTKDN
+1578 KK
-1585 PFELDSIDRSKVDI
+1585 IA
-1599 EIYDR
+1599 
-1604 EKTPGYKGKALKVWI
+1604 G
-1619 KGKNKGWFELVKDK
+1619 
-1633 EDNNYS
+1633 
-1639 VHFKTVNE
+1639 
-1647 KGEGSSEIDE
+1647 
-1657 IKINPSTKEERE
+1657 KEE
-1669 ILYEELRKAIPK
+1669 
-1681 GAKVSTWG
+1681 
-1689 SLSDGGVYALNKL
+1689 
-1702 CKGWRKVGERKVTS
+1702 
-1716 KNNKKELIIPVYQNN
+1716 
-1731 GVSYSK
+1731 VSYSK
-1737 ELRYHPVTKE
+1737 QLRYHPITE
-1747 HPEGERYI
+1747 DHPEGERYI

-1775 HSDEELLKQLQDA
+1775 HSDEELLKQLKEA

-1841 IYGIQ
+1841 VYGIQ

-1859 IDYIENPDVF
+1859 IDYVENPDVF

-1913 EEEEAYDAL
+1913 EEQEAYDAL
-1922 SDETKQLV
+1922 SDESKQLV
-1930 KDANSIFEQT
+1930 KDANIAFNQT

-1961 ADYVRTNKSSLD
+1961 ADYIRTNKSTLD

-2022 LGLMSFKEFINSDA
+2022 LGLMSYKEFINADV

-2044 RNNRILDDFKNILK
+2044 RNNRILDDFKKILK

-2077 ARNKLIANS
+2077 ARNKLIAKS
-2086 PIKTIRDNRSPYD
+2086 PIKTVRDNRSLYD

-2129 CNKVKPTI
+2129 CNNVKPTI
-2137 TKEYAVNVVYNYNN
+2137 SKEYAVNVVYNYDN

-2158 KKRFGIDNVEDLGN
+2158 RKRFGTDNVEDLGN

-2202 TTAHILDAVKEG
+2202 TTANILDAVKEG

-2284 DITQEDSLGSVLE
+2284 DVTQEDSLGSVLE

-2303 DTKFDANK
+2303 DTNFDVNK

-2319 QLYNRINKNTEG
+2319 QLYNRINKTTKG

-2339 FDIKVLL
+2339 FDMRVLL

-2351 NKLAQHINSLAR
+2351 NKLAQHIGSLAR

-2381 VFDDINELI
+2381 VFDDINDLI
-2390 QTDRSNNPI
+2390 QTDRGKHPI
-2399 LVKDNASMLESIY
+2399 LLKDDMSMLESIY
-2412 PGIVSINQVT
+2412 PGIVSINKVT
-2422 GVPYVD
+2422 GIPYVD
-2428 IDNFIKSDISNS
+2428 IDNFIKSDINTS

-2449 KYSTATSIK
+2449 KYSTATSTK

-2478 EDKFSFDRHI
+2478 ESKFSFDRHI
-2488 TEKEYNDFKQ
+2488 TEKEYKDFKQ

-2520 DGQWRQVVDSN
+2520 DGQWRQVVDTN

-2544 NRNQNIPFKCKNIAE
+2544 NRNQNIPFRCENIAE

-2600 YEARTKGQSKQTILF
+2600 YEARTKGQSKQSILF
-2615 NDDATDIETAFMLYN
+2615 NDDATDVETAFMLYN
-2630 KVFNSTNPLVKMA
+2630 KAFNSTNPLVKMA

-2679 IKADG
+2679 VKADG

-2705 IAENYVRA
+2705 IAENYVRS

-2743 GLIYMDLTNPE
+2743 GLIYIDLTNPE
-2754 AYEHERYTLTESLVN
+2754 AYEDEKYTLTEALTNS
-2769 EELSQDE
+2769 ELIQNQY
-2776 RNNIKNKIKELDKS
+2776 NNVKNKIKELDKS

-2815 TWLFTT
+2815 SWLFTE
-2821 NSYVELTFNSK
+2821 NAYVELTFNSK
-2832 DEDGNKVTRQNLYKI
+2832 DEDGNKKVNQHLYKI

-2883 FYEAYINRI
+2883 FYEAYISRI
-2892 NDTESESIK
+2892 NDIESESIK

-2931 INKPGKY
+2931 INRPGKY
-2938 EKGGAKDAIDK
+2938 EEGGTEDAINK
-2949 IGETYLALDRTP
+2949 IGKTYLALDRTP
-2961 KPFNIQNLY
+2961 KPFNIQNRY

-2979 GNKQIIN
+2979 GNKQSIT
-2986 YIDSEGNEVSEEF
+2986 YIDAEGNEVSEEF
-2999 IFRRQTTNEISRMK
+2999 IFRRQTTNEINRMK

-3028 VVKAKKVDIND
+3028 AVKTKKIDINN
-3039 VDKASK
+3039 VNKPSK

-3056 MRKQKEQGDRDAGK
+3056 IRKQKEQGDRDAGK

-3082 TIDDYEKH
+3082 TIDDYERY
-3090 QDEIYDAIYQYVKT
+3090 QDEIYDVIHQYVKT

-3118 DKDKDKHYLSIDDPK
+3118 DEDGHYLSIDDTK

-3165 LDFNL
+3165 LGFNL
-3170 DEVENKHVKENI
+3170 DEVENKNVKESI
-3182 KNIQNIIRELSVN
+3182 KNIQDIIRELSVN
-3195 GIISRAENR
+3195 GVIARAENR

-3209 LAKLSDDPMLQNDMV
+3209 LAKLSDDPTLQNNIV

-3312 KLKPKIKELFLN
+3312 KLKPVIKELFLN
-3324 YNEARKNIQKDPE
+3324 YNEARKNIQNDPE
-3337 TYIKAKRAYDKFK
+3337 TYIKAKRVYDKFK

-3355 QPFVKEYYQELYEAE
+3355 QPFVKEYYQELYDAE
-3370 TPMVEHHIEIYSEWV
+3370 TPIVENHIEIYSEWV
-3385 KLNDRIRDIN
+3385 KLNDKIKYIN
-3395 ARRVN
+3395 ARRSN
-3400 GVLTP
+3400 GALTP
-3405 EFEDE
+3405 EFEEE
-3410 LTEIRNQIENLR
+3410 LTEVRNQIDNLR

-3429 MEYKPTYDYGIP
+3429 MEPKPTYDYGIP
-3441 GTKWVDA
+3441 GTKWIDA

-3456 NPEVYRKAILNNYAD
+3456 NPEVYRKARLNNYAD
-3471 AAALDKFL
+3471 AVALDKFL
-3479 TNRNEIRSKYIS
+3479 TSRNEIRSKYIS

-3504 CLAIIDSAEKR
+3504 CLAIINSAEKR

-3545 YFAIDDEIKEE
+3545 SFVIDDEIKEE

-3595 GRLFTEEEQKAVKK
+3595 GRIFTEEEQDAVKK
-3609 DLETKLKI
+3609 DLESKLKI
-3617 NTKEPYSERIL
+3617 NTKEPYSERVL

-3660 VEKINNILR
+3660 VENINNILC

-3682 KMTEDELDDLY
+3682 KMTEDELDALY

-3801 LKKKSKSTKEKLIK
+3801 LKKKSKSAKEKLIK

-3854 NKWYERNHVYNPYTH
+3854 NEWYERNHVYNPYTH

-3881 VKHELDNGTWKPKFA
+3881 VRHELDNGSWQPKFA
-3896 QLESEPKKGYKNE
+3896 QLESEPKKEYKNK
-3909 YFESG
+3909 YFVSG
-3914 VDSASNYRTKEQDEE
+3914 TDSANNYRTKEQDDE

-3943 TNKYEDELKLYLKE
+3943 TNKYEDELKAYLKE

-3973 TGKFVQSVKE
+3973 TGKFVQSITE

-4005 KTSRNEWYDD
+4005 KTSRDEWYDD

-4029 IDRLRNQRSYE
+4029 IDRLRNKRSYE

-4176 NNGDYTK
+4176 NNGNYTK

-4189 SLTSAKFM
+4189 SLTSSKFM
-4197 MLNITGGIGNV
+4197 MLNITGGIGNI

-4222 EFFSKSDYLK
+4222 EFFNKNDYLK

-4238 SGAASFIAG
+4238 AGVASFIAG

-4260 RKFMDVIDF
+4260 RKFMDVVDF
-4269 DTVNYAPEGS
+4269 DAMNYAPEGS

-4287 LRDFMYSPNS
+4287 FRDFMYSPNS
-4297 MGEDFMQNGAMFSMM
+4297 MGEDLMQNGAMFSMM
-4312 FANRLIEV
+4312 YANRLIEV
-4320 PDAKNK
+4320 PDAENK

-4338 YTNKCHE
+4338 YINKCHE

-4371 DNKLKDYVWGRKDFT
+4371 DNKLKDYIWGRRDFT
-4386 TEFANIYLNNADK
+4386 TEFANIYLNNAEK
-4399 RKFVAE
+4399 RKFIAE
-4405 RKKLRDTATTEFE
+4405 RKKLRETATTEFE

-4475 QIHGNYDKLSAA
+4475 EIHGNYDKLSAA
-4487 QLEKNWWGSLVM
+4487 QIEKNWWGSLVM

-4538 TLPIHKH
+4538 TLPIRKH

-4561 TQNLLKEYVELALNA
+4561 TQNLLKDYVDLALNA
-4576 KLNFELMSDNQQA
+4576 KLNFNLMNDNQQA

-4601 LSAILTAIAIRVAYD
+4601 LAAILTAIAIRVAWD

-4645 IFLPG
+4645 VFLPG

-4658 PIASVTMP
+4658 PIASLTMP

-4675 IAKGL
+4675 IAEGL

-4700 AVKLTRQIPVYRSY
+4700 AVKLTRQIPIYRSY

-4734 SIIDVKGIADAIKG
+4734 SIINVKGIADAFKG
-4748 K
+4748 E

>member
-11 FAETKSGTALKKKL
+11 FAETESGTALKKKL

-38 IYDGTKDSK
+38 IYNGAKDSK
-47 YTDEFETYLSR
+47 YTNEFETYLSR

-106 IFSIRFAANK
+106 IFSVRYAANK

-125 IKGKLSEHKEDR
+125 IKGNLSEHKEDR

-155 MICEVRGLEVTKA
+155 IICEVRGLEVSKA

-193 ESDDSIRNTFAIYRE
+193 ESDDSIRNTFALYRE
-208 MSTDKINF
+208 MSTDKVNF
-216 FNRVINTDS
+216 FNKVINTDS
-225 RLGELRFDSKSTL
+225 RLGELRFDSKSVL

-243 YDSGLEEIVNG
+243 YDSGLEAIVNG
-254 EVSDENTD
+254 EVSDEDVD
-262 DLTKEYDID
+262 DLSKEYDID

-303 KVISIEQDSK
+303 KLTSLGQDSK

-322 PFGSIDFIDSKL
+322 PFGSIDFVDYKL
-334 VSTSLISGIDRTN
+334 VSTSLISGVDRTN
-347 LDSFIQSIKDIAN
+347 LDSFIQSIKDISN
-360 KNSELRGLHILA
+360 KNSELRGLSILA
-372 EMLDKNRD
+372 DMLDKNRD
-380 IAIKFRRDF
+380 IAIKFRCNF
-389 VKTIMPKTETRID
+389 VKSIMPKTETRID

-412 NKKSNKIQTIRF
+412 NKRSNVIQTIIF

-432 TTFTVETSKVSSVLN
+432 TTFTVETSKVSSIID
-447 EVDTLIEKYNR
+447 EVDTLIDKYNR
-458 LTRRNKDSLVAQA
+458 LTRRDKNSLISQA

-484 KSYYPSMD
+484 KYYYPSMD

-504 INNQTSVVDNMRVI
+504 INNKTSVVDNMRVI

-557 DDVISSKAINQT
+557 EDVISAKAINQT
-569 IYLANAIAAYSTTR
+569 IYLANAIASYSTTR

-613 SSNYEGEINKDLQ
+613 SSNYEGGINKDLQ

-653 IINYGLFRNENGLYV
+653 IINYGLFRNENGKYV
-668 PTSYASQLISIS
+668 PTTYASQLISIS

-719 SGAKEKL
+719 SGAEEKL

-751 YDDSKYGKLLTIENA
+751 YNDSKYGKLLTVENVF
-766 SEVSNEVDKE
+766 EVNKEIDKE

-781 KVENNYSKEQLSQ
+781 KVENNYSKEQLNQ
-794 FTDVSSKKDYNRMIS
+794 FTSISSKKDYNRMIS
-809 DLQSDRIRNR
+809 DLESNRIRNR

-831 VKEGDIV
+831 VKEGDVV
-838 SVGYSYKDE
+838 SAGYLYKDE
-847 ANNETRYI
+847 AGNETRYI
-855 IRGKLKFDSY
+855 IKGKLKYDNY
-865 GRTYIDNAT
+865 GRSYIDNAV

-891 SVILRKAYKKGNI
+891 SAILRKAYKKGNI

-984 YAIYHVGKGHKHF
+984 YAVYHVGKGHKHF

-1003 GAWHFTGRLFTDDKF
+1003 GAWNFTGRLFTDDKF
-1018 SITDPDGTI
+1018 SITNPDGTI
-1027 HNYGQDIIDEA
+1027 HNYGQDIIDKT

-1046 NNSFIHYTTDN
+1046 NDSFIHYTTDN
-1057 LGHITVNLTDAQEAK
+1057 LGHITVNLTDTQEAK
-1072 LNEKLNEFINHYLN
+1072 FNEKLNEFINHYLN

-1107 ENIYDFALNYR
+1107 ENIYDFVLNYR

-1133 FYKDSQTFLK
+1133 FYKDTQTFLK

-1152 VPYGFADYS
+1152 VPYGFADYG

-1199 GVTIKNTVATSE
+1199 GVTIKNTAATSE
-1211 ECKIDTEDTTNEL
+1211 ECKIDTEDTTNKL

-1248 LMSGFSR
+1248 LMSGFSG
-1255 TTVNDA
+1255 TKVNDA

-1267 EEWIRRVAGRG
+1267 EEWVRRVAGRG

-1444 AIRDDFFNNYEA
+1444 TTRDDFFNNYEA

-1473 DKNGNIKLDPDGN
+1473 DKNGNIKINKDGN

-1565 FHAAQITNVGFNN
+1565 FHAAQITNVGF
-1578 KKYTKDN
+1578 KKMA
-1585 PFELDSIDRSKVDI
+1585 
-1599 EIYDR
+1599 
-1604 EKTPGYKGKALKVWI
+1604 G
-1619 KGKNKGWFELVKDK
+1619 
-1633 EDNNYS
+1633 
-1639 VHFKTVNE
+1639 
-1647 KGEGSSEIDE
+1647 
-1657 IKINPSTKEERE
+1657 KEE
-1669 ILYEELRKAIPK
+1669 
-1681 GAKVSTWG
+1681 
-1689 SLSDGGVYALNKL
+1689 
-1702 CKGWRKVGERKVTS
+1702 
-1716 KNNKKELIIPVYQNN
+1716 
-1731 GVSYSK
+1731 VSYSK
-1737 ELRYHPVTKE
+1737 ELRYHPVTE
-1747 HPEGERYI
+1747 DHPEGERYI
-1755 EIMLPKANFNFA
+1755 EIMLPKANFSFA
-1767 KDENGNYI
+1767 KDKDGKYI

-1841 IYGIQ
+1841 VYGIQ
-1846 YESRLDR
+1846 YESRLDM

-1859 IDYIENPDVF
+1859 IDYVENPDVF
-1869 DYFDYVNRGVEKTER
+1869 DYFDYVNREVEKTKR
-1884 LPKGAKKQFEEALNY
+1884 LPKGAKKQFEEALDY
-1899 IKEADDKSRAELSK
+1899 IKEVD
-1913 EEEEAYDAL
+1913 DAL

-1930 KDANSIFEQT
+1930 KDANATFEQI

-1961 ADYVRTNKSSLD
+1961 ADYIRTNKSTLD

-2012 LDDFEARAKK
+2012 LADFEARAEK
-2022 LGLMSFKEFINSDA
+2022 LGLMSFKEFINCDA

-2044 RNNRILDDFKNILK
+2044 RNNRILDDFKTILK
-2058 DDSSL
+2058 DNSSL

-2086 PIKTIRDNRSPYD
+2086 PIKTVRDNRSPYD

-2137 TKEYAVNVVYNYNN
+2137 SKEYAVNVVYNYDN

-2158 KKRFGIDNVEDLGN
+2158 KKHFGIDNVEDLGN
-2172 HRVRITHTTIG
+2172 HRVKITHTTIG

-2276 SVAIDMGL
+2276 SVAMDMGL
-2284 DITQEDSLGSVLE
+2284 DVTEDDSLSYVLE

-2303 DTKFDANK
+2303 DTKFDVNK

-2319 QLYNRINKNTEG
+2319 QLYNRINKSTEG

-2339 FDIKVLL
+2339 FDIRVLL

-2351 NKLAQHINSLAR
+2351 NKLAQHIGSLAR

-2381 VFDDINELI
+2381 VFNDINELI
-2390 QTDRSNNPI
+2390 QTDRGKHPI
-2399 LVKDNASMLESIY
+2399 LLKDSASMLESIY

-2428 IDNFIKSDISNS
+2428 IHNFIKSDISTS

-2449 KYSTATSIK
+2449 KYSTATSTK

-2488 TEKEYNDFKQ
+2488 TEKEYKDFKQ

-2511 KLPTTMDLI
+2511 KLPTTMSFVN
-2520 DGQWRQVVDSN
+2520 GQWRQVVNSD

-2544 NRNQNIPFKCKNIAE
+2544 NRNQNIPFKCEDISE

-2600 YEARTKGQSKQTILF
+2600 YEARTKGQSKQSILF
-2615 NDDATDIETAFMLYN
+2615 NDDATDVETAFMLYN
-2630 KVFNSTNPLVKMA
+2630 KAFNSTNPLVKMT

-2662 AVNKII
+2662 AINKII

-2754 AYEHERYTLTESLVN
+2754 AYEDERYALTEALTNS
-2769 EELSQDE
+2769 ELIQNQY
-2776 RNNIKNKIKELDKS
+2776 NNVKNKIKELDKS

-2815 TWLFTT
+2815 SWLFTE
-2821 NSYVELTFNSK
+2821 NAYVELTFNSK
-2832 DEDGNKVTRQNLYKI
+2832 DEDGNKKVNQHLYKI
-2847 TRQGDRIFAYPINKL
+2847 IRQGDRIFAYPINKL

-2876 NKFAPRA
+2876 NKFASRA

-2892 NDTESESIK
+2892 NDIESESIK

-2938 EKGGAKDAIDK
+2938 EKGGAEDAITK
-2949 IGETYLALDRTP
+2949 IGKTYLALDRTP

-2979 GNKQIIN
+2979 GNKQTITYIN
-2986 YIDSEGNEVSEEF
+2986 ADGNEVSEEF
-2999 IFRRQTTNEISRMK
+2999 IFRRQTTNEINRMK

-3028 VVKAKKVDIND
+3028 VVKPKKVDAND

-3056 MRKQKEQGDRDAGK
+3056 MRKQKEQGDKDAGK

-3090 QDEIYDAIYQYVKT
+3090 QDEIYDAIHQYVKT

-3118 DKDKDKHYLSIDDPK
+3118 DEDGHYLSIDDSK
-3133 VIDIIRN
+3133 VVDIIRN

-3170 DEVENKHVKENI
+3170 DEVENKNVRDNI
-3182 KNIQNIIRELSVN
+3182 KNIQNIIRELSIN
-3195 GIISRAENR
+3195 GIIARAENR

-3277 NRIADIYARARAEGL
+3277 NKIADIYARARAEGL

-3312 KLKPKIKELFLN
+3312 KLKPVIKELFLN
-3324 YNEARKNIQKDPE
+3324 YNEARKNIQNDPE

-3355 QPFVKEYYQELYEAE
+3355 QPFVKEYYQELYDAE
-3370 TPMVEHHIEIYSEWV
+3370 TPIVENHIEIYSEWV
-3385 KLNDRIRDIN
+3385 KLNDKIRDIN
-3395 ARRVN
+3395 VRRSN

-3405 EFEDE
+3405 EFEEE
-3410 LTEIRNQIENLR
+3410 LTKVRNQIDNLR
-3422 SVFDYST
+3422 SIFDYST
-3429 MEYKPTYDYGIP
+3429 MDVKPTYDYGIP

-3448 GMTDYKVV
+3448 GMTDYKIV
-3456 NPEVYRKAILNNYAD
+3456 NPEVYRKARLNNYAD

-3479 TNRNEIRSKYIS
+3479 TNRNEIRSKYIN

-3545 YFAIDDEIKEE
+3545 SFVVDDEIKEE

-3595 GRLFTEEEQKAVKK
+3595 GRLFTEEEQDAVRK
-3609 DLETKLKI
+3609 DLESKLKI
-3617 NTKEPYSERIL
+3617 NTREPYSERIL

-3669 KHYSSSTKRVETS
+3669 KYYNSSTKRVETS
-3682 KMTEDELDDLY
+3682 KMTEDDLDALY

-3729 HTAFEAE
+3729 HSAFEAE

-3801 LKKKSKSTKEKLIK
+3801 LKKKSKSAKEKLIK

-3827 NDRLETVE
+3827 NNRLETVE

-3854 NKWYERNHVYNPYTH
+3854 NEWYKRNHVYNPYTH

-3896 QLESEPKKGYKNE
+3896 QLESEPKEEYKNK
-3909 YFESG
+3909 YFVSG
-3914 VDSASNYRTKEQDEE
+3914 TDSANNYRTKEQDDE
-3929 LGYEHDSTYDNIVE
+3929 LG
-3943 TNKYEDELKLYLKE
+3943 
-3957 MCMNLASTSQA
+3957 
-3968 KHYFN
+3968 
-3973 TGKFVQSVKE
+3973 
-3983 PEHDKQWWLK
+3983 
-3993 QVKETVGYSDYG
+3993 
-4005 KTSRNEWYDD
+4005 
-4015 MSYSEDITPGMPML
+4015 SYT
-4029 IDRLRNQRSYE
+4029 
-4040 IEKELEDSRPRK
+4040 
-4052 AAYEGDE
+4052 
-4059 EAYEKAKEA
+4059 
-4068 WYKRKEV
+4068 
-4075 AEKELNDIHNSL
+4075 
-4087 VNRDFNE
+4087 
-4094 VMRSFIKAACHYN
+4094 
-4107 AVQDNKY
+4107 
-4114 ILHYTRNML
+4114 
-4123 ARTKV
+4123 
-4128 YKTTLGFNNLTKINK
+4128 
-4143 DKDNPRYAQTRDDK
+4143 
-4157 LVEQFE
+4157 
-4163 NWMRRVLY
+4163 
-4171 NQYKQ
+4171 
-4176 NNGDYTK
+4176 
-4183 FANIIQ
+4183 
-4189 SLTSAKFM
+4189 
-4197 MLNITGGIGNV
+4197 
-4208 TVGETA
+4208 
-4214 IIGEAIAK
+4214 
-4222 EFFSKSDYLK
+4222 
-4232 GKEMWM
+4232 
-4238 SGAASFIAG
+4238 
-4247 RGKDTSTTLADAI
+4247 
-4260 RKFMDVIDF
+4260 
-4269 DTVNYAPEGS
+4269 
-4279 VEAKAFKN
+4279 
-4287 LRDFMYSPNS
+4287 
-4297 MGEDFMQNGAMFSMM
+4297 
-4312 FANRLIEV
+4312 
-4320 PDAKNK
+4320 
-4326 GRLKYKAMTLQE
+4326 
-4338 YTNKCHE
+4338 
-4345 EALKNIIQGTDLEA
+4345 
-4359 KFTSFLNDIKHD
+4359 FL
-4371 DNKLKDYVWGRKDFT
+4371 
-4386 TEFANIYLNNADK
+4386 
-4399 RKFVAE
+4399 
-4405 RKKLRDTATTEFE
+4405 
-4418 SHKTIMEQ
+4418 
-4426 LELKNG
+4426 
-4432 KLAFKE
+4432 
-4438 GSILDQ
+4438 
-4444 LDKDSIAEGKKV
+4444 
-4456 SDALRFMAEF
+4456 
-4466 KGKVISVNK
+4466 
-4475 QIHGNYDKLSAA
+4475 
-4487 QLEKNWWGSLVM
+4487 
-4499 QYHKHIYPG
+4499 
-4508 ILKHWRRKGYYNEER
+4508 
-4523 GFNVIGCGPALYDFL
+4523 
-4538 TLPIHKH
+4538 
-4545 KAIAR
+4545 
-4550 MPEAQRETIEA
+4550 
-4561 TQNLLKEYVELALNA
+4561 
-4576 KLNFELMSDNQQA
+4576 
-4589 AILRGMQDACGA
+4589 
-4601 LSAILTAIAIRVAYD
+4601 
-4616 DDKLKDSWFANLALY
+4616 
-4631 SADSLASQ
+4631 
-4639 SMMYNP
+4639 
-4645 IFLPG
+4645 
-4650 EFKKLWSS
+4650 
-4658 PIASVTMP
+4658 
-4666 SDILDACNI
+4666 
-4675 IAKGL
+4675 
-4680 MTDDYEW
+4680 
-4687 DYTTGR
+4687 
-4693 YRGQNKL
+4693 
-4700 AVKLTRQIPVYRSY
+4700 
-4714 SNLTGLNQ
+4714 
-4722 SNSYYKLGDNML
+4722 
-4734 SIIDVKGIADAIKG
+4734 
-4748 K
+4748 

>member
-47 YTDEFETYLSR
+47 YTNKFETYLSR

-91 DKQVTAYGYVNTNAK
+91 DKQVTAYGYINTNAK
-106 IFSIRFAANK
+106 IFSIRYAANK

-125 IKGKLSEHKEDR
+125 IKGNLSEHKEDR

-155 MICEVRGLEVTKA
+155 IICEVRGLEVSKA

-193 ESDDSIRNTFAIYRE
+193 ESDDSIRNTFALYRE
-208 MSTDKINF
+208 MSTDKVNF
-216 FNRVINTDS
+216 FNKVINTDS
-225 RLGELRFDSKSTL
+225 RLGELRFDSKSVL

-243 YDSGLEEIVNG
+243 YDSGLEAIVNG
-254 EVSDENTD
+254 EVSDEDVD
-262 DLTKEYDID
+262 DLSKEYDID

-303 KVISIEQDSK
+303 KLTSLGQDSK

-322 PFGSIDFIDSKL
+322 PFGSIDFVDYKL
-334 VSTSLISGIDRTN
+334 VSTSLISGVDRTN
-347 LDSFIQSIKDIAN
+347 LDSFIQSIKDISN
-360 KNSELRGLHILA
+360 KNSELRGLSILA
-372 EMLDKNRD
+372 DMLDKNRD
-380 IAIKFRRDF
+380 IAIKFRCNF

-412 NKKSNKIQTIRF
+412 NKRSNVIQTIRF

-432 TTFTVETSKVSSVLN
+432 TTFTVETSKVSSIID
-447 EVDTLIEKYNR
+447 EVDTLINKYNR
-458 LTRRNKDSLVAQA
+458 LTRRDKNSLISQA

-484 KSYYPSMD
+484 KYYYPSMD

-504 INNQTSVVDNMRVI
+504 INNKTSVVDNMRVI

-557 DDVISSKAINQT
+557 EDVISTKAINQT
-569 IYLANAIAAYSTTR
+569 IYLANAIASYSTTR

-613 SSNYEGEINKDLQ
+613 SSNYEGGINKDLQ

-653 IINYGLFRNENGLYV
+653 IINYGLFRNENGKYI
-668 PTSYASQLISIS
+668 PTTYGSQLISIS

-719 SGAKEKL
+719 SGAEEKL

-741 NFIVRSARYA
+741 NFIVRSARYS
-751 YDDSKYGKLLTIENA
+751 YNDSKYGKLLTVENV
-766 SEVSNEVDKE
+766 SEVNKEIDKE

-781 KVENNYSKEQLSQ
+781 KVENNYSKEQLNQ
-794 FTDVSSKKDYNRMIS
+794 FTSISSKKDYNRMIS
-809 DLQSDRIRNR
+809 DLESNRIRNR

-831 VKEGDIV
+831 VKEGDVV
-838 SVGYSYKDE
+838 SAGYLYKDE
-847 ANNETRYI
+847 AGNETRYI
-855 IRGKLKFDSY
+855 IRGKLKYDNY
-865 GRTYIDNAT
+865 GRSYIDNAV
-874 ASIVGDINSINI
+874 ASIVGEINSNNI

-891 SVILRKAYKKGNI
+891 STILRKAYKDGNI

-913 NTNHPLYAQYR
+913 NINHPLYKQYR
-924 NVFVQ
+924 NAFVQ

-946 EGKIILWTENEVK
+946 NGQIILWTEKESK
-959 PEGVKTGDPKFKEGW
+959 PEGVKTGDPKFREGW

-984 YAIYHVGKGHKHF
+984 YAIYHVGKRHKHF
-997 IEKDST
+997 IEKDSK

-1027 HNYGQDIIDEA
+1027 HNYGQDIIDET

-1046 NNSFIHYTTDN
+1046 NDSFIHYTTDN

-1072 LNEKLNEFINHYLN
+1072 LNEKLNQFIFHYLN

-1095 RNLDIAGLMNSD
+1095 RNLDVAGLMNSD

-1133 FYKDSQTFLK
+1133 FYKDTQTFLK

-1188 GLNVK
+1188 GLDVK

-1211 ECKIDTEDTTNEL
+1211 ECKIDTEDTTNKL

-1248 LMSGFSR
+1248 LISGFSG

-1343 TQLEQVYNMMKENG
+1343 TQLEQVYNIMKENG

-1366 SKAGKARVLSLFDEE
+1366 SKAGKARVLSLFDEK

-1444 AIRDDFFNNYEA
+1444 TIRDDFFNNYEA
-1456 NIYESFEDICR
+1456 N
-1467 EINIPL
+1467 
-1473 DKNGNIKLDPDGN
+1473 GNIKLDSDGN
-1486 ISGLNYQV
+1486 IRGLNYQV

-1540 NTMSKLE
+1540 NTMNKLE

-1565 FHAAQITNVGFNN
+1565 FHAAQITNVGF
-1578 KKYTKDN
+1578 KKMA
-1585 PFELDSIDRSKVDI
+1585 
-1599 EIYDR
+1599 
-1604 EKTPGYKGKALKVWI
+1604 G
-1619 KGKNKGWFELVKDK
+1619 
-1633 EDNNYS
+1633 
-1639 VHFKTVNE
+1639 
-1647 KGEGSSEIDE
+1647 
-1657 IKINPSTKEERE
+1657 KEE
-1669 ILYEELRKAIPK
+1669 
-1681 GAKVSTWG
+1681 
-1689 SLSDGGVYALNKL
+1689 
-1702 CKGWRKVGERKVTS
+1702 
-1716 KNNKKELIIPVYQNN
+1716 
-1731 GVSYSK
+1731 VSYSK
-1737 ELRYHPVTKE
+1737 ELRYHPVTE
-1747 HPEGERYI
+1747 DHPEGERYI
-1755 EIMLPKANFNFA
+1755 EIMLPKANFSFA
-1767 KDENGNYI
+1767 KDKDGKYI

-1841 IYGIQ
+1841 VYGIQ
-1846 YESRLDR
+1846 YESRLDM

-1859 IDYIENPDVF
+1859 IDYVENPDVF
-1869 DYFDYVNRGVEKTER
+1869 DYFDYVNRGVEKTKR
-1884 LPKGAKKQFEEALNY
+1884 LPKGAKKQFEKALDY
-1899 IKEADDKSRAELSK
+1899 IKEVD
-1913 EEEEAYDAL
+1913 DAL

-1930 KDANSIFEQT
+1930 KDANATFEQT

-1961 ADYVRTNKSSLD
+1961 ADYIRTNKSTLD

-2012 LDDFEARAKK
+2012 LADFEARAEK
-2022 LGLMSFKEFINSDA
+2022 LGLMSFKEFINCDA

-2044 RNNRILDDFKNILK
+2044 RNNRILDDFKTILK
-2058 DDSSL
+2058 DNSSL

-2086 PIKTIRDNRSPYD
+2086 PIKTVRDNRSPYD

-2137 TKEYAVNVVYNYNN
+2137 SKEYAVNVVYNYDN

-2158 KKRFGIDNVEDLGN
+2158 KKHFGIDNVEDLGN
-2172 HRVRITHTTIG
+2172 HRVKITHTTIG

-2276 SVAIDMGL
+2276 SVAMDMGL
-2284 DITQEDSLGSVLE
+2284 DVTEDDSLSYVLE

-2303 DTKFDANK
+2303 DTKFDVNK

-2319 QLYNRINKNTEG
+2319 QLYNRINKSTEG

-2339 FDIKVLL
+2339 FDIRVLL

-2351 NKLAQHINSLAR
+2351 NKLAQHIGSLAR

-2390 QTDRSNNPI
+2390 QTDRGKHQI
-2399 LVKDNASMLESIY
+2399 LLKDDMSMLESIY

-2428 IDNFIKSDISNS
+2428 IHNFIKSDISTS

-2449 KYSTATSIK
+2449 KYSTATSTK

-2488 TEKEYNDFKQ
+2488 TEKEYKDFKQ

-2511 KLPTTMDLI
+2511 KLPTTMSFVN
-2520 DGQWRQVVDSN
+2520 GQWRQVVDSD

-2544 NRNQNIPFKCKNIAE
+2544 NRNQNIPFKCEDISE

-2586 SGIFGCLKVNLYNA
+2586 SGIFGCFKVNLYNA
-2600 YEARTKGQSKQTILF
+2600 YEARTKGQSKQSILF
-2615 NDDATDIETAFMLYN
+2615 NDDATDVETAFMLYN
-2630 KVFNSTNPLVKMA
+2630 KAFNSTNPLVKMA

-2679 IKADG
+2679 VKADG

-2754 AYEHERYTLTESLVN
+2754 AYEDERYALTEALTNS
-2769 EELSQDE
+2769 ELIQNQY
-2776 RNNIKNKIKELDKS
+2776 NNVKNKIKELDKS

-2815 TWLFTT
+2815 SWLFTE
-2821 NSYVELTFNSK
+2821 NAYVELTFNSK
-2832 DEDGNKVTRQNLYKI
+2832 DEDDNKKVNQHLYKI
-2847 TRQGDRIFAYPINKL
+2847 IRQGDRIFAYPINKL

-2876 NKFAPRA
+2876 NKFASRA

-2892 NDTESESIK
+2892 NDIESESIK

-2938 EKGGAKDAIDK
+2938 EKGGAEDAITK
-2949 IGETYLALDRTP
+2949 IGKTYLALDRTP

-2979 GNKQIIN
+2979 GNKQTIT
-2986 YIDSEGNEVSEEF
+2986 YIDAEGNEVSEEF
-2999 IFRRQTTNEISRMK
+2999 IFRRQTTNEINRMK

-3028 VVKAKKVDIND
+3028 VVKPKKVDAND

-3056 MRKQKEQGDRDAGK
+3056 MIKQKEQGDKDAGK

-3090 QDEIYDAIYQYVKT
+3090 QDEIYDAIHQYVKT

-3118 DKDKDKHYLSIDDPK
+3118 DEDGHYLSIDDSK
-3133 VIDIIRN
+3133 VVDIIRN

-3170 DEVENKHVKENI
+3170 DEVENKNVKENI

-3195 GIISRAENR
+3195 GIIARAENR

-3209 LAKLSDDPMLQNDMV
+3209 LAKLSDDPILQNDMV

-3277 NRIADIYARARAEGL
+3277 NKIADIYARARAEGL
-3292 NIDQDKIFGKDGNFI
+3292 NIDKDKIFGKDGNFI

-3324 YNEARKNIQKDPE
+3324 YNEARKNIQNDPE

-3385 KLNDRIRDIN
+3385 KLNDGIRDIN

-3400 GVLTP
+3400 GVLTT
-3405 EFEDE
+3405 EFEDK
-3410 LTEIRNQIENLR
+3410 LTEIRNQIDNLR

-3441 GTKWVDA
+3441 GTKWLDA

-3456 NPEVYRKAILNNYAD
+3456 NQEIYRKARLNNYAD

-3515 DNYGRITTSTYQ
+3515 DNYDRITTSTYQ

-3595 GRLFTEEEQKAVKK
+3595 GRLFIEEEQEAVKK

-3617 NTKEPYSERIL
+3617 NTKEPYSERVL

-3669 KHYSSSTKRVETS
+3669 KYYNSSTKRVETS
-3682 KMTEDELDDLY
+3682 KMTEDDLDALY

-3729 HTAFEAE
+3729 HSAFEAE

-3801 LKKKSKSTKEKLIK
+3801 LKKKSKSAKEKLIK

-3827 NDRLETVE
+3827 NNRLETVE

-3854 NKWYERNHVYNPYTH
+3854 NEWYERNHVYNPYTH
-3869 KMQPTGIWQTTR
+3869 KMQPTGIWQTTM

-3896 QLESEPKKGYKNE
+3896 QLESEPKEEYKNK

-3914 VDSASNYRTKEQDEE
+3914 VDSASNYRTKEQDEV
-3929 LGYEHDSTYDNIVE
+3929 LGYKHDSTYDNIVE
-3943 TNKYEDELKLYLKE
+3943 TNKYEDELKSYLKE

-3973 TGKFVQSVKE
+3973 TGKFVQSVTE

-4005 KTSRNEWYDD
+4005 KTS
-4015 MSYSEDITPGMPML
+4015 
-4029 IDRLRNQRSYE
+4029 
-4040 IEKELEDSRPRK
+4040 
-4052 AAYEGDE
+4052 
-4059 EAYEKAKEA
+4059 
-4068 WYKRKEV
+4068 
-4075 AEKELNDIHNSL
+4075 
-4087 VNRDFNE
+4087 
-4094 VMRSFIKAACHYN
+4094 
-4107 AVQDNKY
+4107 
-4114 ILHYTRNML
+4114 
-4123 ARTKV
+4123 
-4128 YKTTLGFNNLTKINK
+4128 
-4143 DKDNPRYAQTRDDK
+4143 
-4157 LVEQFE
+4157 
-4163 NWMRRVLY
+4163 
-4171 NQYKQ
+4171 
-4176 NNGDYTK
+4176 
-4183 FANIIQ
+4183 
-4189 SLTSAKFM
+4189 
-4197 MLNITGGIGNV
+4197 
-4208 TVGETA
+4208 
-4214 IIGEAIAK
+4214 
-4222 EFFSKSDYLK
+4222 
-4232 GKEMWM
+4232 
-4238 SGAASFIAG
+4238 
-4247 RGKDTSTTLADAI
+4247 
-4260 RKFMDVIDF
+4260 
-4269 DTVNYAPEGS
+4269 
-4279 VEAKAFKN
+4279 
-4287 LRDFMYSPNS
+4287 
-4297 MGEDFMQNGAMFSMM
+4297 
-4312 FANRLIEV
+4312 
-4320 PDAKNK
+4320 
-4326 GRLKYKAMTLQE
+4326 
-4338 YTNKCHE
+4338 
-4345 EALKNIIQGTDLEA
+4345 
-4359 KFTSFLNDIKHD
+4359 
-4371 DNKLKDYVWGRKDFT
+4371 
-4386 TEFANIYLNNADK
+4386 
-4399 RKFVAE
+4399 
-4405 RKKLRDTATTEFE
+4405 
-4418 SHKTIMEQ
+4418 
-4426 LELKNG
+4426 
-4432 KLAFKE
+4432 
-4438 GSILDQ
+4438 
-4444 LDKDSIAEGKKV
+4444 
-4456 SDALRFMAEF
+4456 
-4466 KGKVISVNK
+4466 
-4475 QIHGNYDKLSAA
+4475 
-4487 QLEKNWWGSLVM
+4487 
-4499 QYHKHIYPG
+4499 
-4508 ILKHWRRKGYYNEER
+4508 ILK
-4523 GFNVIGCGPALYDFL
+4523 I
-4538 TLPIHKH
+4538 
-4545 KAIAR
+4545 
-4550 MPEAQRETIEA
+4550 
-4561 TQNLLKEYVELALNA
+4561 
-4576 KLNFELMSDNQQA
+4576 
-4589 AILRGMQDACGA
+4589 
-4601 LSAILTAIAIRVAYD
+4601 
-4616 DDKLKDSWFANLALY
+4616 
-4631 SADSLASQ
+4631 
-4639 SMMYNP
+4639 
-4645 IFLPG
+4645 
-4650 EFKKLWSS
+4650 
-4658 PIASVTMP
+4658 
-4666 SDILDACNI
+4666 
-4675 IAKGL
+4675 
-4680 MTDDYEW
+4680 
-4687 DYTTGR
+4687 
-4693 YRGQNKL
+4693 
-4700 AVKLTRQIPVYRSY
+4700 
-4714 SNLTGLNQ
+4714 
-4722 SNSYYKLGDNML
+4722 
-4734 SIIDVKGIADAIKG
+4734 
-4748 K
+4748 

>member
-38 IYDGTKDSK
+38 IYDGNSESGYTSK
-47 YTDEFETYLSR
+47 FEAYLNR

-73 YYNSKNFDVNYQS
+73 YYNSEHFDVNYQS
-86 EDKEF
+86 VDEEF
-91 DKQVTAYGYVNTNAK
+91 DKEVTAYGYLSTAAK
-106 IFSIRFAANK
+106 VFSYRFAGNK
-116 FLSFYQSDL
+116 FLAFYQSDL

-146 NMTRKVLAG
+146 NLTRKVISA
-155 MICEVRGLEVTKA
+155 MICEIRGLEVSKNNIDTIYK
-168 NKDAIFEELKPMD
+168 ELKSKD

-193 ESDDSIRNTFAIYRE
+193 ESDDSIRNTFALYRE
-208 MSTDKINF
+208 MSTNKIKF
-216 FNRVINTDS
+216 FNKAINTDS
-225 RLGELRFDSKSTL
+225 RLGELRFNSKSVL

-254 EVSDENTD
+254 EVSDEDVD
-262 DLTKEYDID
+262 DLSKEYDVD

-303 KVISIEQDSK
+303 KLTSIEKDGNSK
-313 SKPQYDRSN
+313 YQYDRSN
-322 PFGSIDFIDSKL
+322 PFGSIDFVDAKL
-334 VSTSLISGIDRTN
+334 VTASLISGVDRTDLN
-347 LDSFIQSIKDIAN
+347 SFIQSIKNMAN
-360 KNSELRGLHILA
+360 TNSELKGLIVLA
-372 EMLDKNRD
+372 DMLDKNRD
-380 IAIKFRRDF
+380 IAIKFRRNF
-389 VKTIMPKTETRID
+389 VKTIMPKTETRI
-402 VEGNVAPIQS
+402 EYNNVRSIQS
-412 NKKSNKIQTIRF
+412 NKRSNKIQTIRF
-424 DFQNDIKH
+424 DFMNDIKH
-432 TTFTVETSKVSSVLN
+432 TIFTVETSEVFNTLN
-447 EVDTLIEKYNR
+447 EINLLAEKYKR
-458 LTRRNKDSLVAQA
+458 LTRGGKYSLPAQSV
-471 TYNDIVEKLTTQL
+471 YNDAINKLTYL
-484 KSYYPSMD
+484 AKCYYPSMD
-492 KTAIENYIRVNK
+492 KTAIENYIR
-504 INNQTSVVDNMRVI
+504 I
-518 KLILEDTVKGAI
+518 KDSGEKNAIASNIKYIGSLIENTAKGAI
-530 ESQNNKAENDRVEE
+530 ESQERKAELDKLKKEND
-544 DNRKNETNNPLPF
+544 KNGETRSIDYNDF
-557 DDVISSKAINQT
+557 ISQKSTNQAI
-569 IYLANAIAAYSTTR
+569 YFANELAAYSTTR

-613 SSNYEGEINKDLQ
+613 SSNYEEGINKDLQ

-668 PTSYASQLISIS
+668 PTNYANKLLSIS
-680 LFNGAGNPNTEEN
+680 LFNGAGNPSSQEN

-713 NCEKDY
+713 NGERDY
-719 SGAKEKL
+719 SDDRGSF

-741 NFIVRSARYA
+741 NFIVRSARYELNNLRF
-751 YDDSKYGKLLTIENA
+751 GNFIIVENKSEIDA
-766 SEVSNEVDKE
+766 ELDKEVSKIPRI
-776 LNKLS
+776 
-781 KVENNYSKEQLSQ
+781 ENNYSKDQLKQFIDVNTKKSYSQ
-794 FTDVSSKKDYNRMIS
+794 MIS
-809 DLQSDRIRNR
+809 DLQSNRIRNR

-838 SVGYSYKDE
+838 SAGYSFKE
-847 ANNETRYI
+847 MGGEETRYI
-855 IRGKLKFDSY
+855 IKGKLKRDNY
-865 GRTYIDNAT
+865 GRSYIDNAT

-886 TSSIK
+886 PASIK
-891 SVILRKAYKKGNI
+891 ANILRKANKEGHI

-913 NTNHPLYAQYR
+913 NTNHPLYYQYR

-946 EGKIILWTENEVK
+946 EGKIILWTEKEGK
-959 PEGVKTGDPKFKEGW
+959 PEGVKTGDPKFREGW

-997 IEKDST
+997 IEKDSK

-1027 HNYGQDIIDEA
+1027 HNYGQDIIDET
-1038 IDFFYGGA
+1038 IDLFYGGA
-1046 NNSFIHYTTDN
+1046 NDSFIHYTTDN

-1072 LNEKLNEFINHYLN
+1072 LNEKLNQFIFHYLN

-1095 RNLDIAGLMNSD
+1095 RNLDVAGLMNSD

-1133 FYKDSQTFLK
+1133 FYKDTQTFLK

-1161 QDYREDSKLVEG
+1161 QDYREDSKPVEG

-1248 LMSGFSR
+1248 LISGFSG

-1366 SKAGKARVLSLFDEE
+1366 SKAGKARVLSLFDEK

-1392 FNAHAKDYIE
+1392 FNAHAKSYIE

-1444 AIRDDFFNNYEA
+1444 ATRDDFFNNYEA

-1473 DKNGNIKLDPDGN
+1473 DKNGNIKLDSDGN

-1494 FFNKLREEC
+1494 FFNKLRKEC

-1540 NTMSKLE
+1540 NTMNKLE
-1547 SIAQSVFNR
+1547 NIAQSVFNR

-1565 FHAAQITNVGFNN
+1565 FHAAQITNVGF
-1578 KKYTKDN
+1578 KKMA
-1585 PFELDSIDRSKVDI
+1585 
-1599 EIYDR
+1599 
-1604 EKTPGYKGKALKVWI
+1604 G
-1619 KGKNKGWFELVKDK
+1619 
-1633 EDNNYS
+1633 
-1639 VHFKTVNE
+1639 
-1647 KGEGSSEIDE
+1647 
-1657 IKINPSTKEERE
+1657 KEE
-1669 ILYEELRKAIPK
+1669 
-1681 GAKVSTWG
+1681 
-1689 SLSDGGVYALNKL
+1689 
-1702 CKGWRKVGERKVTS
+1702 
-1716 KNNKKELIIPVYQNN
+1716 
-1731 GVSYSK
+1731 VSYSK
-1737 ELRYHPVTKE
+1737 ELRYHPVTE
-1747 HPEGERYI
+1747 DHPEGERYI
-1755 EIMLPKANFNFA
+1755 EIMLPKANFGFA
-1767 KDENGNYI
+1767 KDEDGKYI
-1775 HSDEELLKQLQDA
+1775 HSDEELLKQLQEA

-1804 SVCIMKVVGFIDDG
+1804 SVCVMKVVGFIDDG

-1841 IYGIQ
+1841 VYGIQ

-1859 IDYIENPDVF
+1859 IDYVENPDVF

-1913 EEEEAYDAL
+1913 EEKEAYDAL

-1930 KDANSIFEQT
+1930 KDANATFEQT

-1961 ADYVRTNKSSLD
+1961 ADYVRTNKSTLD

-2044 RNNRILDDFKNILK
+2044 RNNRILDDFKKILK

-2086 PIKTIRDNRSPYD
+2086 PIKTVRDNRSPYD

-2137 TKEYAVNVVYNYNN
+2137 NKEYAVNVVYNYDN

-2158 KKRFGIDNVEDLGN
+2158 KKRFGTDNVEDLGN

-2190 ITGKILTAYSSQ
+2190 ITGKILTAYSFQ
-2202 TTAHILDAVKEG
+2202 TTAHILDTVREG

-2284 DITQEDSLGSVLE
+2284 DVTQEDSLGSVLE

-2303 DTKFDANK
+2303 DTKFDVNK

-2319 QLYNRINKNTEG
+2319 QLYNRINKNTKG

-2339 FDIKVLL
+2339 FDIRVLL

-2351 NKLAQHINSLAR
+2351 NKLAQHIGSLAR

-2390 QTDRSNNPI
+2390 QTDRGKHQI
-2399 LVKDNASMLESIY
+2399 LLKDDMSMLESIY

-2428 IDNFIKSDISNS
+2428 VDNFIKSDISNS

-2449 KYSTATSIK
+2449 KYSTATSTK

-2488 TEKEYNDFKQ
+2488 TEKEYKDFKQ

-2520 DGQWRQVVDSN
+2520 DGQWRQVVDSD

-2600 YEARTKGQSKQTILF
+2600 YEARTKGQSKQSILF

-2668 TNRALKDSTSF
+2668 TNRALKDNTSF
-2679 IKADG
+2679 VKADG

-2754 AYEHERYTLTESLVN
+2754 AYEYERYTLTEALVN

-2776 RNNIKNKIKELDKS
+2776 RNNIKNRIKELDKS

-2799 LAIKYGLIND
+2799 LAIKYGIVND

-2815 TWLFTT
+2815 SWLFTE

-2832 DEDGNKVTRQNLYKI
+2832 DEDGNKKVNQHLYKI

-2876 NKFAPRA
+2876 NKFASRA

-2892 NDTESESIK
+2892 NDIESESIK

-2938 EKGGAKDAIDK
+2938 EEGGAKDAIDK
-2949 IGETYLALDRTP
+2949 IGKTYLALDRTP

-2979 GNKQIIN
+2979 GNKQTIT
-2986 YIDSEGNEVSEEF
+2986 YIDAEGNEVNEDF
-2999 IFRRQTTNEISRMK
+2999 IFRRQTISEVNRMK
-3013 ADGITPKPNTVVCKR
+3013 ADGIPVKPNTVVCKR
-3028 VVKAKKVDIND
+3028 VSIAKK
-3039 VDKASK
+3039 
-3045 IIDFELEAVAN
+3045 
-3056 MRKQKEQGDRDAGK
+3056 
-3070 QVNRI
+3070 
-3075 ENKGIKE
+3075 
-3082 TIDDYEKH
+3082 
-3090 QDEIYDAIYQYVKT
+3090 
-3104 KSQYLNDRINQFVK
+3104 
-3118 DKDKDKHYLSIDDPK
+3118 
-3133 VIDIIRN
+3133 
-3140 NDIARNDFLKVI
+3140 
-3152 LETRALTDKYSDI
+3152 
-3165 LDFNL
+3165 
-3170 DEVENKHVKENI
+3170 
-3182 KNIQNIIRELSVN
+3182 
-3195 GIISRAENR
+3195 
-3204 FGNDF
+3204 
-3209 LAKLSDDPMLQNDMV
+3209 
-3224 SIFDGFHSTSWFDA
+3224 
-3238 WIGDLQDSG
+3238 
-3247 NKLVQIV
+3247 
-3254 TKNVMADIRA
+3254 
-3264 KDMQAERLLSDYD
+3264 
-3277 NRIADIYARARAEGL
+3277 
-3292 NIDQDKIFGKDGNFI
+3292 
-3307 NSYND
+3307 
-3312 KLKPKIKELFLN
+3312 
-3324 YNEARKNIQKDPE
+3324 
-3337 TYIKAKRAYDKFK
+3337 
-3350 IDHIN
+3350 
-3355 QPFVKEYYQELYEAE
+3355 
-3370 TPMVEHHIEIYSEWV
+3370 
-3385 KLNDRIRDIN
+3385 
-3395 ARRVN
+3395 
-3400 GVLTP
+3400 
-3405 EFEDE
+3405 
-3410 LTEIRNQIENLR
+3410 
-3422 SVFDYST
+3422 
-3429 MEYKPTYDYGIP
+3429 
-3441 GTKWVDA
+3441 
-3448 GMTDYKVV
+3448 
-3456 NPEVYRKAILNNYAD
+3456 
-3471 AAALDKFL
+3471 
-3479 TNRNEIRSKYIS
+3479 
-3491 HTTKVGFEDKLDK
+3491 
-3504 CLAIIDSAEKR
+3504 
-3515 DNYGRITTSTYQ
+3515 
-3527 LENNDE
+3527 
-3533 YKAAKEWLRNNA
+3533 
-3545 YFAIDDEIKEE
+3545 
-3556 LNEAYKVLG
+3556 
-3565 FKASNNRT
+3565 
-3573 KVVIKKHENK
+3573 
-3583 GENVRDEFGRID
+3583 
-3595 GRLFTEEEQKAVKK
+3595 
-3609 DLETKLKI
+3609 
-3617 NTKEPYSERIL
+3617 
-3628 ISNGPEVNE
+3628 
-3637 IYPTVVYKYL
+3637 
-3647 QANGIPNK
+3647 
-3655 EYLAI
+3655 
-3660 VEKINNILR
+3660 
-3669 KHYSSSTKRVETS
+3669 
-3682 KMTEDELDDLY
+3682 
-3693 NAYQPLFLGVK
+3693 
-3704 KTVESTNGKTVA
+3704 
-3716 WFIRKYVDTDYYN
+3716 
-3729 HTAFEAE
+3729 
-3736 RALAESKG
+3736 
-3744 ENYYR
+3744 
-3749 KWQRV
+3749 
-3754 NLMKT
+3754 
-3759 PKVTKSGEVITDS
+3759 
-3772 LGNIV
+3772 
-3777 YDESIPLKPNR
+3777 
-3788 YLYGAL
+3788 
-3794 KVNMEEY
+3794 
-3801 LKKKSKSTKEKLIK
+3801 
-3815 EMEDKTKALATI
+3815 
-3827 NDRLETVE
+3827 
-3835 TPYYDETFRAMKAK
+3835 
-3849 GEKEF
+3849 
-3854 NKWYERNHVYNPYTH
+3854 
-3869 KMQPTGIWQTTR
+3869 
-3881 VKHELDNGTWKPKFA
+3881 
-3896 QLESEPKKGYKNE
+3896 
-3909 YFESG
+3909 
-3914 VDSASNYRTKEQDEE
+3914 
-3929 LGYEHDSTYDNIVE
+3929 
-3943 TNKYEDELKLYLKE
+3943 
-3957 MCMNLASTSQA
+3957 
-3968 KHYFN
+3968 
-3973 TGKFVQSVKE
+3973 
-3983 PEHDKQWWLK
+3983 
-3993 QVKETVGYSDYG
+3993 
-4005 KTSRNEWYDD
+4005 
-4015 MSYSEDITPGMPML
+4015 
-4029 IDRLRNQRSYE
+4029 
-4040 IEKELEDSRPRK
+4040 
-4052 AAYEGDE
+4052 
-4059 EAYEKAKEA
+4059 
-4068 WYKRKEV
+4068 
-4075 AEKELNDIHNSL
+4075 
-4087 VNRDFNE
+4087 
-4094 VMRSFIKAACHYN
+4094 
-4107 AVQDNKY
+4107 
-4114 ILHYTRNML
+4114 
-4123 ARTKV
+4123 
-4128 YKTTLGFNNLTKINK
+4128 
-4143 DKDNPRYAQTRDDK
+4143 
-4157 LVEQFE
+4157 
-4163 NWMRRVLY
+4163 
-4171 NQYKQ
+4171 
-4176 NNGDYTK
+4176 
-4183 FANIIQ
+4183 
-4189 SLTSAKFM
+4189 
-4197 MLNITGGIGNV
+4197 
-4208 TVGETA
+4208 
-4214 IIGEAIAK
+4214 
-4222 EFFSKSDYLK
+4222 
-4232 GKEMWM
+4232 
-4238 SGAASFIAG
+4238 
-4247 RGKDTSTTLADAI
+4247 
-4260 RKFMDVIDF
+4260 
-4269 DTVNYAPEGS
+4269 
-4279 VEAKAFKN
+4279 
-4287 LRDFMYSPNS
+4287 
-4297 MGEDFMQNGAMFSMM
+4297 
-4312 FANRLIEV
+4312 
-4320 PDAKNK
+4320 
-4326 GRLKYKAMTLQE
+4326 
-4338 YTNKCHE
+4338 
-4345 EALKNIIQGTDLEA
+4345 
-4359 KFTSFLNDIKHD
+4359 
-4371 DNKLKDYVWGRKDFT
+4371 
-4386 TEFANIYLNNADK
+4386 
-4399 RKFVAE
+4399 
-4405 RKKLRDTATTEFE
+4405 
-4418 SHKTIMEQ
+4418 
-4426 LELKNG
+4426 
-4432 KLAFKE
+4432 
-4438 GSILDQ
+4438 
-4444 LDKDSIAEGKKV
+4444 
-4456 SDALRFMAEF
+4456 
-4466 KGKVISVNK
+4466 
-4475 QIHGNYDKLSAA
+4475 
-4487 QLEKNWWGSLVM
+4487 
-4499 QYHKHIYPG
+4499 
-4508 ILKHWRRKGYYNEER
+4508 
-4523 GFNVIGCGPALYDFL
+4523 
-4538 TLPIHKH
+4538 
-4545 KAIAR
+4545 
-4550 MPEAQRETIEA
+4550 
-4561 TQNLLKEYVELALNA
+4561 
-4576 KLNFELMSDNQQA
+4576 
-4589 AILRGMQDACGA
+4589 
-4601 LSAILTAIAIRVAYD
+4601 
-4616 DDKLKDSWFANLALY
+4616 
-4631 SADSLASQ
+4631 
-4639 SMMYNP
+4639 
-4645 IFLPG
+4645 
-4650 EFKKLWSS
+4650 
-4658 PIASVTMP
+4658 
-4666 SDILDACNI
+4666 
-4675 IAKGL
+4675 
-4680 MTDDYEW
+4680 
-4687 DYTTGR
+4687 
-4693 YRGQNKL
+4693 
-4700 AVKLTRQIPVYRSY
+4700 
-4714 SNLTGLNQ
+4714 
-4722 SNSYYKLGDNML
+4722 
-4734 SIIDVKGIADAIKG
+4734 
-4748 K
+4748 

>member
-38 IYDGTKDSK
+38 IYDGNNESGYTSK
-47 YTDEFETYLSR
+47 FEAYLNR

-73 YYNSKNFDVNYQS
+73 YYNSEHFDVNYQS
-86 EDKEF
+86 VDKEF
-91 DKQVTAYGYVNTNAK
+91 DKQVTAYGYINTDAK
-106 IFSIRFAANK
+106 IFSTRFAANK

-125 IKGKLSEHKEDR
+125 IKGKLAEHKEDR

-216 FNRVINTDS
+216 FNKVINTDS
-225 RLGELRFDSKSTL
+225 RLGELRFDSKSIL

-243 YDSGLEEIVNG
+243 YNAGLEATVNG
-254 EVSDENTD
+254 EVSDEDVD
-262 DLTKEYDID
+262 DLMKEYDVD
-271 GTTARWD
+271 GTSARWD

-347 LDSFIQSIKDIAN
+347 LNSFIQSIKDIAN
-360 KNSELRGLHILA
+360 KNSELRGLQILA

-402 VEGNVAPIQS
+402 IEGNVVPIQS
-412 NKKSNKIQTIRF
+412 NKKSNRIQTIRF

-458 LTRRNKDSLVAQA
+458 LTRRNKDSLIVQA

-484 KSYYPSMD
+484 KYYYPSMD

-530 ESQNNKAENDRVEE
+530 ESQKNKEQNDIVEE
-544 DNRKNETNNPLPF
+544 DNRKNQTNNPLPF

-613 SSNYEGEINKDLQ
+613 SSNYDGEVNKDLQ
-626 NWGNYKFQGNQYN
+626 NWGDYKFQGNQYN

-645 EKRDNKNN
+645 EKRDKKNN

-668 PTSYASQLISIS
+668 PTSYANQLISIS

-719 SGAKEKL
+719 SGAEEKL

-741 NFIVRSARYA
+741 NFIVRSARYN
-751 YDDSKYGKLLTIENA
+751 YNNSKYGKLLIVENS
-766 SEVSNEVDKE
+766 SEVSSEVDKE

-794 FTDVSSKKDYNRMIS
+794 FTDISSKKDYNRMIS

-855 IRGKLKFDSY
+855 IKGKLKYDSY
-865 GRTYIDNAT
+865 GRSYIDNAI

-886 TSSIK
+886 ASSIK
-891 SVILRKAYKKGNI
+891 STILRKAYKEGNI

-935 NAINTWFQTDD
+935 NAINTWFKTDD
-946 EGKIILWTENEVK
+946 KGKILLWTEKESK
-959 PEGVKTGDPKFKEGW
+959 PEGVKTGDPKFREGW

-984 YAIYHVGKGHKHF
+984 YAIYHVGKEHKHF

-1003 GAWHFTGRLFTDDKF
+1003 GAWYFTGRLFTDDKF

-1046 NNSFIHYTTDN
+1046 NDSFIHYTTDN

-1133 FYKDSQTFLK
+1133 FYKDTQTFLK

-1152 VPYGFADYS
+1152 VPYGFADYG
-1161 QDYREDSKLVEG
+1161 QDYREDSKPVEG

-1211 ECKIDTEDTTNEL
+1211 ECKIDTEDITNKL

-1248 LMSGFSR
+1248 LMSGFSG
-1255 TTVNDA
+1255 TKVNDA

-1278 QLRDHLPLIKK
+1278 QLRDHLHLIKK

-1392 FNAHAKDYIE
+1392 FNAHAKSYIE

-1444 AIRDDFFNNYEA
+1444 KTRDDFFKNYEA

-1473 DKNGNIKLDPDGN
+1473 DKNGNIKLDSDGN

-1516 TLVKNQAINNITKR
+1516 TLVKNQAMNNITKR

-1540 NTMSKLE
+1540 NTMNKLE
-1547 SIAQSVFNR
+1547 SIAQSIFNR

-1565 FHAAQITNVGFNN
+1565 FHAAQITNVGF
-1578 KKYTKDN
+1578 KKIA
-1585 PFELDSIDRSKVDI
+1585 S
-1599 EIYDR
+1599 
-1604 EKTPGYKGKALKVWI
+1604 
-1619 KGKNKGWFELVKDK
+1619 K
-1633 EDNNYS
+1633 ED
-1639 VHFKTVNE
+1639 
-1647 KGEGSSEIDE
+1647 
-1657 IKINPSTKEERE
+1657 
-1669 ILYEELRKAIPK
+1669 
-1681 GAKVSTWG
+1681 
-1689 SLSDGGVYALNKL
+1689 
-1702 CKGWRKVGERKVTS
+1702 
-1716 KNNKKELIIPVYQNN
+1716 
-1731 GVSYSK
+1731 VSYSK
-1737 ELRYHPVTKE
+1737 ELRYHPVTKD

-1767 KDENGNYI
+1767 KDDDGNYI
-1775 HSDEELLKQLQDA
+1775 HSDEELLKQLQKA

-1841 IYGIQ
+1841 VYGIQ
-1846 YESRLDR
+1846 YESRLDKD
-1853 NKHIQK
+1853 KHIQK

-1884 LPKGAKKQFEEALNY
+1884 LPKGARKKFEEALDY
-1899 IKEADDKSRAELSK
+1899 IKEADDKSRAEL
-1913 EEEEAYDAL
+1913 A
-1922 SDETKQLV
+1922 
-1930 KDANSIFEQT
+1930 
-1940 VTRQENGKLTR
+1940 
-1951 EDYIKQIKFV
+1951 
-1961 ADYVRTNKSSLD
+1961 
-1973 EADENF
+1973 
-1979 LEVHDAMS
+1979 
-1987 DSIEN
+1987 
-1992 YGKYMRQMKSN
+1992 
-2003 AIKEVQQKR
+2003 
-2012 LDDFEARAKK
+2012 DFEARAKE
-2022 LGLMSFKEFINSDA
+2022 LGLMFYKEFINADT

-2044 RNNRILDDFKNILK
+2044 RNNRILDDLKKILK

-2086 PIKTIRDNRSPYD
+2086 PIKTVRDNRSPYD

-2137 TKEYAVNVVYNYNN
+2137 SKEYAVNVVYNYDN

-2158 KKRFGIDNVEDLGN
+2158 RKRFGVDNVEDLGN

-2190 ITGKILTAYSSQ
+2190 ITGKILTAYSFQ
-2202 TTAHILDAVKEG
+2202 TTAHILDAVREG

-2222 TFAVYKTLPDIGI
+2222 TFDVYKTLPDIGI

-2284 DITQEDSLGSVLE
+2284 DVTQEDSLGSVLE

-2303 DTKFDANK
+2303 DTKFDVNR

-2319 QLYNRINKNTEG
+2319 QLYNRINKGTEG

-2339 FDIKVLL
+2339 FDIRVLL

-2351 NKLAQHINSLAR
+2351 NKLAQHIGSIAR

-2390 QTDRSNNPI
+2390 QTDRSEHPI
-2399 LVKDNASMLESIY
+2399 LIKNNMSMLESIY

-2428 IDNFIKSDISNS
+2428 VDNFIKSDITNS

-2449 KYSTATSIK
+2449 KYSTATSTK

-2488 TEKEYNDFKQ
+2488 TEKEYKDFKQ

-2511 KLPTTMDLI
+2511 KLPTTMGFVY
-2520 DGQWRQVVDSN
+2520 GQWRQVVDAN

-2544 NRNQNIPFKCKNIAE
+2544 NRNQNIPFKCEDITD

-2600 YEARTKGQSKQTILF
+2600 YEARTKGQSKQSILF
-2615 NDDATDIETAFMLYN
+2615 NDDATDVETAFMLYN
-2630 KVFNSTNPLVKMA
+2630 KAFNSTNPLVKMA

-2679 IKADG
+2679 VKADG

-2705 IAENYVRA
+2705 IAENYVRS

-2754 AYEHERYTLTESLVN
+2754 AYEDERFTLTEALLN

-2776 RNNIKNKIKELDKS
+2776 RNNIKNRIKEIDKLV
-2790 IEKANNDRK
+2790 EKANNDRK
-2799 LAIKYGLIND
+2799 LAIKYGIVND

-2815 TWLFTT
+2815 SWLFAENAYT
-2821 NSYVELTFNSK
+2821 ELTFNSK

-2876 NKFAPRA
+2876 NKFASRA

-2892 NDTESESIK
+2892 NDIESESIK

-2938 EKGGAKDAIDK
+2938 EEGGARNAITK

-2979 GNKQIIN
+2979 GNKQSIT
-2986 YIDSEGNEVSEEF
+2986 YIDAEGNEVSEEF
-2999 IFRRQTTNEISRMK
+2999 IFRRQTTNEVNRMK
-3013 ADGITPKPNTVVCKR
+3013 SDGITPKPNTVVCKR
-3028 VVKAKKVDIND
+3028 VVKAKK
-3039 VDKASK
+3039 
-3045 IIDFELEAVAN
+3045 
-3056 MRKQKEQGDRDAGK
+3056 
-3070 QVNRI
+3070 
-3075 ENKGIKE
+3075 
-3082 TIDDYEKH
+3082 
-3090 QDEIYDAIYQYVKT
+3090 
-3104 KSQYLNDRINQFVK
+3104 
-3118 DKDKDKHYLSIDDPK
+3118 
-3133 VIDIIRN
+3133 
-3140 NDIARNDFLKVI
+3140 
-3152 LETRALTDKYSDI
+3152 
-3165 LDFNL
+3165 
-3170 DEVENKHVKENI
+3170 
-3182 KNIQNIIRELSVN
+3182 
-3195 GIISRAENR
+3195 
-3204 FGNDF
+3204 
-3209 LAKLSDDPMLQNDMV
+3209 
-3224 SIFDGFHSTSWFDA
+3224 
-3238 WIGDLQDSG
+3238 
-3247 NKLVQIV
+3247 
-3254 TKNVMADIRA
+3254 
-3264 KDMQAERLLSDYD
+3264 
-3277 NRIADIYARARAEGL
+3277 
-3292 NIDQDKIFGKDGNFI
+3292 
-3307 NSYND
+3307 
-3312 KLKPKIKELFLN
+3312 
-3324 YNEARKNIQKDPE
+3324 
-3337 TYIKAKRAYDKFK
+3337 
-3350 IDHIN
+3350 
-3355 QPFVKEYYQELYEAE
+3355 
-3370 TPMVEHHIEIYSEWV
+3370 
-3385 KLNDRIRDIN
+3385 
-3395 ARRVN
+3395 
-3400 GVLTP
+3400 
-3405 EFEDE
+3405 
-3410 LTEIRNQIENLR
+3410 
-3422 SVFDYST
+3422 
-3429 MEYKPTYDYGIP
+3429 
-3441 GTKWVDA
+3441 
-3448 GMTDYKVV
+3448 
-3456 NPEVYRKAILNNYAD
+3456 
-3471 AAALDKFL
+3471 
-3479 TNRNEIRSKYIS
+3479 
-3491 HTTKVGFEDKLDK
+3491 
-3504 CLAIIDSAEKR
+3504 
-3515 DNYGRITTSTYQ
+3515 
-3527 LENNDE
+3527 
-3533 YKAAKEWLRNNA
+3533 
-3545 YFAIDDEIKEE
+3545 
-3556 LNEAYKVLG
+3556 
-3565 FKASNNRT
+3565 
-3573 KVVIKKHENK
+3573 
-3583 GENVRDEFGRID
+3583 
-3595 GRLFTEEEQKAVKK
+3595 
-3609 DLETKLKI
+3609 
-3617 NTKEPYSERIL
+3617 
-3628 ISNGPEVNE
+3628 
-3637 IYPTVVYKYL
+3637 
-3647 QANGIPNK
+3647 
-3655 EYLAI
+3655 
-3660 VEKINNILR
+3660 
-3669 KHYSSSTKRVETS
+3669 
-3682 KMTEDELDDLY
+3682 
-3693 NAYQPLFLGVK
+3693 
-3704 KTVESTNGKTVA
+3704 
-3716 WFIRKYVDTDYYN
+3716 
-3729 HTAFEAE
+3729 
-3736 RALAESKG
+3736 
-3744 ENYYR
+3744 
-3749 KWQRV
+3749 
-3754 NLMKT
+3754 
-3759 PKVTKSGEVITDS
+3759 
-3772 LGNIV
+3772 
-3777 YDESIPLKPNR
+3777 
-3788 YLYGAL
+3788 
-3794 KVNMEEY
+3794 
-3801 LKKKSKSTKEKLIK
+3801 
-3815 EMEDKTKALATI
+3815 
-3827 NDRLETVE
+3827 
-3835 TPYYDETFRAMKAK
+3835 
-3849 GEKEF
+3849 
-3854 NKWYERNHVYNPYTH
+3854 
-3869 KMQPTGIWQTTR
+3869 
-3881 VKHELDNGTWKPKFA
+3881 
-3896 QLESEPKKGYKNE
+3896 
-3909 YFESG
+3909 
-3914 VDSASNYRTKEQDEE
+3914 
-3929 LGYEHDSTYDNIVE
+3929 
-3943 TNKYEDELKLYLKE
+3943 
-3957 MCMNLASTSQA
+3957 
-3968 KHYFN
+3968 
-3973 TGKFVQSVKE
+3973 
-3983 PEHDKQWWLK
+3983 
-3993 QVKETVGYSDYG
+3993 
-4005 KTSRNEWYDD
+4005 
-4015 MSYSEDITPGMPML
+4015 
-4029 IDRLRNQRSYE
+4029 
-4040 IEKELEDSRPRK
+4040 
-4052 AAYEGDE
+4052 
-4059 EAYEKAKEA
+4059 
-4068 WYKRKEV
+4068 
-4075 AEKELNDIHNSL
+4075 
-4087 VNRDFNE
+4087 
-4094 VMRSFIKAACHYN
+4094 
-4107 AVQDNKY
+4107 
-4114 ILHYTRNML
+4114 
-4123 ARTKV
+4123 
-4128 YKTTLGFNNLTKINK
+4128 
-4143 DKDNPRYAQTRDDK
+4143 
-4157 LVEQFE
+4157 
-4163 NWMRRVLY
+4163 
-4171 NQYKQ
+4171 
-4176 NNGDYTK
+4176 
-4183 FANIIQ
+4183 
-4189 SLTSAKFM
+4189 
-4197 MLNITGGIGNV
+4197 
-4208 TVGETA
+4208 
-4214 IIGEAIAK
+4214 
-4222 EFFSKSDYLK
+4222 
-4232 GKEMWM
+4232 
-4238 SGAASFIAG
+4238 
-4247 RGKDTSTTLADAI
+4247 
-4260 RKFMDVIDF
+4260 
-4269 DTVNYAPEGS
+4269 
-4279 VEAKAFKN
+4279 
-4287 LRDFMYSPNS
+4287 
-4297 MGEDFMQNGAMFSMM
+4297 
-4312 FANRLIEV
+4312 
-4320 PDAKNK
+4320 
-4326 GRLKYKAMTLQE
+4326 
-4338 YTNKCHE
+4338 
-4345 EALKNIIQGTDLEA
+4345 
-4359 KFTSFLNDIKHD
+4359 
-4371 DNKLKDYVWGRKDFT
+4371 
-4386 TEFANIYLNNADK
+4386 
-4399 RKFVAE
+4399 
-4405 RKKLRDTATTEFE
+4405 
-4418 SHKTIMEQ
+4418 
-4426 LELKNG
+4426 
-4432 KLAFKE
+4432 
-4438 GSILDQ
+4438 
-4444 LDKDSIAEGKKV
+4444 
-4456 SDALRFMAEF
+4456 
-4466 KGKVISVNK
+4466 
-4475 QIHGNYDKLSAA
+4475 
-4487 QLEKNWWGSLVM
+4487 
-4499 QYHKHIYPG
+4499 
-4508 ILKHWRRKGYYNEER
+4508 
-4523 GFNVIGCGPALYDFL
+4523 
-4538 TLPIHKH
+4538 
-4545 KAIAR
+4545 
-4550 MPEAQRETIEA
+4550 
-4561 TQNLLKEYVELALNA
+4561 
-4576 KLNFELMSDNQQA
+4576 
-4589 AILRGMQDACGA
+4589 
-4601 LSAILTAIAIRVAYD
+4601 
-4616 DDKLKDSWFANLALY
+4616 
-4631 SADSLASQ
+4631 
-4639 SMMYNP
+4639 
-4645 IFLPG
+4645 
-4650 EFKKLWSS
+4650 
-4658 PIASVTMP
+4658 
-4666 SDILDACNI
+4666 
-4675 IAKGL
+4675 
-4680 MTDDYEW
+4680 
-4687 DYTTGR
+4687 
-4693 YRGQNKL
+4693 
-4700 AVKLTRQIPVYRSY
+4700 
-4714 SNLTGLNQ
+4714 
-4722 SNSYYKLGDNML
+4722 
-4734 SIIDVKGIADAIKG
+4734 
-4748 K
+4748 

>member
-38 IYDGTKDSK
+38 IYDGNRESGYTSK
-47 YTDEFETYLSR
+47 FEAYLNR

-73 YYNSKNFDVNYQS
+73 YYNSKRFDVNYQS
-86 EDKEF
+86 VDEEF
-91 DKQVTAYGYVNTNAK
+91 DKEVTAYGYLSTAAK
-106 IFSIRFAANK
+106 VFSYRFAGNK
-116 FLSFYQSDL
+116 LLAFYQSDL
-125 IKGKLSEHKEDR
+125 IKGELSEHKEDR

-146 NMTRKVLAG
+146 NLTRKVVATR
-155 MICEVRGLEVTKA
+155 ICEIRGLEVTKA
-168 NKDAIFEELKPMD
+168 NKDAIFKELKPMD

-193 ESDDSIRNTFAIYRE
+193 ESDESIRNTFALYRE
-208 MSTDKINF
+208 MATNKIKF
-216 FNRVINTDS
+216 FNKVINTDS
-225 RLGELRFDSKSTL
+225 RLGELRFNSKSVL
-238 DEDIN
+238 DKDIN

-254 EVSDENTD
+254 EVSDEDAD
-262 DLTKEYDID
+262 DLSKEYDID

-303 KVISIEQDSK
+303 KLTSIEKDGNSK
-313 SKPQYDRSN
+313 YQYDRSN
-322 PFGSIDFIDSKL
+322 PFGSIDFVDAKL
-334 VSTSLISGIDRTN
+334 VTASLISGVDRTDLN
-347 LDSFIQSIKDIAN
+347 SFIQSIKNMAN
-360 KNSELRGLHILA
+360 TNSELKGLIVLA
-372 EMLDKNRD
+372 DMLDKNRD
-380 IAIKFRRDF
+380 IAIKFRRNF
-389 VKTIMPKTETRID
+389 VKTIMPKTETRIEYD
-402 VEGNVAPIQS
+402 NVRSIQS
-412 NKKSNKIQTIRF
+412 NKRSNKIQTIRF
-424 DFQNDIKH
+424 DFMNDIKH
-432 TTFTVETSKVSSVLN
+432 TIFTVETSEVFNTLN
-447 EVDTLIEKYNR
+447 EVNLLAETYKR
-458 LTRRNKDSLVAQA
+458 LTRGGKYSLPAQSA
-471 TYNDIVEKLTTQL
+471 YNDAINKLTYL
-484 KSYYPSMD
+484 AKSYYPSMD
-492 KTAIENYIRVNK
+492 KTAIENYIR
-504 INNQTSVVDNMRVI
+504 INNSGEKNAIAFNMKYI
-518 KLILEDTVKGAI
+518 SLLLENTAKGAI
-530 ESQNNKAENDRVEE
+530 ESQERKAELDKLKKENEKNGETRSVDYNDFISQ
-544 DNRKNETNNPLPF
+544 KSTNQ
-557 DDVISSKAINQT
+557 A
-569 IYLANAIAAYSTTR
+569 IYLANELAAYSTTR

-613 SSNYEGEINKDLQ
+613 SSNYEEGVNKDLQ

-645 EKRDNKNN
+645 EKRDSKNN
-653 IINYGLFRNENGLYV
+653 IINYGLFRNENGLYI
-668 PTSYASQLISIS
+668 PTNYANKLLSIS
-680 LFNGAGNPNTEEN
+680 LFNGAGNPSSQEN

-713 NCEKDY
+713 NGERDY
-719 SGAKEKL
+719 SDDRGSF

-741 NFIVRSARYA
+741 NFIVRSARYELNNLRF
-751 YDDSKYGKLLTIENA
+751 GNFIIVENK
-766 SEVSNEVDKE
+766 SEIDAELDKE
-776 LNKLS
+776 VNKIPRI
-781 KVENNYSKEQLSQ
+781 ENNYSKDQLKQ
-794 FTDVSSKKDYNRMIS
+794 FIDVNTKKSYTQMIS
-809 DLQSDRIRNR
+809 DLQSNRIRNR

-838 SVGYSYKDE
+838 SAGYSFKE
-847 ANNETRYI
+847 MGGEETIYI
-855 IRGKLKFDSY
+855 IKGKLKYDNY
-865 GRTYIDNAT
+865 GRSYIDNAT

-886 TSSIK
+886 PASIK
-891 SVILRKAYKKGNI
+891 ANILRKANKEGHI

-913 NTNHPLYAQYR
+913 NTNHPLYYQYR

-946 EGKIILWTENEVK
+946 EGKIILWTEKEGK
-959 PEGVKTGDPKFKEGW
+959 PEGVKTGDPKFREGW
-974 GLDEESARKA
+974 GLDEEFARKA
-984 YAIYHVGKGHKHF
+984 YAVYHVGKGHKHF
-997 IEKDST
+997 IEKDSK

-1018 SITDPDGTI
+1018 SITNPDGTI
-1027 HNYGQDIIDEA
+1027 HNYGQDIIDET

-1046 NNSFIHYTTDN
+1046 NDSFIHYTTDN

-1072 LNEKLNEFINHYLN
+1072 LNEKLNQFIFHYLN

-1095 RNLDIAGLMNSD
+1095 RNLDVAGLMNSD

-1133 FYKDSQTFLK
+1133 FYKDTQTFLK

-1152 VPYGFADYS
+1152 VPYGFADYG
-1161 QDYREDSKLVEG
+1161 QDYREDSKPVEG

-1199 GVTIKNTVATSE
+1199 GVTIKNTASTSE

-1248 LMSGFSR
+1248 LMSGFSG
-1255 TTVNDA
+1255 TTINDA

-1366 SKAGKARVLSLFDEE
+1366 SKAGKARVLSLFDEK

-1392 FNAHAKDYIE
+1392 FNAHAKSYIE

-1444 AIRDDFFNNYEA
+1444 KTRDDFFNNYEA

-1473 DKNGNIKLDPDGN
+1473 DENGNIKLDSDGN

-1565 FHAAQITNVGFNN
+1565 FHAAQITNVGF
-1578 KKYTKDN
+1578 KKMA
-1585 PFELDSIDRSKVDI
+1585 
-1599 EIYDR
+1599 
-1604 EKTPGYKGKALKVWI
+1604 G
-1619 KGKNKGWFELVKDK
+1619 
-1633 EDNNYS
+1633 
-1639 VHFKTVNE
+1639 
-1647 KGEGSSEIDE
+1647 
-1657 IKINPSTKEERE
+1657 KEE
-1669 ILYEELRKAIPK
+1669 
-1681 GAKVSTWG
+1681 
-1689 SLSDGGVYALNKL
+1689 
-1702 CKGWRKVGERKVTS
+1702 
-1716 KNNKKELIIPVYQNN
+1716 
-1731 GVSYSK
+1731 VSYSK
-1737 ELRYHPVTKE
+1737 ELRYHPVTE
-1747 HPEGERYI
+1747 DHPEGERYI
-1755 EIMLPKANFNFA
+1755 EIMLPKANFGFA
-1767 KDENGNYI
+1767 KDEDGKYI
-1775 HSDEELLKQLQDA
+1775 HSDEELLKQLQEA

-1841 IYGIQ
+1841 VYGIQ

-1859 IDYIENPDVF
+1859 IDYVENPDVF

-1913 EEEEAYDAL
+1913 EEKEAYDAL

-1930 KDANSIFEQT
+1930 KDANATFEQT

-1961 ADYVRTNKSSLD
+1961 ADYVRTNKSTLD

-2022 LGLMSFKEFINSDA
+2022 LGLMSFKEFINADV
-2036 SKINSRRA
+2036 SKINSRRD
-2044 RNNRILDDFKNILK
+2044 RNNRILDDFKKILK

-2070 NFDDIIE
+2070 NFYDIIE
-2077 ARNKLIANS
+2077 ARTKLIANS
-2086 PIKTIRDNRSPYD
+2086 PIKTVRDNRSPYD

-2137 TKEYAVNVVYNYNN
+2137 NKEYAVNVVYNYDN

-2158 KKRFGIDNVEDLGN
+2158 KKRFGTDNVEDLGN

-2190 ITGKILTAYSSQ
+2190 ITGKILTAYSFQ
-2202 TTAHILDAVKEG
+2202 TTAHILDTVREG

-2241 AFIMQ
+2241 SFIMQ

-2276 SVAIDMGL
+2276 SVAVDMGL

-2303 DTKFDANK
+2303 DTKFDVNK

-2319 QLYNRINKNTEG
+2319 QLYNRINKNTKG

-2339 FDIKVLL
+2339 FDMRVLL

-2351 NKLAQHINSLAR
+2351 NKLAQHIGSLAR

-2390 QTDRSNNPI
+2390 QTDRGKHPI
-2399 LVKDNASMLESIY
+2399 LLKDDMSMLESIY
-2412 PGIVSINQVT
+2412 PGIISINKVT

-2428 IDNFIKSDISNS
+2428 VDNFIKSDISNS

-2449 KYSTATSIK
+2449 KYSTATSTK

-2488 TEKEYNDFKQ
+2488 TEKEYKDFKQ

-2511 KLPTTMDLI
+2511 KLPTTMELI
-2520 DGQWRQVVDSN
+2520 DGQWRQVVDSK
-2531 TTEADERIRIFGY
+2531 TTEGDERVRIFGY
-2544 NRNQNIPFKCKNIAE
+2544 NRNQNIPFKCEDISE

-2572 PAQKVAWLQLNSVD
+2572 PAQKVAWLQVNSVD

-2600 YEARTKGQSKQTILF
+2600 YEARTKGQSKQSILF
-2615 NDDATDIETAFMLYN
+2615 NDDATDVETAFMLYN

-2668 TNRALKDSTSF
+2668 TNRALKDNTSF
-2679 IKADG
+2679 VKADG

-2754 AYEHERYTLTESLVN
+2754 AYEDERYALTEALTNS
-2769 EELSQDE
+2769 ELIQNQY
-2776 RNNIKNKIKELDKS
+2776 NNVKNKIKELDKS

-2815 TWLFTT
+2815 SWLFTE

-2832 DEDGNKVTRQNLYKI
+2832 DEDGNKKVNQHLYKI

-2876 NKFAPRA
+2876 NKFASRA

-2892 NDTESESIK
+2892 NDIESESIK

-2921 KKVANRFTFD
+2921 
-2931 INKPGKY
+2931 P
-2938 EKGGAKDAIDK
+2938 
-2949 IGETYLALDRTP
+2949 
-2961 KPFNIQNLY
+2961 
-2970 LYNKVNYKF
+2970 
-2979 GNKQIIN
+2979 
-2986 YIDSEGNEVSEEF
+2986 
-2999 IFRRQTTNEISRMK
+2999 
-3013 ADGITPKPNTVVCKR
+3013 
-3028 VVKAKKVDIND
+3028 
-3039 VDKASK
+3039 
-3045 IIDFELEAVAN
+3045 
-3056 MRKQKEQGDRDAGK
+3056 
-3070 QVNRI
+3070 
-3075 ENKGIKE
+3075 
-3082 TIDDYEKH
+3082 
-3090 QDEIYDAIYQYVKT
+3090 
-3104 KSQYLNDRINQFVK
+3104 
-3118 DKDKDKHYLSIDDPK
+3118 
-3133 VIDIIRN
+3133 
-3140 NDIARNDFLKVI
+3140 
-3152 LETRALTDKYSDI
+3152 
-3165 LDFNL
+3165 
-3170 DEVENKHVKENI
+3170 
-3182 KNIQNIIRELSVN
+3182 
-3195 GIISRAENR
+3195 
-3204 FGNDF
+3204 
-3209 LAKLSDDPMLQNDMV
+3209 
-3224 SIFDGFHSTSWFDA
+3224 
-3238 WIGDLQDSG
+3238 
-3247 NKLVQIV
+3247 
-3254 TKNVMADIRA
+3254 
-3264 KDMQAERLLSDYD
+3264 
-3277 NRIADIYARARAEGL
+3277 
-3292 NIDQDKIFGKDGNFI
+3292 
-3307 NSYND
+3307 
-3312 KLKPKIKELFLN
+3312 
-3324 YNEARKNIQKDPE
+3324 
-3337 TYIKAKRAYDKFK
+3337 
-3350 IDHIN
+3350 
-3355 QPFVKEYYQELYEAE
+3355 
-3370 TPMVEHHIEIYSEWV
+3370 
-3385 KLNDRIRDIN
+3385 
-3395 ARRVN
+3395 
-3400 GVLTP
+3400 
-3405 EFEDE
+3405 
-3410 LTEIRNQIENLR
+3410 
-3422 SVFDYST
+3422 
-3429 MEYKPTYDYGIP
+3429 
-3441 GTKWVDA
+3441 
-3448 GMTDYKVV
+3448 
-3456 NPEVYRKAILNNYAD
+3456 
-3471 AAALDKFL
+3471 
-3479 TNRNEIRSKYIS
+3479 
-3491 HTTKVGFEDKLDK
+3491 
-3504 CLAIIDSAEKR
+3504 
-3515 DNYGRITTSTYQ
+3515 
-3527 LENNDE
+3527 
-3533 YKAAKEWLRNNA
+3533 
-3545 YFAIDDEIKEE
+3545 
-3556 LNEAYKVLG
+3556 
-3565 FKASNNRT
+3565 
-3573 KVVIKKHENK
+3573 
-3583 GENVRDEFGRID
+3583 
-3595 GRLFTEEEQKAVKK
+3595 
-3609 DLETKLKI
+3609 
-3617 NTKEPYSERIL
+3617 
-3628 ISNGPEVNE
+3628 
-3637 IYPTVVYKYL
+3637 
-3647 QANGIPNK
+3647 
-3655 EYLAI
+3655 
-3660 VEKINNILR
+3660 
-3669 KHYSSSTKRVETS
+3669 
-3682 KMTEDELDDLY
+3682 
-3693 NAYQPLFLGVK
+3693 
-3704 KTVESTNGKTVA
+3704 
-3716 WFIRKYVDTDYYN
+3716 
-3729 HTAFEAE
+3729 
-3736 RALAESKG
+3736 
-3744 ENYYR
+3744 
-3749 KWQRV
+3749 
-3754 NLMKT
+3754 
-3759 PKVTKSGEVITDS
+3759 
-3772 LGNIV
+3772 
-3777 YDESIPLKPNR
+3777 
-3788 YLYGAL
+3788 
-3794 KVNMEEY
+3794 
-3801 LKKKSKSTKEKLIK
+3801 
-3815 EMEDKTKALATI
+3815 
-3827 NDRLETVE
+3827 
-3835 TPYYDETFRAMKAK
+3835 
-3849 GEKEF
+3849 
-3854 NKWYERNHVYNPYTH
+3854 
-3869 KMQPTGIWQTTR
+3869 
-3881 VKHELDNGTWKPKFA
+3881 
-3896 QLESEPKKGYKNE
+3896 
-3909 YFESG
+3909 
-3914 VDSASNYRTKEQDEE
+3914 
-3929 LGYEHDSTYDNIVE
+3929 
-3943 TNKYEDELKLYLKE
+3943 
-3957 MCMNLASTSQA
+3957 
-3968 KHYFN
+3968 
-3973 TGKFVQSVKE
+3973 
-3983 PEHDKQWWLK
+3983 
-3993 QVKETVGYSDYG
+3993 
-4005 KTSRNEWYDD
+4005 
-4015 MSYSEDITPGMPML
+4015 
-4029 IDRLRNQRSYE
+4029 
-4040 IEKELEDSRPRK
+4040 
-4052 AAYEGDE
+4052 
-4059 EAYEKAKEA
+4059 
-4068 WYKRKEV
+4068 
-4075 AEKELNDIHNSL
+4075 
-4087 VNRDFNE
+4087 
-4094 VMRSFIKAACHYN
+4094 
-4107 AVQDNKY
+4107 
-4114 ILHYTRNML
+4114 
-4123 ARTKV
+4123 
-4128 YKTTLGFNNLTKINK
+4128 
-4143 DKDNPRYAQTRDDK
+4143 
-4157 LVEQFE
+4157 
-4163 NWMRRVLY
+4163 
-4171 NQYKQ
+4171 
-4176 NNGDYTK
+4176 
-4183 FANIIQ
+4183 
-4189 SLTSAKFM
+4189 
-4197 MLNITGGIGNV
+4197 
-4208 TVGETA
+4208 
-4214 IIGEAIAK
+4214 
-4222 EFFSKSDYLK
+4222 
-4232 GKEMWM
+4232 
-4238 SGAASFIAG
+4238 
-4247 RGKDTSTTLADAI
+4247 
-4260 RKFMDVIDF
+4260 
-4269 DTVNYAPEGS
+4269 
-4279 VEAKAFKN
+4279 
-4287 LRDFMYSPNS
+4287 
-4297 MGEDFMQNGAMFSMM
+4297 
-4312 FANRLIEV
+4312 
-4320 PDAKNK
+4320 
-4326 GRLKYKAMTLQE
+4326 
-4338 YTNKCHE
+4338 
-4345 EALKNIIQGTDLEA
+4345 
-4359 KFTSFLNDIKHD
+4359 
-4371 DNKLKDYVWGRKDFT
+4371 
-4386 TEFANIYLNNADK
+4386 
-4399 RKFVAE
+4399 
-4405 RKKLRDTATTEFE
+4405 
-4418 SHKTIMEQ
+4418 
-4426 LELKNG
+4426 
-4432 KLAFKE
+4432 
-4438 GSILDQ
+4438 
-4444 LDKDSIAEGKKV
+4444 
-4456 SDALRFMAEF
+4456 
-4466 KGKVISVNK
+4466 
-4475 QIHGNYDKLSAA
+4475 
-4487 QLEKNWWGSLVM
+4487 
-4499 QYHKHIYPG
+4499 
-4508 ILKHWRRKGYYNEER
+4508 
-4523 GFNVIGCGPALYDFL
+4523 
-4538 TLPIHKH
+4538 
-4545 KAIAR
+4545 
-4550 MPEAQRETIEA
+4550 
-4561 TQNLLKEYVELALNA
+4561 
-4576 KLNFELMSDNQQA
+4576 
-4589 AILRGMQDACGA
+4589 
-4601 LSAILTAIAIRVAYD
+4601 
-4616 DDKLKDSWFANLALY
+4616 
-4631 SADSLASQ
+4631 
-4639 SMMYNP
+4639 
-4645 IFLPG
+4645 
-4650 EFKKLWSS
+4650 
-4658 PIASVTMP
+4658 
-4666 SDILDACNI
+4666 
-4675 IAKGL
+4675 
-4680 MTDDYEW
+4680 
-4687 DYTTGR
+4687 
-4693 YRGQNKL
+4693 
-4700 AVKLTRQIPVYRSY
+4700 
-4714 SNLTGLNQ
+4714 
-4722 SNSYYKLGDNML
+4722 
-4734 SIIDVKGIADAIKG
+4734 
-4748 K
+4748 

>member
-38 IYDGTKDSK
+38 IYDGNSESGYTSK
-47 YTDEFETYLSR
+47 FESYLNR

-73 YYNSKNFDVNYQS
+73 YYNSEHFDVNYQS
-86 EDKEF
+86 VDEEF
-91 DKQVTAYGYVNTNAK
+91 DKEVTAYGYLSTAAK
-106 IFSIRFAANK
+106 VFSYRFAGNK
-116 FLSFYQSDL
+116 FLAFYQSDL
-125 IKGKLSEHKEDR
+125 IKGKLSEYKEDR

-146 NMTRKVLAG
+146 NLTRKVIAA
-155 MICEVRGLEVTKA
+155 MICEIRGLEVSKNNIDTIYK
-168 NKDAIFEELKPMD
+168 ELKSKD

-193 ESDDSIRNTFAIYRE
+193 ESDDSIRNTFALYRE
-208 MSTDKINF
+208 MFTNKIKF
-216 FNRVINTDS
+216 FNKVINTDS
-225 RLGELRFDSKSTL
+225 RLGELRFNSKSVL

-254 EVSDENTD
+254 EINDEDVD
-262 DLTKEYDID
+262 DLSKEYDVD

-303 KVISIEQDSK
+303 KLTSIEKDGNSK
-313 SKPQYDRSN
+313 YQYDRSD
-322 PFGSIDFIDSKL
+322 PFGSIDFVDAKL
-334 VSTSLISGIDRTN
+334 VTASLISGVDRTDLN
-347 LDSFIQSIKDIAN
+347 SFIQSIKNMAN
-360 KNSELRGLHILA
+360 TNSELKGLIVLA
-372 EMLDKNRD
+372 DMLDKNRD
-380 IAIKFRRDF
+380 IAIKFRRNF
-389 VKTIMPKTETRID
+389 VKTIMPKTETRIEYD
-402 VEGNVAPIQS
+402 NVRSIQS
-412 NKKSNKIQTIRF
+412 NKRSNKIQTIRF
-424 DFQNDIKH
+424 DFMNDIKH
-432 TTFTVETSKVSSVLN
+432 TIFTVETSEVFNTLN
-447 EVDTLIEKYNR
+447 EVNILAEKYKR
-458 LTRRNKDSLVAQA
+458 LTRGGKYSLPAQSV
-471 TYNDIVEKLTTQL
+471 YNDAINKLTYL
-484 KSYYPSMD
+484 AKSYYPSMD
-492 KTAIENYIRVNK
+492 KTAIENYIR
-504 INNQTSVVDNMRVI
+504 INNSGEKNAIAANMKHI
-518 KLILEDTVKGAI
+518 SLLLEDTAKGAI
-530 ESQNNKAENDRVEE
+530 ESQERKAELDKLKKENEKNGETRSIDYNDFISQKST
-544 DNRKNETNNPLPF
+544 NQAIYFANEL
-557 DDVISSKAINQT
+557 
-569 IYLANAIAAYSTTR
+569 AAYSTTR

-613 SSNYEGEINKDLQ
+613 SSNYEEGINKDLQ

-668 PTSYASQLISIS
+668 PTNYANKLLSIS
-680 LFNGAGNPNTEEN
+680 LFNGAGNPSSQEN

-713 NCEKDY
+713 NGERDY
-719 SGAKEKL
+719 SDDRGSF

-741 NFIVRSARYA
+741 NFIVRSARYELNNLRF
-751 YDDSKYGKLLTIENA
+751 GNFIIVENK
-766 SEVSNEVDKE
+766 SEIDAELDKE
-776 LNKLS
+776 VNKIPRI
-781 KVENNYSKEQLSQ
+781 ENNYSKDQLKQ
-794 FTDVSSKKDYNRMIS
+794 FIDVNSKGSYNQMIS
-809 DLQSDRIRNR
+809 DLQSNRIRNR

-838 SVGYSYKDE
+838 SAGYSFKE
-847 ANNETRYI
+847 MGGEETRYI
-855 IRGKLKFDSY
+855 IKGKLKRDNY
-865 GRTYIDNAT
+865 GRSYIDNAT

-886 TSSIK
+886 SASIK
-891 SVILRKAYKKGNI
+891 ANILRKANKEGHI

-913 NTNHPLYAQYR
+913 NTNHPLYYQYR

-946 EGKIILWTENEVK
+946 EGKIILWTEKEGK
-959 PEGVKTGDPKFKEGW
+959 PEGVKTGDPKFREGW

-997 IEKDST
+997 IEKDSK

-1027 HNYGQDIIDEA
+1027 HNYGQDIIDET

-1046 NNSFIHYTTDN
+1046 NDSFIHYTTDN

-1072 LNEKLNEFINHYLN
+1072 LNEKLNQFIFHYLN

-1095 RNLDIAGLMNSD
+1095 RNLDVAGLMNSD

-1152 VPYGFADYS
+1152 VPYGFADYG
-1161 QDYREDSKLVEG
+1161 QDYRENSKPVEG

-1234 LVKNAHLDVSFARK
+1234 LVKNAHLDVAFARK
-1248 LMSGFSR
+1248 LMSGFSG
-1255 TTVNDA
+1255 TTINDA

-1303 FVQVQKNFY
+1303 FFQVQKNFY

-1366 SKAGKARVLSLFDEE
+1366 SKAGKARVLSLFDEK

-1444 AIRDDFFNNYEA
+1444 ATRDDFFNNYEA

-1473 DKNGNIKLDPDGN
+1473 DKNGNIKIDKDGN

-1565 FHAAQITNVGFNN
+1565 FHAAQITNVGF
-1578 KKYTKDN
+1578 KKMA
-1585 PFELDSIDRSKVDI
+1585 
-1599 EIYDR
+1599 
-1604 EKTPGYKGKALKVWI
+1604 G
-1619 KGKNKGWFELVKDK
+1619 
-1633 EDNNYS
+1633 
-1639 VHFKTVNE
+1639 
-1647 KGEGSSEIDE
+1647 
-1657 IKINPSTKEERE
+1657 KEE
-1669 ILYEELRKAIPK
+1669 
-1681 GAKVSTWG
+1681 
-1689 SLSDGGVYALNKL
+1689 
-1702 CKGWRKVGERKVTS
+1702 
-1716 KNNKKELIIPVYQNN
+1716 
-1731 GVSYSK
+1731 VSYSK
-1737 ELRYHPVTKE
+1737 ELRYHPVTE
-1747 HPEGERYI
+1747 DHPEGERYI
-1755 EIMLPKANFNFA
+1755 EIMLPKANFSFA
-1767 KDENGNYI
+1767 KDKDGKYI
-1775 HSDEELLKQLQDA
+1775 YSDEELLKQLQDA

-1841 IYGIQ
+1841 VYGIQ

-1869 DYFDYVNRGVEKTER
+1869 DYFDYVNRGVDKTER
-1884 LPKGAKKQFEEALNY
+1884 LPKGARKQFEEALNY

-1913 EEEEAYDAL
+1913 EEQEAYKAL
-1922 SDETKQLV
+1922 SDESKQLV
-1930 KDANSIFEQT
+1930 KDANATFEQT

-1961 ADYVRTNKSSLD
+1961 ADYVRTNKSTLD

-2012 LDDFEARAKK
+2012 LADFEARAEK

-2044 RNNRILDDFKNILK
+2044 RNNRILDDFKTILK
-2058 DDSSL
+2058 DNSSL

-2086 PIKTIRDNRSPYD
+2086 PIKTVRDNRSPYD

-2137 TKEYAVNVVYNYNN
+2137 SKDYAVNVVYNYDN

-2158 KKRFGIDNVEDLGN
+2158 KKRFGTDNVEDLGN

-2190 ITGKILTAYSSQ
+2190 ITGKILTAYSFQ
-2202 TTAHILDAVKEG
+2202 TTAHILDTVREG

-2241 AFIMQ
+2241 SFIMQ

-2251 IVDAYNANKSIY
+2251 IVDSYNANKSIY

-2268 KPIEEAIK
+2268 KPVEEAIK

-2284 DITQEDSLGSVLE
+2284 DVTQEDSLNSVLE

-2303 DTKFDANK
+2303 DTKFDVNK

-2319 QLYNRINKNTEG
+2319 QLYNRINKSTEG

-2339 FDIKVLL
+2339 FDIRVLL

-2351 NKLAQHINSLAR
+2351 NKLAQHIGSLAR

-2390 QTDRSNNPI
+2390 QTDRGKHPI
-2399 LVKDNASMLESIY
+2399 LLKDSASMLESIY

-2428 IDNFIKSDISNS
+2428 IDNFIKSDISDS

-2449 KYSTATSIK
+2449 KYSTATSTK

-2478 EDKFSFDRHI
+2478 ESKFSFDRHI
-2488 TEKEYNDFKQ
+2488 TEKEYKDFKQ

-2520 DGQWRQVVDSN
+2520 NGQWRQVVDSD

-2544 NRNQNIPFKCKNIAE
+2544 NRNQNIPFKCEDISE

-2572 PAQKVAWLQLNSVD
+2572 PAQKVAWLQVNSVD

-2600 YEARTKGQSKQTILF
+2600 YEARTKGQSKQSILF
-2615 NDDATDIETAFMLYN
+2615 NDDATDVETAFMLYN
-2630 KVFNSTNPLVKMA
+2630 KAFNSTNPLVKMA
-2643 AVDLIKYSFLV
+2643 AIDLIKYSFLV

-2679 IKADG
+2679 VKADG
-2684 SFDSLVNQ
+2684 SYDSLVNQ

-2705 IAENYVRA
+2705 IAENYVRS
-2713 HSSANFIKHKTVSK
+2713 HSSANFIKHKTVNK
-2727 VRKGK
+2727 VRRGK
-2732 LLVDELTRKGR
+2732 ILVDELTRKGR
-2743 GLIYMDLTNPE
+2743 GLIYMDLRNPE
-2754 AYEHERYTLTESLVN
+2754 VYEDERYTLTEALAN
-2769 EELSQDE
+2769 TELIQNQH
-2776 RNNIKNKIKELDKS
+2776 NNIKNKIKELDKS

-2815 TWLFTT
+2815 SWLFTENAYT
-2821 NSYVELTFNSK
+2821 ELTFNSK
-2832 DEDGNKVTRQNLYKI
+2832 DEDGNKKVNQNLYKI

-2876 NKFAPRA
+2876 NKFASRA

-2892 NDTESESIK
+2892 NDIESESIK
-2901 FLTPE
+2901 FLTSE

-2938 EKGGAKDAIDK
+2938 EEVGARNAITK
-2949 IGETYLALDRTP
+2949 IGETYLVLDRTP

-2979 GNKQIIN
+2979 GNKQTIS
-2986 YIDSEGNEVSEEF
+2986 YIDAEGNEVNEEF
-2999 IFRRQTTNEISRMK
+2999 IFRRQTISEVNRMK
-3013 ADGITPKPNTVVCKR
+3013 ADGIPVKPNTVVCKR
-3028 VVKAKKVDIND
+3028 VSIAKK
-3039 VDKASK
+3039 
-3045 IIDFELEAVAN
+3045 
-3056 MRKQKEQGDRDAGK
+3056 
-3070 QVNRI
+3070 
-3075 ENKGIKE
+3075 
-3082 TIDDYEKH
+3082 
-3090 QDEIYDAIYQYVKT
+3090 
-3104 KSQYLNDRINQFVK
+3104 
-3118 DKDKDKHYLSIDDPK
+3118 
-3133 VIDIIRN
+3133 
-3140 NDIARNDFLKVI
+3140 
-3152 LETRALTDKYSDI
+3152 
-3165 LDFNL
+3165 
-3170 DEVENKHVKENI
+3170 
-3182 KNIQNIIRELSVN
+3182 
-3195 GIISRAENR
+3195 
-3204 FGNDF
+3204 
-3209 LAKLSDDPMLQNDMV
+3209 
-3224 SIFDGFHSTSWFDA
+3224 
-3238 WIGDLQDSG
+3238 
-3247 NKLVQIV
+3247 
-3254 TKNVMADIRA
+3254 
-3264 KDMQAERLLSDYD
+3264 
-3277 NRIADIYARARAEGL
+3277 
-3292 NIDQDKIFGKDGNFI
+3292 
-3307 NSYND
+3307 
-3312 KLKPKIKELFLN
+3312 
-3324 YNEARKNIQKDPE
+3324 
-3337 TYIKAKRAYDKFK
+3337 
-3350 IDHIN
+3350 
-3355 QPFVKEYYQELYEAE
+3355 
-3370 TPMVEHHIEIYSEWV
+3370 
-3385 KLNDRIRDIN
+3385 
-3395 ARRVN
+3395 
-3400 GVLTP
+3400 
-3405 EFEDE
+3405 
-3410 LTEIRNQIENLR
+3410 
-3422 SVFDYST
+3422 
-3429 MEYKPTYDYGIP
+3429 
-3441 GTKWVDA
+3441 
-3448 GMTDYKVV
+3448 
-3456 NPEVYRKAILNNYAD
+3456 
-3471 AAALDKFL
+3471 
-3479 TNRNEIRSKYIS
+3479 
-3491 HTTKVGFEDKLDK
+3491 
-3504 CLAIIDSAEKR
+3504 
-3515 DNYGRITTSTYQ
+3515 
-3527 LENNDE
+3527 
-3533 YKAAKEWLRNNA
+3533 
-3545 YFAIDDEIKEE
+3545 
-3556 LNEAYKVLG
+3556 
-3565 FKASNNRT
+3565 
-3573 KVVIKKHENK
+3573 
-3583 GENVRDEFGRID
+3583 
-3595 GRLFTEEEQKAVKK
+3595 
-3609 DLETKLKI
+3609 
-3617 NTKEPYSERIL
+3617 
-3628 ISNGPEVNE
+3628 
-3637 IYPTVVYKYL
+3637 
-3647 QANGIPNK
+3647 
-3655 EYLAI
+3655 
-3660 VEKINNILR
+3660 
-3669 KHYSSSTKRVETS
+3669 
-3682 KMTEDELDDLY
+3682 
-3693 NAYQPLFLGVK
+3693 
-3704 KTVESTNGKTVA
+3704 
-3716 WFIRKYVDTDYYN
+3716 
-3729 HTAFEAE
+3729 
-3736 RALAESKG
+3736 
-3744 ENYYR
+3744 
-3749 KWQRV
+3749 
-3754 NLMKT
+3754 
-3759 PKVTKSGEVITDS
+3759 
-3772 LGNIV
+3772 
-3777 YDESIPLKPNR
+3777 
-3788 YLYGAL
+3788 
-3794 KVNMEEY
+3794 
-3801 LKKKSKSTKEKLIK
+3801 
-3815 EMEDKTKALATI
+3815 
-3827 NDRLETVE
+3827 
-3835 TPYYDETFRAMKAK
+3835 
-3849 GEKEF
+3849 
-3854 NKWYERNHVYNPYTH
+3854 
-3869 KMQPTGIWQTTR
+3869 
-3881 VKHELDNGTWKPKFA
+3881 
-3896 QLESEPKKGYKNE
+3896 
-3909 YFESG
+3909 
-3914 VDSASNYRTKEQDEE
+3914 
-3929 LGYEHDSTYDNIVE
+3929 
-3943 TNKYEDELKLYLKE
+3943 
-3957 MCMNLASTSQA
+3957 
-3968 KHYFN
+3968 
-3973 TGKFVQSVKE
+3973 
-3983 PEHDKQWWLK
+3983 
-3993 QVKETVGYSDYG
+3993 
-4005 KTSRNEWYDD
+4005 
-4015 MSYSEDITPGMPML
+4015 
-4029 IDRLRNQRSYE
+4029 
-4040 IEKELEDSRPRK
+4040 
-4052 AAYEGDE
+4052 
-4059 EAYEKAKEA
+4059 
-4068 WYKRKEV
+4068 
-4075 AEKELNDIHNSL
+4075 
-4087 VNRDFNE
+4087 
-4094 VMRSFIKAACHYN
+4094 
-4107 AVQDNKY
+4107 
-4114 ILHYTRNML
+4114 
-4123 ARTKV
+4123 
-4128 YKTTLGFNNLTKINK
+4128 
-4143 DKDNPRYAQTRDDK
+4143 
-4157 LVEQFE
+4157 
-4163 NWMRRVLY
+4163 
-4171 NQYKQ
+4171 
-4176 NNGDYTK
+4176 
-4183 FANIIQ
+4183 
-4189 SLTSAKFM
+4189 
-4197 MLNITGGIGNV
+4197 
-4208 TVGETA
+4208 
-4214 IIGEAIAK
+4214 
-4222 EFFSKSDYLK
+4222 
-4232 GKEMWM
+4232 
-4238 SGAASFIAG
+4238 
-4247 RGKDTSTTLADAI
+4247 
-4260 RKFMDVIDF
+4260 
-4269 DTVNYAPEGS
+4269 
-4279 VEAKAFKN
+4279 
-4287 LRDFMYSPNS
+4287 
-4297 MGEDFMQNGAMFSMM
+4297 
-4312 FANRLIEV
+4312 
-4320 PDAKNK
+4320 
-4326 GRLKYKAMTLQE
+4326 
-4338 YTNKCHE
+4338 
-4345 EALKNIIQGTDLEA
+4345 
-4359 KFTSFLNDIKHD
+4359 
-4371 DNKLKDYVWGRKDFT
+4371 
-4386 TEFANIYLNNADK
+4386 
-4399 RKFVAE
+4399 
-4405 RKKLRDTATTEFE
+4405 
-4418 SHKTIMEQ
+4418 
-4426 LELKNG
+4426 
-4432 KLAFKE
+4432 
-4438 GSILDQ
+4438 
-4444 LDKDSIAEGKKV
+4444 
-4456 SDALRFMAEF
+4456 
-4466 KGKVISVNK
+4466 
-4475 QIHGNYDKLSAA
+4475 
-4487 QLEKNWWGSLVM
+4487 
-4499 QYHKHIYPG
+4499 
-4508 ILKHWRRKGYYNEER
+4508 
-4523 GFNVIGCGPALYDFL
+4523 
-4538 TLPIHKH
+4538 
-4545 KAIAR
+4545 
-4550 MPEAQRETIEA
+4550 
-4561 TQNLLKEYVELALNA
+4561 
-4576 KLNFELMSDNQQA
+4576 
-4589 AILRGMQDACGA
+4589 
-4601 LSAILTAIAIRVAYD
+4601 
-4616 DDKLKDSWFANLALY
+4616 
-4631 SADSLASQ
+4631 
-4639 SMMYNP
+4639 
-4645 IFLPG
+4645 
-4650 EFKKLWSS
+4650 
-4658 PIASVTMP
+4658 
-4666 SDILDACNI
+4666 
-4675 IAKGL
+4675 
-4680 MTDDYEW
+4680 
-4687 DYTTGR
+4687 
-4693 YRGQNKL
+4693 
-4700 AVKLTRQIPVYRSY
+4700 
-4714 SNLTGLNQ
+4714 
-4722 SNSYYKLGDNML
+4722 
-4734 SIIDVKGIADAIKG
+4734 
-4748 K
+4748 

>member
-1 MNDCNLIAAK
+1 
-11 FAETKSGTALKKKL
+11 
-25 SNDYGKFVAIASL
+25 
-38 IYDGTKDSK
+38 
-47 YTDEFETYLSR
+47 
-58 YENLTPKDEAKVMLD
+58 MLD
-73 YYNSKNFDVNYQS
+73 YYNSKRFDVNYQS
-86 EDKEF
+86 VDEEF
-91 DKQVTAYGYVNTNAK
+91 DKEVTAYGYLSTAAK
-106 IFSIRFAANK
+106 VFSYRFAGNK
-116 FLSFYQSDL
+116 LLAFYQSDL
-125 IKGKLSEHKEDR
+125 IKGELSEHKEDR

-146 NMTRKVLAG
+146 NLTRKVVATR
-155 MICEVRGLEVTKA
+155 ICEIRGLEVTKA
-168 NKDAIFEELKPMD
+168 NKDAIFKELKPMD

-193 ESDDSIRNTFAIYRE
+193 ESDESIRNTFALYRE
-208 MSTDKINF
+208 MATNKIKF
-216 FNRVINTDS
+216 FNKVINTDS
-225 RLGELRFDSKSTL
+225 RLGELRFNSKSVL
-238 DEDIN
+238 DKDIN

-254 EVSDENTD
+254 EVSDEDAD
-262 DLTKEYDID
+262 DLSKEYDID

-303 KVISIEQDSK
+303 KLTSIEKDGNSK
-313 SKPQYDRSN
+313 YQYDRSN
-322 PFGSIDFIDSKL
+322 PFGSIDFVDAKL
-334 VSTSLISGIDRTN
+334 VTASLISGVDRTDLN
-347 LDSFIQSIKDIAN
+347 SFIQSIKNMAN
-360 KNSELRGLHILA
+360 TNSELKGLIVLA
-372 EMLDKNRD
+372 DMLDKNRD
-380 IAIKFRRDF
+380 IAIKFRRNF
-389 VKTIMPKTETRID
+389 VKTIMPKTETRIEYD
-402 VEGNVAPIQS
+402 NVRSIQS
-412 NKKSNKIQTIRF
+412 NKRSNKIQTIRF
-424 DFQNDIKH
+424 DFMNDIKH
-432 TTFTVETSKVSSVLN
+432 TIFTVETSEVFNTLN
-447 EVDTLIEKYNR
+447 EVNLLAETYKR
-458 LTRRNKDSLVAQA
+458 LTRGGKYSLPAQSA
-471 TYNDIVEKLTTQL
+471 YNDAINKLTYL
-484 KSYYPSMD
+484 AKSYYPSMD
-492 KTAIENYIRVNK
+492 KTAIENYIR
-504 INNQTSVVDNMRVI
+504 INNSGEKNAIAFNMKYI
-518 KLILEDTVKGAI
+518 SLLLENTAKGAI
-530 ESQNNKAENDRVEE
+530 ESQERKAELDKLKKENEKNGETRSVDYNDFISQ
-544 DNRKNETNNPLPF
+544 KSTNQ
-557 DDVISSKAINQT
+557 A
-569 IYLANAIAAYSTTR
+569 IYLANELAAYSTTR

-613 SSNYEGEINKDLQ
+613 SSNYEEGVNKDLQ

-645 EKRDNKNN
+645 EKRDSKNN
-653 IINYGLFRNENGLYV
+653 IINYGLFRNENGLYI
-668 PTSYASQLISIS
+668 PTNYANKLLSIS
-680 LFNGAGNPNTEEN
+680 LFNGAGNPSSQEN

-713 NCEKDY
+713 NGERDY
-719 SGAKEKL
+719 SDDRGSF

-741 NFIVRSARYA
+741 NFIVRSARYELNNLRF
-751 YDDSKYGKLLTIENA
+751 GNFIIVENK
-766 SEVSNEVDKE
+766 SEIDAELDKE
-776 LNKLS
+776 VNKIPRI
-781 KVENNYSKEQLSQ
+781 ENNYSKDQLKQ
-794 FTDVSSKKDYNRMIS
+794 FIDVNTKKSYTQMIS
-809 DLQSDRIRNR
+809 DLQSNRIRNR

-838 SVGYSYKDE
+838 SAGYSFKE
-847 ANNETRYI
+847 MGGEETIYI
-855 IRGKLKFDSY
+855 IKGKLKYDNY
-865 GRTYIDNAT
+865 GRSYIDNAT

-886 TSSIK
+886 PASIK
-891 SVILRKAYKKGNI
+891 ANILRKANKEGHI

-913 NTNHPLYAQYR
+913 NTNHPLYYQYR

-946 EGKIILWTENEVK
+946 EGKIILWTEKEGK
-959 PEGVKTGDPKFKEGW
+959 PEGVKTGDPKFREGW

-984 YAIYHVGKGHKHF
+984 YAVYHVGKGHKHF
-997 IEKDST
+997 IEKDSK

-1018 SITDPDGTI
+1018 SITNPDGTI
-1027 HNYGQDIIDEA
+1027 HNYGQDIIDET

-1046 NNSFIHYTTDN
+1046 NDSFIHYTTDN

-1072 LNEKLNEFINHYLN
+1072 LNEKLNQFIFHYLN

-1095 RNLDIAGLMNSD
+1095 RNLDVAGLMNSD

-1133 FYKDSQTFLK
+1133 FYKDTQTFLK

-1152 VPYGFADYS
+1152 VPYGFADYG
-1161 QDYREDSKLVEG
+1161 QDYREDSKPVEG

-1199 GVTIKNTVATSE
+1199 GVTIKNTASTSE

-1248 LMSGFSR
+1248 LMSGFSG
-1255 TTVNDA
+1255 TTINDA

-1366 SKAGKARVLSLFDEE
+1366 SKAGKARVLSLFDEK

-1392 FNAHAKDYIE
+1392 FNAHAKSYIE

-1444 AIRDDFFNNYEA
+1444 KTRDDFFNNYEA

-1473 DKNGNIKLDPDGN
+1473 DENGNIKLDSDGN

-1565 FHAAQITNVGFNN
+1565 FHAAQITNVGF
-1578 KKYTKDN
+1578 KKMA
-1585 PFELDSIDRSKVDI
+1585 
-1599 EIYDR
+1599 
-1604 EKTPGYKGKALKVWI
+1604 G
-1619 KGKNKGWFELVKDK
+1619 
-1633 EDNNYS
+1633 
-1639 VHFKTVNE
+1639 
-1647 KGEGSSEIDE
+1647 
-1657 IKINPSTKEERE
+1657 KEE
-1669 ILYEELRKAIPK
+1669 
-1681 GAKVSTWG
+1681 
-1689 SLSDGGVYALNKL
+1689 
-1702 CKGWRKVGERKVTS
+1702 
-1716 KNNKKELIIPVYQNN
+1716 
-1731 GVSYSK
+1731 VSYSK
-1737 ELRYHPVTKE
+1737 ELRYHPVTE
-1747 HPEGERYI
+1747 DHPEGERYI
-1755 EIMLPKANFNFA
+1755 EIMLPKANFGFA
-1767 KDENGNYI
+1767 KDEDGKYI
-1775 HSDEELLKQLQDA
+1775 HSDEELLKQLQEA

-1841 IYGIQ
+1841 VYGIQ

-1859 IDYIENPDVF
+1859 IDYVENPDVF

-1913 EEEEAYDAL
+1913 EEKEAYDAL

-1930 KDANSIFEQT
+1930 KDANATFEQT

-1961 ADYVRTNKSSLD
+1961 ADYVRTNKSTLD

-2022 LGLMSFKEFINSDA
+2022 LGLMSFKEFINADV
-2036 SKINSRRA
+2036 SKINSRRD
-2044 RNNRILDDFKNILK
+2044 RNNRILDDFKKILK

-2070 NFDDIIE
+2070 NFYDIIE
-2077 ARNKLIANS
+2077 ARTKLIANS
-2086 PIKTIRDNRSPYD
+2086 PIKTVRDNRSPYD

-2137 TKEYAVNVVYNYNN
+2137 NKEYAVNVVYNYDN

-2158 KKRFGIDNVEDLGN
+2158 KKRFGTDNVEDLGN

-2190 ITGKILTAYSSQ
+2190 ITGKILTAYSFQ
-2202 TTAHILDAVKEG
+2202 TTAHILDTVREG

-2241 AFIMQ
+2241 SFIMQ

-2276 SVAIDMGL
+2276 SVAVDMGL

-2303 DTKFDANK
+2303 DTKFDVNK

-2319 QLYNRINKNTEG
+2319 QLYNRINKNTKG

-2339 FDIKVLL
+2339 FDMRVLL

-2351 NKLAQHINSLAR
+2351 NKLAQHIGSLAR

-2390 QTDRSNNPI
+2390 QTDRGKHPI
-2399 LVKDNASMLESIY
+2399 LLKDDMSMLESIY
-2412 PGIVSINQVT
+2412 PGIISINKVT

-2428 IDNFIKSDISNS
+2428 VDNFIKSDISNS

-2449 KYSTATSIK
+2449 KYSTATSTK

-2488 TEKEYNDFKQ
+2488 TEKEYKDFKQ

-2511 KLPTTMDLI
+2511 KLPTTMELI
-2520 DGQWRQVVDSN
+2520 DGQWRQVVDSK
-2531 TTEADERIRIFGY
+2531 TTEGDERVRIFGY
-2544 NRNQNIPFKCKNIAE
+2544 NRNQNIPFKCEDISE

-2572 PAQKVAWLQLNSVD
+2572 PAQKVAWLQVNSVD

-2600 YEARTKGQSKQTILF
+2600 YEARTKGQSKQSILF
-2615 NDDATDIETAFMLYN
+2615 NDDATDVETAFMLYN

-2668 TNRALKDSTSF
+2668 TNRALKDNTSF
-2679 IKADG
+2679 VKADG

-2754 AYEHERYTLTESLVN
+2754 AYEDERYALTEALTNS
-2769 EELSQDE
+2769 ELIQNQY
-2776 RNNIKNKIKELDKS
+2776 NNVKNKIKELDKS

-2815 TWLFTT
+2815 SWLFTE

-2832 DEDGNKVTRQNLYKI
+2832 DEDGNKKVNQHLYKI

-2876 NKFAPRA
+2876 NKFASRA

-2892 NDTESESIK
+2892 NDIESESIK

-2938 EKGGAKDAIDK
+2938 EKGGAEDAITK
-2949 IGETYLALDRTP
+2949 IGKTYLALDRTP

-2979 GNKQIIN
+2979 GNKQTIT
-2986 YIDSEGNEVSEEF
+2986 YIDAEGNEVNEEF
-2999 IFRRQTTNEISRMK
+2999 IFRRQTTNEINRMK
-3013 ADGITPKPNTVVCKR
+3013 ADGIIPKPNTVVCKR
-3028 VVKAKKVDIND
+3028 VSIAKK
-3039 VDKASK
+3039 
-3045 IIDFELEAVAN
+3045 
-3056 MRKQKEQGDRDAGK
+3056 
-3070 QVNRI
+3070 
-3075 ENKGIKE
+3075 
-3082 TIDDYEKH
+3082 
-3090 QDEIYDAIYQYVKT
+3090 
-3104 KSQYLNDRINQFVK
+3104 
-3118 DKDKDKHYLSIDDPK
+3118 
-3133 VIDIIRN
+3133 
-3140 NDIARNDFLKVI
+3140 
-3152 LETRALTDKYSDI
+3152 
-3165 LDFNL
+3165 
-3170 DEVENKHVKENI
+3170 
-3182 KNIQNIIRELSVN
+3182 
-3195 GIISRAENR
+3195 
-3204 FGNDF
+3204 
-3209 LAKLSDDPMLQNDMV
+3209 
-3224 SIFDGFHSTSWFDA
+3224 
-3238 WIGDLQDSG
+3238 
-3247 NKLVQIV
+3247 
-3254 TKNVMADIRA
+3254 
-3264 KDMQAERLLSDYD
+3264 
-3277 NRIADIYARARAEGL
+3277 
-3292 NIDQDKIFGKDGNFI
+3292 
-3307 NSYND
+3307 
-3312 KLKPKIKELFLN
+3312 
-3324 YNEARKNIQKDPE
+3324 
-3337 TYIKAKRAYDKFK
+3337 
-3350 IDHIN
+3350 
-3355 QPFVKEYYQELYEAE
+3355 
-3370 TPMVEHHIEIYSEWV
+3370 
-3385 KLNDRIRDIN
+3385 
-3395 ARRVN
+3395 
-3400 GVLTP
+3400 
-3405 EFEDE
+3405 
-3410 LTEIRNQIENLR
+3410 
-3422 SVFDYST
+3422 
-3429 MEYKPTYDYGIP
+3429 
-3441 GTKWVDA
+3441 
-3448 GMTDYKVV
+3448 
-3456 NPEVYRKAILNNYAD
+3456 
-3471 AAALDKFL
+3471 
-3479 TNRNEIRSKYIS
+3479 
-3491 HTTKVGFEDKLDK
+3491 
-3504 CLAIIDSAEKR
+3504 
-3515 DNYGRITTSTYQ
+3515 
-3527 LENNDE
+3527 
-3533 YKAAKEWLRNNA
+3533 
-3545 YFAIDDEIKEE
+3545 
-3556 LNEAYKVLG
+3556 
-3565 FKASNNRT
+3565 
-3573 KVVIKKHENK
+3573 
-3583 GENVRDEFGRID
+3583 
-3595 GRLFTEEEQKAVKK
+3595 
-3609 DLETKLKI
+3609 
-3617 NTKEPYSERIL
+3617 
-3628 ISNGPEVNE
+3628 
-3637 IYPTVVYKYL
+3637 
-3647 QANGIPNK
+3647 
-3655 EYLAI
+3655 
-3660 VEKINNILR
+3660 
-3669 KHYSSSTKRVETS
+3669 
-3682 KMTEDELDDLY
+3682 
-3693 NAYQPLFLGVK
+3693 
-3704 KTVESTNGKTVA
+3704 
-3716 WFIRKYVDTDYYN
+3716 
-3729 HTAFEAE
+3729 
-3736 RALAESKG
+3736 
-3744 ENYYR
+3744 
-3749 KWQRV
+3749 
-3754 NLMKT
+3754 
-3759 PKVTKSGEVITDS
+3759 
-3772 LGNIV
+3772 
-3777 YDESIPLKPNR
+3777 
-3788 YLYGAL
+3788 
-3794 KVNMEEY
+3794 
-3801 LKKKSKSTKEKLIK
+3801 
-3815 EMEDKTKALATI
+3815 
-3827 NDRLETVE
+3827 
-3835 TPYYDETFRAMKAK
+3835 
-3849 GEKEF
+3849 
-3854 NKWYERNHVYNPYTH
+3854 
-3869 KMQPTGIWQTTR
+3869 
-3881 VKHELDNGTWKPKFA
+3881 
-3896 QLESEPKKGYKNE
+3896 
-3909 YFESG
+3909 
-3914 VDSASNYRTKEQDEE
+3914 
-3929 LGYEHDSTYDNIVE
+3929 
-3943 TNKYEDELKLYLKE
+3943 
-3957 MCMNLASTSQA
+3957 
-3968 KHYFN
+3968 
-3973 TGKFVQSVKE
+3973 
-3983 PEHDKQWWLK
+3983 
-3993 QVKETVGYSDYG
+3993 
-4005 KTSRNEWYDD
+4005 
-4015 MSYSEDITPGMPML
+4015 
-4029 IDRLRNQRSYE
+4029 
-4040 IEKELEDSRPRK
+4040 
-4052 AAYEGDE
+4052 
-4059 EAYEKAKEA
+4059 
-4068 WYKRKEV
+4068 
-4075 AEKELNDIHNSL
+4075 
-4087 VNRDFNE
+4087 
-4094 VMRSFIKAACHYN
+4094 
-4107 AVQDNKY
+4107 
-4114 ILHYTRNML
+4114 
-4123 ARTKV
+4123 
-4128 YKTTLGFNNLTKINK
+4128 
-4143 DKDNPRYAQTRDDK
+4143 
-4157 LVEQFE
+4157 
-4163 NWMRRVLY
+4163 
-4171 NQYKQ
+4171 
-4176 NNGDYTK
+4176 
-4183 FANIIQ
+4183 
-4189 SLTSAKFM
+4189 
-4197 MLNITGGIGNV
+4197 
-4208 TVGETA
+4208 
-4214 IIGEAIAK
+4214 
-4222 EFFSKSDYLK
+4222 
-4232 GKEMWM
+4232 
-4238 SGAASFIAG
+4238 
-4247 RGKDTSTTLADAI
+4247 
-4260 RKFMDVIDF
+4260 
-4269 DTVNYAPEGS
+4269 
-4279 VEAKAFKN
+4279 
-4287 LRDFMYSPNS
+4287 
-4297 MGEDFMQNGAMFSMM
+4297 
-4312 FANRLIEV
+4312 
-4320 PDAKNK
+4320 
-4326 GRLKYKAMTLQE
+4326 
-4338 YTNKCHE
+4338 
-4345 EALKNIIQGTDLEA
+4345 
-4359 KFTSFLNDIKHD
+4359 
-4371 DNKLKDYVWGRKDFT
+4371 
-4386 TEFANIYLNNADK
+4386 
-4399 RKFVAE
+4399 
-4405 RKKLRDTATTEFE
+4405 
-4418 SHKTIMEQ
+4418 
-4426 LELKNG
+4426 
-4432 KLAFKE
+4432 
-4438 GSILDQ
+4438 
-4444 LDKDSIAEGKKV
+4444 
-4456 SDALRFMAEF
+4456 
-4466 KGKVISVNK
+4466 
-4475 QIHGNYDKLSAA
+4475 
-4487 QLEKNWWGSLVM
+4487 
-4499 QYHKHIYPG
+4499 
-4508 ILKHWRRKGYYNEER
+4508 
-4523 GFNVIGCGPALYDFL
+4523 
-4538 TLPIHKH
+4538 
-4545 KAIAR
+4545 
-4550 MPEAQRETIEA
+4550 
-4561 TQNLLKEYVELALNA
+4561 
-4576 KLNFELMSDNQQA
+4576 
-4589 AILRGMQDACGA
+4589 
-4601 LSAILTAIAIRVAYD
+4601 
-4616 DDKLKDSWFANLALY
+4616 
-4631 SADSLASQ
+4631 
-4639 SMMYNP
+4639 
-4645 IFLPG
+4645 
-4650 EFKKLWSS
+4650 
-4658 PIASVTMP
+4658 
-4666 SDILDACNI
+4666 
-4675 IAKGL
+4675 
-4680 MTDDYEW
+4680 
-4687 DYTTGR
+4687 
-4693 YRGQNKL
+4693 
-4700 AVKLTRQIPVYRSY
+4700 
-4714 SNLTGLNQ
+4714 
-4722 SNSYYKLGDNML
+4722 
-4734 SIIDVKGIADAIKG
+4734 
-4748 K
+4748 

>member
-38 IYDGTKDSK
+38 IYDGNSESGYTSK
-47 YTDEFETYLSR
+47 FEAYLNR

-73 YYNSKNFDVNYQS
+73 YYNSKHFDVNYQS
-86 EDKEF
+86 VDKEF
-91 DKQVTAYGYVNTNAK
+91 DKQVTAYGYVNTDAK

-216 FNRVINTDS
+216 FNKVINTDS

-254 EVSDENTD
+254 EVNDEDVD

-360 KNSELRGLHILA
+360 KNSELRGLQILA

-402 VEGNVAPIQS
+402 IEGNVAPIQS
-412 NKKSNKIQTIRF
+412 NKKSNRIQTIRF

-458 LTRRNKDSLVAQA
+458 LTRRNKDSLIAQA

-484 KSYYPSMD
+484 KYYYPSMD

-518 KLILEDTVKGAI
+518 KLILEDTVKGAV
-530 ESQNNKAENDRVEE
+530 ESQKNKEQNDIVEE
-544 DNRKNETNNPLPF
+544 DNRKNQTNNPLPF

-613 SSNYEGEINKDLQ
+613 SSNYERGVNKDLQ
-626 NWGNYKFQGNQYN
+626 NWGDYKFQGNQYN

-719 SGAKEKL
+719 SGAEEKL

-741 NFIVRSARYA
+741 NFIVRSARYN
-751 YDDSKYGKLLTIENA
+751 YNDSKYEKLLIVENS
-766 SEVSNEVDKE
+766 SEVSSEVNKE

-781 KVENNYSKEQLSQ
+781 KVENNYSKEQLNQ

-809 DLQSDRIRNR
+809 DLQSNRIRNR

-847 ANNETRYI
+847 ANNETKYI
-855 IRGKLKFDSY
+855 IKGKLKFDSY
-865 GRTYIDNAT
+865 GRSYIDNAT

-891 SVILRKAYKKGNI
+891 STILRKAYKEGNI

-974 GLDEESARKA
+974 GLDKESARKA
-984 YAIYHVGKGHKHF
+984 YAVYHVGKGHKHF

-1027 HNYGQDIIDEA
+1027 HNYGQEVIDEA
-1038 IDFFYGGA
+1038 VNFFYGGA
-1046 NNSFIHYTTDN
+1046 NDSFIHYTTDN

-1133 FYKDSQTFLK
+1133 FYKDTQTFLK

-1211 ECKIDTEDTTNEL
+1211 ECKIDTEDTTNKL
-1224 TDKDGSLVHD
+1224 TDKDGSLAHD

-1248 LMSGFSR
+1248 LMSGFSG
-1255 TTVNDA
+1255 TTINDA

-1444 AIRDDFFNNYEA
+1444 TTRDDFFKNYEA

-1473 DKNGNIKLDPDGN
+1473 DKNGNIKLDSDGN
-1486 ISGLNYQV
+1486 IRGLNYQV

-1540 NTMSKLE
+1540 NTMNKLE

-1565 FHAAQITNVGFNN
+1565 FHAAQITNVGF
-1578 KKYTKDN
+1578 KK
-1585 PFELDSIDRSKVDI
+1585 IA
-1599 EIYDR
+1599 
-1604 EKTPGYKGKALKVWI
+1604 G
-1619 KGKNKGWFELVKDK
+1619 K
-1633 EDNNYS
+1633 ED
-1639 VHFKTVNE
+1639 
-1647 KGEGSSEIDE
+1647 
-1657 IKINPSTKEERE
+1657 
-1669 ILYEELRKAIPK
+1669 
-1681 GAKVSTWG
+1681 
-1689 SLSDGGVYALNKL
+1689 
-1702 CKGWRKVGERKVTS
+1702 
-1716 KNNKKELIIPVYQNN
+1716 
-1731 GVSYSK
+1731 VSYSK
-1737 ELRYHPVTKE
+1737 ELRYHPATKA
-1747 HPEGERYI
+1747 HPEGERYV

-1767 KDENGNYI
+1767 KDNDGNYI
-1775 HSDEELLKQLQDA
+1775 HSDEELLKQLQEA

-1841 IYGIQ
+1841 VYGIQ

-1859 IDYIENPDVF
+1859 IDYVENPDVF

-1884 LPKGAKKQFEEALNY
+1884 LPKGARKQFEEALNY
-1899 IKEADDKSRAELSK
+1899 IKEADVKSRAEL
-1913 EEEEAYDAL
+1913 A
-1922 SDETKQLV
+1922 
-1930 KDANSIFEQT
+1930 
-1940 VTRQENGKLTR
+1940 
-1951 EDYIKQIKFV
+1951 
-1961 ADYVRTNKSSLD
+1961 
-1973 EADENF
+1973 
-1979 LEVHDAMS
+1979 
-1987 DSIEN
+1987 
-1992 YGKYMRQMKSN
+1992 
-2003 AIKEVQQKR
+2003 
-2012 LDDFEARAKK
+2012 DFEARAKK
-2022 LGLMSFKEFINSDA
+2022 LGLMSYKEFINADT

-2044 RNNRILDDFKNILK
+2044 RNNRILDDFKKILK

-2086 PIKTIRDNRSPYD
+2086 PIMTVRDNRSPYD

-2106 QEDVMSGAKLKA
+2106 QEDVMYGAKLKA

-2137 TKEYAVNVVYNYNN
+2137 SKEYAVDVVYNYDN

-2158 KKRFGIDNVEDLGN
+2158 RKRFGADNVEDLGN

-2190 ITGKILTAYSSQ
+2190 ITGKILTAYSFQ
-2202 TTAHILDAVKEG
+2202 TTAHILDAVREG
-2214 AIPNVNDF
+2214 SIPNVNDF
-2222 TFAVYKTLPDIGI
+2222 TFDVYKTLPDIGI

-2284 DITQEDSLGSVLE
+2284 DVTQEDSLGSVLE

-2303 DTKFDANK
+2303 DTQFDVNK

-2319 QLYNRINKNTEG
+2319 QLYNRINKGAEG

-2339 FDIKVLL
+2339 FDIRVIL
-2346 AYNHI
+2346 AYNHV
-2351 NKLAQHINSLAR
+2351 NKLAQHIESLAR

-2390 QTDRSNNPI
+2390 QTDRSEHPI
-2399 LVKDNASMLESIY
+2399 LIKNNMSMLESIY

-2428 IDNFIKSDISNS
+2428 VNNFIKSDITNS

-2449 KYSTATSIK
+2449 KYSTATSTK

-2478 EDKFSFDRHI
+2478 ESKFSFDRHI
-2488 TEKEYNDFKQ
+2488 TEKEYKDFKQ

-2520 DGQWRQVVDSN
+2520 DGQWRQVIDTE

-2544 NRNQNIPFKCKNIAE
+2544 NRNQNIPFKCENIAE
-2559 PTKEE
+2559 PTEEE

-2600 YEARTKGQSKQTILF
+2600 YEARTKGQSKQSILF
-2615 NDDATDIETAFMLYN
+2615 NDDATDVETAFMLYN
-2630 KVFNSTNPLVKMA
+2630 KAFNSTNPLVKMA

-2679 IKADG
+2679 VKADG

-2743 GLIYMDLTNPE
+2743 GLIYMDLRNPE
-2754 AYEHERYTLTESLVN
+2754 VYEDERYTLTEALLN

-2776 RNNIKNKIKELDKS
+2776 RNNIKNRIKEIDKLV
-2790 IEKANNDRK
+2790 EKANNDRK
-2799 LAIKYGLIND
+2799 LAIKYGIVND

-2815 TWLFTT
+2815 SWSFDENAYT
-2821 NSYVELTFNSK
+2821 ELTFNSK
-2832 DEDGNKVTRQNLYKI
+2832 DEDGNKKVNQHLYKI

-2862 EENESAEFSTTKDN
+2862 EENECAEFSTTKAN
-2876 NKFAPRA
+2876 NKFASRA
-2883 FYEAYINRI
+2883 FYEAYISRI
-2892 NDTESESIK
+2892 NDVESESIK

-2938 EKGGAKDAIDK
+2938 EEGGARNAI
-2949 IGETYLALDRTP
+2949 
-2961 KPFNIQNLY
+2961 N
-2970 LYNKVNYKF
+2970 
-2979 GNKQIIN
+2979 
-2986 YIDSEGNEVSEEF
+2986 
-2999 IFRRQTTNEISRMK
+2999 
-3013 ADGITPKPNTVVCKR
+3013 
-3028 VVKAKKVDIND
+3028 
-3039 VDKASK
+3039 
-3045 IIDFELEAVAN
+3045 
-3056 MRKQKEQGDRDAGK
+3056 
-3070 QVNRI
+3070 
-3075 ENKGIKE
+3075 
-3082 TIDDYEKH
+3082 
-3090 QDEIYDAIYQYVKT
+3090 
-3104 KSQYLNDRINQFVK
+3104 
-3118 DKDKDKHYLSIDDPK
+3118 
-3133 VIDIIRN
+3133 
-3140 NDIARNDFLKVI
+3140 
-3152 LETRALTDKYSDI
+3152 
-3165 LDFNL
+3165 
-3170 DEVENKHVKENI
+3170 
-3182 KNIQNIIRELSVN
+3182 
-3195 GIISRAENR
+3195 
-3204 FGNDF
+3204 
-3209 LAKLSDDPMLQNDMV
+3209 
-3224 SIFDGFHSTSWFDA
+3224 
-3238 WIGDLQDSG
+3238 
-3247 NKLVQIV
+3247 
-3254 TKNVMADIRA
+3254 
-3264 KDMQAERLLSDYD
+3264 
-3277 NRIADIYARARAEGL
+3277 
-3292 NIDQDKIFGKDGNFI
+3292 
-3307 NSYND
+3307 
-3312 KLKPKIKELFLN
+3312 
-3324 YNEARKNIQKDPE
+3324 
-3337 TYIKAKRAYDKFK
+3337 
-3350 IDHIN
+3350 
-3355 QPFVKEYYQELYEAE
+3355 
-3370 TPMVEHHIEIYSEWV
+3370 
-3385 KLNDRIRDIN
+3385 
-3395 ARRVN
+3395 
-3400 GVLTP
+3400 
-3405 EFEDE
+3405 
-3410 LTEIRNQIENLR
+3410 
-3422 SVFDYST
+3422 
-3429 MEYKPTYDYGIP
+3429 
-3441 GTKWVDA
+3441 
-3448 GMTDYKVV
+3448 
-3456 NPEVYRKAILNNYAD
+3456 
-3471 AAALDKFL
+3471 
-3479 TNRNEIRSKYIS
+3479 
-3491 HTTKVGFEDKLDK
+3491 
-3504 CLAIIDSAEKR
+3504 
-3515 DNYGRITTSTYQ
+3515 
-3527 LENNDE
+3527 
-3533 YKAAKEWLRNNA
+3533 
-3545 YFAIDDEIKEE
+3545 
-3556 LNEAYKVLG
+3556 
-3565 FKASNNRT
+3565 
-3573 KVVIKKHENK
+3573 
-3583 GENVRDEFGRID
+3583 
-3595 GRLFTEEEQKAVKK
+3595 
-3609 DLETKLKI
+3609 
-3617 NTKEPYSERIL
+3617 
-3628 ISNGPEVNE
+3628 
-3637 IYPTVVYKYL
+3637 
-3647 QANGIPNK
+3647 
-3655 EYLAI
+3655 
-3660 VEKINNILR
+3660 
-3669 KHYSSSTKRVETS
+3669 
-3682 KMTEDELDDLY
+3682 
-3693 NAYQPLFLGVK
+3693 
-3704 KTVESTNGKTVA
+3704 
-3716 WFIRKYVDTDYYN
+3716 
-3729 HTAFEAE
+3729 
-3736 RALAESKG
+3736 
-3744 ENYYR
+3744 
-3749 KWQRV
+3749 
-3754 NLMKT
+3754 
-3759 PKVTKSGEVITDS
+3759 
-3772 LGNIV
+3772 
-3777 YDESIPLKPNR
+3777 
-3788 YLYGAL
+3788 
-3794 KVNMEEY
+3794 
-3801 LKKKSKSTKEKLIK
+3801 
-3815 EMEDKTKALATI
+3815 
-3827 NDRLETVE
+3827 
-3835 TPYYDETFRAMKAK
+3835 
-3849 GEKEF
+3849 
-3854 NKWYERNHVYNPYTH
+3854 
-3869 KMQPTGIWQTTR
+3869 
-3881 VKHELDNGTWKPKFA
+3881 
-3896 QLESEPKKGYKNE
+3896 
-3909 YFESG
+3909 
-3914 VDSASNYRTKEQDEE
+3914 
-3929 LGYEHDSTYDNIVE
+3929 
-3943 TNKYEDELKLYLKE
+3943 
-3957 MCMNLASTSQA
+3957 
-3968 KHYFN
+3968 
-3973 TGKFVQSVKE
+3973 
-3983 PEHDKQWWLK
+3983 
-3993 QVKETVGYSDYG
+3993 
-4005 KTSRNEWYDD
+4005 
-4015 MSYSEDITPGMPML
+4015 
-4029 IDRLRNQRSYE
+4029 
-4040 IEKELEDSRPRK
+4040 
-4052 AAYEGDE
+4052 
-4059 EAYEKAKEA
+4059 
-4068 WYKRKEV
+4068 
-4075 AEKELNDIHNSL
+4075 
-4087 VNRDFNE
+4087 
-4094 VMRSFIKAACHYN
+4094 
-4107 AVQDNKY
+4107 
-4114 ILHYTRNML
+4114 
-4123 ARTKV
+4123 
-4128 YKTTLGFNNLTKINK
+4128 
-4143 DKDNPRYAQTRDDK
+4143 
-4157 LVEQFE
+4157 
-4163 NWMRRVLY
+4163 
-4171 NQYKQ
+4171 
-4176 NNGDYTK
+4176 
-4183 FANIIQ
+4183 
-4189 SLTSAKFM
+4189 
-4197 MLNITGGIGNV
+4197 
-4208 TVGETA
+4208 
-4214 IIGEAIAK
+4214 
-4222 EFFSKSDYLK
+4222 
-4232 GKEMWM
+4232 
-4238 SGAASFIAG
+4238 
-4247 RGKDTSTTLADAI
+4247 
-4260 RKFMDVIDF
+4260 
-4269 DTVNYAPEGS
+4269 
-4279 VEAKAFKN
+4279 
-4287 LRDFMYSPNS
+4287 
-4297 MGEDFMQNGAMFSMM
+4297 
-4312 FANRLIEV
+4312 
-4320 PDAKNK
+4320 
-4326 GRLKYKAMTLQE
+4326 
-4338 YTNKCHE
+4338 
-4345 EALKNIIQGTDLEA
+4345 
-4359 KFTSFLNDIKHD
+4359 
-4371 DNKLKDYVWGRKDFT
+4371 
-4386 TEFANIYLNNADK
+4386 
-4399 RKFVAE
+4399 
-4405 RKKLRDTATTEFE
+4405 
-4418 SHKTIMEQ
+4418 
-4426 LELKNG
+4426 
-4432 KLAFKE
+4432 
-4438 GSILDQ
+4438 
-4444 LDKDSIAEGKKV
+4444 
-4456 SDALRFMAEF
+4456 
-4466 KGKVISVNK
+4466 
-4475 QIHGNYDKLSAA
+4475 
-4487 QLEKNWWGSLVM
+4487 
-4499 QYHKHIYPG
+4499 
-4508 ILKHWRRKGYYNEER
+4508 
-4523 GFNVIGCGPALYDFL
+4523 
-4538 TLPIHKH
+4538 
-4545 KAIAR
+4545 
-4550 MPEAQRETIEA
+4550 
-4561 TQNLLKEYVELALNA
+4561 
-4576 KLNFELMSDNQQA
+4576 
-4589 AILRGMQDACGA
+4589 
-4601 LSAILTAIAIRVAYD
+4601 
-4616 DDKLKDSWFANLALY
+4616 
-4631 SADSLASQ
+4631 
-4639 SMMYNP
+4639 
-4645 IFLPG
+4645 
-4650 EFKKLWSS
+4650 
-4658 PIASVTMP
+4658 
-4666 SDILDACNI
+4666 
-4675 IAKGL
+4675 
-4680 MTDDYEW
+4680 
-4687 DYTTGR
+4687 
-4693 YRGQNKL
+4693 
-4700 AVKLTRQIPVYRSY
+4700 
-4714 SNLTGLNQ
+4714 
-4722 SNSYYKLGDNML
+4722 
-4734 SIIDVKGIADAIKG
+4734 
-4748 K
+4748 

>member
-47 YTDEFETYLSR
+47 YTSKFETYLSR

-91 DKQVTAYGYVNTNAK
+91 DKQVTAYGYINTNAK
-106 IFSIRFAANK
+106 IFSIRYAANK

-146 NMTRKVLAG
+146 NLTRKSLAA
-155 MICEVRGLEVTKA
+155 MICEIRGLEVSK
-168 NKDAIFEELKPMD
+168 NNIDIIYKELKSND

-193 ESDDSIRNTFAIYRE
+193 ESDDSIRNTFALYRE
-208 MSTDKINF
+208 MSTDKVNF
-216 FNRVINTDS
+216 FNKVINTDS
-225 RLGELRFDSKSTL
+225 RLGELRFDSKSVL

-243 YDSGLEEIVNG
+243 YDSGLEAIVNG
-254 EVSDENTD
+254 EVNDEDVD
-262 DLTKEYDID
+262 DLSKEYDID

-303 KVISIEQDSK
+303 KLTSLGQDSK

-322 PFGSIDFIDSKL
+322 PFGSIDFVDYKL
-334 VSTSLISGIDRTN
+334 VSTSLISGVDRTN
-347 LDSFIQSIKDIAN
+347 LDSFIQSIKDISN
-360 KNSELRGLHILA
+360 KNSELRGLSILA
-372 EMLDKNRD
+372 DMLDKNRD
-380 IAIKFRRDF
+380 IAIKFRCNF

-412 NKKSNKIQTIRF
+412 NKRSNVIQTIRF

-432 TTFTVETSKVSSVLN
+432 TTFTVETSKSLN
-447 EVDTLIEKYNR
+447 IIDEVDTLIEKYNR
-458 LTRRNKDSLVAQA
+458 LTRRNKDSLVAQS
-471 TYNDIVEKLTTQL
+471 TYNEVIGILTYL
-484 KSYYPSMD
+484 AKCYYPSMD

-504 INNQTSVVDNMRVI
+504 INNKTSVVDNMRVI

-557 DDVISSKAINQT
+557 ADVISTKAINQT
-569 IYLANAIAAYSTTR
+569 IYLANAIASYSTTR

-613 SSNYEGEINKDLQ
+613 SSNYEGGINKDLQ

-653 IINYGLFRNENGLYV
+653 IINYGLFRNENGKYV
-668 PTSYASQLISIS
+668 PTTYASQLISIS

-719 SGAKEKL
+719 SGAEEKL

-751 YDDSKYGKLLTIENA
+751 YNDSKYGKLLTVENV
-766 SEVSNEVDKE
+766 SEVNKEIDKE

-781 KVENNYSKEQLSQ
+781 KVENNYSKEQLNQ
-794 FTDVSSKKDYNRMIS
+794 FTSISSKKDYNRMIS
-809 DLQSDRIRNR
+809 DLESNRIRNR

-831 VKEGDIV
+831 VKEGDVV
-838 SVGYSYKDE
+838 SAGYLYKDE
-847 ANNETRYI
+847 AGNETRYI
-855 IRGKLKFDSY
+855 IKGKLKYDNY
-865 GRTYIDNAT
+865 GRSYIDNAV
-874 ASIVGDINSINI
+874 ASIVGEINSNNV

-891 SVILRKAYKKGNI
+891 STILRKAYKDGNI

-913 NTNHPLYAQYR
+913 NINHPLYKQYR
-924 NVFVQ
+924 NAFVQ

-946 EGKIILWTENEVK
+946 NGQIILWTEKESK
-959 PEGVKTGDPKFKEGW
+959 PEGVKTGDPKFREGW

-997 IEKDST
+997 IEKDSK

-1027 HNYGQDIIDEA
+1027 HNYGQDIIDET

-1046 NNSFIHYTTDN
+1046 NDSFIHYTTDN

-1072 LNEKLNEFINHYLN
+1072 LNEKLNQFINHYLN

-1133 FYKDSQTFLK
+1133 FYRDSQTFLK

-1161 QDYREDSKLVEG
+1161 QDYRENNKPIEG
-1173 AYLNNPDVQKYLTDL
+1173 AYLNSPDVQKYLTDL

-1211 ECKIDTEDTTNEL
+1211 ECKIDTEDTTNKL

-1248 LMSGFSR
+1248 LMSGFSG

-1278 QLRDHLPLIKK
+1278 QLRDNLPLIKK

-1343 TQLEQVYNMMKENG
+1343 TQLEQVYNMMKKNG

-1444 AIRDDFFNNYEA
+1444 ATRDDFFNNYEA

-1473 DKNGNIKLDPDGN
+1473 DKNGNIKIDKDGN

-1599 EIYDR
+1599 EIYNR
-1604 EKTPGYKGKALKVWI
+1604 EKTPGYRSKALKVWI

-1639 VHFKTVNE
+1639 VHFKTLNE
-1647 KGEGSSEIDE
+1647 KGEGSSEIDG

-1669 ILYEELRKAIPK
+1669 ILYEELRKAIPN

-1689 SLSDGGVYALNKL
+1689 SVSDGGVYAINKL
-1702 CKGWRKVGERKVTS
+1702 CKGWRKVGERKVKS
-1716 KNNKKELIIPVYQNN
+1716 KKDGKEITIPIYQNN
-1731 GVSYSK
+1731 GISYSK
-1737 ELRYHPVTKE
+1737 ELRYHPVTE
-1747 HPEGERYI
+1747 DHPEGERYI
-1755 EIMLPKANFNFA
+1755 EIMLPKANFGFA
-1767 KDENGNYI
+1767 KDNDGNYI

-1841 IYGIQ
+1841 VYGIQ

-1913 EEEEAYDAL
+1913 EEQEAYEAL
-1922 SDETKQLV
+1922 SDESKQLV
-1930 KDANSIFEQT
+1930 KDANIAFNQT

-2044 RNNRILDDFKNILK
+2044 RNNRILDDFKKILK

-2070 NFDDIIE
+2070 NFHDIIE
-2077 ARNKLIANS
+2077 ARTKLIANS
-2086 PIKTIRDNRSPYD
+2086 PIKIVRDNRSPYD

-2137 TKEYAVNVVYNYNN
+2137 SKEYAVNVVYNYDN

-2158 KKRFGIDNVEDLGN
+2158 KKRFGTDNVEDLGN
-2172 HRVRITHTTIG
+2172 HRVKITHTTIG

-2190 ITGKILTAYSSQ
+2190 VTGKILTAYSSQ

-2284 DITQEDSLGSVLE
+2284 DVTQEDSLGSVLE

-2319 QLYNRINKNTEG
+2319 QLYNRINKRTEG

-2339 FDIKVLL
+2339 FDIRVLL

-2351 NKLAQHINSLAR
+2351 NKLAQHIGSLAR

-2390 QTDRSNNPI
+2390 QTDRGKHPI
-2399 LVKDNASMLESIY
+2399 LLKDSASMLESIY

-2428 IDNFIKSDISNS
+2428 VDNFIKSDISTS

-2449 KYSTATSIK
+2449 KYSTATSTK

-2478 EDKFSFDRHI
+2478 EDKFSFNRHI
-2488 TEKEYNDFKQ
+2488 TEKEYKDFKQ

-2511 KLPTTMDLI
+2511 KLPTTMSFVN
-2520 DGQWRQVVDSN
+2520 GQWRQVVDSD

-2544 NRNQNIPFKCKNIAE
+2544 NRNQNIPFKCEDISE

-2586 SGIFGCLKVNLYNA
+2586 SGIFGCFKVNLYNA
-2600 YEARTKGQSKQTILF
+2600 YEARTKGQSKQSILF
-2615 NDDATDIETAFMLYN
+2615 NDDATDVETAFMLYN
-2630 KVFNSTNPLVKMA
+2630 KAFNSTNPLVKMA

-2679 IKADG
+2679 VKADG

-2754 AYEHERYTLTESLVN
+2754 AYEDERYALTEALTNS
-2769 EELSQDE
+2769 ELIQNQY
-2776 RNNIKNKIKELDKS
+2776 NNIKNKIKELDKS

-2815 TWLFTT
+2815 SWLFTE
-2821 NSYVELTFNSK
+2821 NAYVELTFNSK
-2832 DEDGNKVTRQNLYKI
+2832 DEDGNKKVNQHLYKI

-2876 NKFAPRA
+2876 NKFASRA

-2892 NDTESESIK
+2892 NDIESESIK

-2938 EKGGAKDAIDK
+2938 EKGGAEDAITK
-2949 IGETYLALDRTP
+2949 IGKTYLALDRTP

-2979 GNKQIIN
+2979 GNKQTIT
-2986 YIDSEGNEVSEEF
+2986 YIDADGNEVSEEF
-2999 IFRRQTTNEISRMK
+2999 IFRRQTTNEINRMK

-3028 VVKAKKVDIND
+3028 VVKPKKVDAND

-3056 MRKQKEQGDRDAGK
+3056 MRKQKEQGDKDAGK

-3090 QDEIYDAIYQYVKT
+3090 QDEIYDAIHQYVKT

-3118 DKDKDKHYLSIDDPK
+3118 DEDGHYLSIDDSK
-3133 VIDIIRN
+3133 VVDIIRN

-3170 DEVENKHVKENI
+3170 DEVENKNVRDNI
-3182 KNIQNIIRELSVN
+3182 KNIQNIIRELSIN
-3195 GIISRAENR
+3195 GIIARAENR

-3277 NRIADIYARARAEGL
+3277 NKIADIYARARAEGL

-3312 KLKPKIKELFLN
+3312 KLKPVIKELFLN
-3324 YNEARKNIQKDPE
+3324 YNEARKNIQNDPE

-3355 QPFVKEYYQELYEAE
+3355 QPFAKEYYQELYDAE
-3370 TPMVEHHIEIYSEWV
+3370 TPIVENHIEIYSEWV
-3385 KLNDRIRDIN
+3385 KLNDKIRDIN
-3395 ARRVN
+3395 ARRSN

-3405 EFEDE
+3405 EFEEE
-3410 LTEIRNQIENLR
+3410 LTKVRNQIDNLR
-3422 SVFDYST
+3422 SIFDYST
-3429 MEYKPTYDYGIP
+3429 MDVKPTYDYGIP

-3448 GMTDYKVV
+3448 GMTDYKIV
-3456 NPEVYRKAILNNYAD
+3456 NPEVYRKARLNNYAD

-3479 TNRNEIRSKYIS
+3479 TNRNEIRSKYIN

-3533 YKAAKEWLRNNA
+3533 YKAAKEWIRNNA
-3545 YFAIDDEIKEE
+3545 SFVVDDEIKEE

-3595 GRLFTEEEQKAVKK
+3595 GRLFTEEEQDAVRK
-3609 DLETKLKI
+3609 DLESKLKI
-3617 NTKEPYSERIL
+3617 NTREPYSERIL

-3637 IYPTVVYKYL
+3637 IYPTAIYKYL

-3660 VEKINNILR
+3660 VENINNILR

-3682 KMTEDELDDLY
+3682 KMTEDELDALY

-3704 KTVESTNGKTVA
+3704 KTVESTNGKTIA

-3794 KVNMEEY
+3794 KVDMEEY
-3801 LKKKSKSTKEKLIK
+3801 LKKKSKSAKEKLIK

-3849 GEKEF
+3849 GEEEF
-3854 NKWYERNHVYNPYTH
+3854 NAWYKRNHVYNPYTH

-3896 QLESEPKKGYKNE
+3896 QLESEPKEEYKNK
-3909 YFESG
+3909 YFVSG
-3914 VDSASNYRTKEQDEE
+3914 TDSANNYRTKEQDDE

-3943 TNKYEDELKLYLKE
+3943 TNKYEDELKAYLKD
-3957 MCMNLASTSQA
+3957 MCLNLASTSQA

-4005 KTSRNEWYDD
+4005 KTSRDEWYDD
-4015 MSYSEDITPGMPML
+4015 MSYAEDVTPGMPML
-4029 IDRLRNQRSYE
+4029 IDRLRNKRSYE

-4059 EAYEKAKEA
+4059 KAYEKAKEA

-4094 VMRSFIKAACHYN
+4094 VMRSFIKAASHYN

-4114 ILHYTRNML
+4114 ILQYTRNML

-4128 YKTTLGFNNLTKINK
+4128 YKTTLGFNNLTKTNK

-4157 LVEQFE
+4157 LLEQFE

-4176 NNGDYTK
+4176 NNGNYTK

-4189 SLTSAKFM
+4189 SLTSSKFM

-4214 IIGEAIAK
+4214 ILGEIIAK
-4222 EFFSKSDYLK
+4222 EFFNKNDYIK

-4238 SGAASFIAG
+4238 AGVASFIAG
-4247 RGKDTSTTLADAI
+4247 RGKETSTTLADAI

-4269 DTVNYAPEGS
+4269 DAMNYAPEGS
-4279 VEAKAFKN
+4279 VEAKAFKDF
-4287 LRDFMYSPNS
+4287 RDFMYSPNS
-4297 MGEDFMQNGAMFSMM
+4297 MGEDFMQNGAMFAMM
-4312 FANRLIEV
+4312 YSNRLIEV
-4320 PDAKNK
+4320 PDAENK

-4338 YTNKCHE
+4338 YINKCHE

-4371 DNKLKDYVWGRKDFT
+4371 DNKLKDYIWGRRDFT
-4386 TEFANIYLNNADK
+4386 TEFANLYLTNAEK
-4399 RKFVAE
+4399 RKFVSE
-4405 RKKLRDTATTEFE
+4405 RKKLRETATTEFE
-4418 SHKTIMEQ
+4418 SHKTIIEQ

-4475 QIHGNYDKLSAA
+4475 EIHGNYDKLSAA
-4487 QLEKNWWGSLVM
+4487 QIEKNWWGSLVM

-4538 TLPIHKH
+4538 TLPIRKH

-4561 TQNLLKEYVELALNA
+4561 TQNLLKDYVDLALNA
-4576 KLNFELMSDNQQA
+4576 KLNFNLMNDNQQA

-4601 LSAILTAIAIRVAYD
+4601 LVAILTAIAIRVAWD

-4645 IFLPG
+4645 VFLPG

-4658 PIASVTMP
+4658 PIASLTMP

-4675 IAKGL
+4675 IAEGL

-4693 YRGQNKL
+4693 YRGENKL
-4700 AVKLTRQIPVYRSY
+4700 AVKLTRQIPIYRSY

-4734 SIIDVKGIADAIKG
+4734 SIINVKGIADAFKG
-4748 K
+4748 E

>member
-38 IYDGTKDSK
+38 IYDGNSESGYTSK
-47 YTDEFETYLSR
+47 FEAYLNR

-73 YYNSKNFDVNYQS
+73 YYNSEHFDVNYQS
-86 EDKEF
+86 VDEEF
-91 DKQVTAYGYVNTNAK
+91 DKEVTAYGYLSTAAK
-106 IFSIRFAANK
+106 VFSYRFAGNK
-116 FLSFYQSDL
+116 FLAFYQSDL

-146 NMTRKVLAG
+146 NLTRKVIAA
-155 MICEVRGLEVTKA
+155 MICEIRGLEVSKNNIDTIYK
-168 NKDAIFEELKPMD
+168 ELKSKD

-193 ESDDSIRNTFAIYRE
+193 ESDDSIRNTFALYRE
-208 MSTDKINF
+208 MFTNKIKF
-216 FNRVINTDS
+216 FNKVINTDS
-225 RLGELRFDSKSTL
+225 RLGELRFNSKSVL

-254 EVSDENTD
+254 EINDEDVD
-262 DLTKEYDID
+262 DLSKEYDVD

-303 KVISIEQDSK
+303 KLTSIEKDGNSK
-313 SKPQYDRSN
+313 YQYDRSD
-322 PFGSIDFIDSKL
+322 PFGSIDFVDAKL
-334 VSTSLISGIDRTN
+334 VTASLISGVDRTDLN
-347 LDSFIQSIKDIAN
+347 SFIQSIKNMAN
-360 KNSELRGLHILA
+360 TNSELKGLIVLA
-372 EMLDKNRD
+372 DMLDKNRD
-380 IAIKFRRDF
+380 IAIKFRRNF
-389 VKTIMPKTETRID
+389 VKTIMPKTETRIEYD
-402 VEGNVAPIQS
+402 NVRSIQS
-412 NKKSNKIQTIRF
+412 NKRSNKIQTIRF
-424 DFQNDIKH
+424 DFMNDIKH
-432 TTFTVETSKVSSVLN
+432 TIFTVETSEVFNTLN
-447 EVDTLIEKYNR
+447 EINFLAEKYKR
-458 LTRRNKDSLVAQA
+458 LTRGGKYSLIAQSV
-471 TYNDIVEKLTTQL
+471 YNDAINKLTYL
-484 KSYYPSMD
+484 AKSYYPSMD
-492 KTAIENYIRVNK
+492 KTAIENYIR
-504 INNQTSVVDNMRVI
+504 INNSGEKNAIAANMKHI
-518 KLILEDTVKGAI
+518 SLLLEDTAKGAI
-530 ESQNNKAENDRVEE
+530 ESQERKAELDKLKKENEKNGETRSIDYNDFISQ
-544 DNRKNETNNPLPF
+544 KSTNQ
-557 DDVISSKAINQT
+557 A
-569 IYLANAIAAYSTTR
+569 IYLANELAAYSTTR

-613 SSNYEGEINKDLQ
+613 SSNYEEGINKDLQ

-668 PTSYASQLISIS
+668 PTNYANKLLSIS
-680 LFNGAGNPNTEEN
+680 LFNGAGNPSSQEN

-713 NCEKDY
+713 NGERDY
-719 SGAKEKL
+719 SDDRGSF

-741 NFIVRSARYA
+741 NFIVRSARYELNNLRF
-751 YDDSKYGKLLTIENA
+751 GNFIIVENK
-766 SEVSNEVDKE
+766 SEIDAELDKE
-776 LNKLS
+776 INKIPRI
-781 KVENNYSKEQLSQ
+781 ENNYSKDQLKQ
-794 FTDVSSKKDYNRMIS
+794 FIDVNSKGSYNQMIS
-809 DLQSDRIRNR
+809 DLQSNRIRNR

-838 SVGYSYKDE
+838 SAGYSFKE
-847 ANNETRYI
+847 MGGEETRYI
-855 IRGKLKFDSY
+855 IKGKLKYDNY

-886 TSSIK
+886 PASIK
-891 SVILRKAYKKGNI
+891 ANILRKANKEGHI
-904 NGVEIKRKL
+904 NGVKIKRKL
-913 NTNHPLYAQYR
+913 NTNHPLYYQYR

-935 NAINTWFQTDD
+935 NAINTWFQTDY
-946 EGKIILWTENEVK
+946 EGKIILWTEKEGK
-959 PEGVKTGDPKFKEGW
+959 PEGVKTGDPKFREGW

-997 IEKDST
+997 IEKDSK
-1003 GAWHFTGRLFTDDKF
+1003 GAWHFTGRLFTSIKF

-1027 HNYGQDIIDEA
+1027 HNYGQEIIDET

-1046 NNSFIHYTTDN
+1046 NDSFIHYTTDN

-1072 LNEKLNEFINHYLN
+1072 LNEKLNQFIFHYLN

-1161 QDYREDSKLVEG
+1161 QDYRENSKLVEG

-1188 GLNVK
+1188 GLDVK

-1211 ECKIDTEDTTNEL
+1211 ECKIDTEDTTNKL

-1248 LMSGFSR
+1248 LMSGFSG
-1255 TTVNDA
+1255 TTINDA

-1444 AIRDDFFNNYEA
+1444 ATRDDFFNNYEA

-1473 DKNGNIKLDPDGN
+1473 DKNGNIKLDSDGN

-1565 FHAAQITNVGFNN
+1565 FHAAQITNVGF
-1578 KKYTKDN
+1578 KKMA
-1585 PFELDSIDRSKVDI
+1585 
-1599 EIYDR
+1599 
-1604 EKTPGYKGKALKVWI
+1604 G
-1619 KGKNKGWFELVKDK
+1619 
-1633 EDNNYS
+1633 
-1639 VHFKTVNE
+1639 
-1647 KGEGSSEIDE
+1647 
-1657 IKINPSTKEERE
+1657 KEE
-1669 ILYEELRKAIPK
+1669 
-1681 GAKVSTWG
+1681 
-1689 SLSDGGVYALNKL
+1689 
-1702 CKGWRKVGERKVTS
+1702 
-1716 KNNKKELIIPVYQNN
+1716 
-1731 GVSYSK
+1731 VSYSK
-1737 ELRYHPVTKE
+1737 ELRYHPVTE
-1747 HPEGERYI
+1747 DHPEGERYI
-1755 EIMLPKANFNFA
+1755 EIMLPKANFGFA
-1767 KDENGNYI
+1767 KDEDGKYI
-1775 HSDEELLKQLQDA
+1775 HSDEELLKQLQEA

-1804 SVCIMKVVGFIDDG
+1804 SVCVMKVVGFIDDG

-1841 IYGIQ
+1841 VYGIQ

-1913 EEEEAYDAL
+1913 EEKEAYDAL

-1930 KDANSIFEQT
+1930 KDANATFEQT

-1961 ADYVRTNKSSLD
+1961 ADYVRTNKSTLD

-2012 LDDFEARAKK
+2012 LADFEARAKK

-2044 RNNRILDDFKNILK
+2044 RNNRILDDFKTILK
-2058 DDSSL
+2058 DNSSL

-2086 PIKTIRDNRSPYD
+2086 PIKTVRDNRSPYD

-2137 TKEYAVNVVYNYNN
+2137 SKEYAVNVVYNYDN

-2158 KKRFGIDNVEDLGN
+2158 KKRFGTDNVEDLGN

-2190 ITGKILTAYSSQ
+2190 ITGKILTAYSFQ
-2202 TTAHILDAVKEG
+2202 TTAHILDTVREG

-2241 AFIMQ
+2241 SFIMQ

-2268 KPIEEAIK
+2268 KPVEEAIK

-2284 DITQEDSLGSVLE
+2284 DVTQEDSLNSVLE

-2303 DTKFDANK
+2303 DTKFDVNK

-2319 QLYNRINKNTEG
+2319 QLYNRINKNTKG

-2339 FDIKVLL
+2339 FDMRVLL

-2351 NKLAQHINSLAR
+2351 NKLAQHIGSLAR

-2390 QTDRSNNPI
+2390 QTDRGKNPI
-2399 LVKDNASMLESIY
+2399 LLKDSASMLESIY

-2428 IDNFIKSDISNS
+2428 IDNFIKSDISDS

-2449 KYSTATSIK
+2449 KYSTATSTK

-2478 EDKFSFDRHI
+2478 ESKFSFDRHI
-2488 TEKEYNDFKQ
+2488 TEKEYKDFKQ

-2520 DGQWRQVVDSN
+2520 DGQWRQVVDSD

-2544 NRNQNIPFKCKNIAE
+2544 NRNQNIPFKCKDISE

-2600 YEARTKGQSKQTILF
+2600 YEARTKGQSKQSILF
-2615 NDDATDIETAFMLYN
+2615 NDDATDVETAFILYN
-2630 KVFNSTNPLVKMA
+2630 KAFNSINPLVKMA

-2679 IKADG
+2679 VKADG

-2743 GLIYMDLTNPE
+2743 GLIYMDLRNPE
-2754 AYEHERYTLTESLVN
+2754 VYEDERYTLTEALAN
-2769 EELSQDE
+2769 TELIQNQH
-2776 RNNIKNKIKELDKS
+2776 NNIKNKIKELDKS

-2815 TWLFTT
+2815 SWLFTENAYT
-2821 NSYVELTFNSK
+2821 ELTFNSK
-2832 DEDGNKVTRQNLYKI
+2832 DEDGNKKVNQNLYKI

-2876 NKFAPRA
+2876 NKFASRA

-2892 NDTESESIK
+2892 NDIESESIK

-2931 INKPGKY
+2931 INKPVKY
-2938 EKGGAKDAIDK
+2938 EEVGARNAITK
-2949 IGETYLALDRTP
+2949 IGETYLVLDRTP

-2979 GNKQIIN
+2979 GNKQTIS
-2986 YIDSEGNEVSEEF
+2986 YIDAEGNEVNEEF
-2999 IFRRQTTNEISRMK
+2999 IFRRQTISEVNRMK
-3013 ADGITPKPNTVVCKR
+3013 ADGIPVKPNTVVCKR
-3028 VVKAKKVDIND
+3028 VSIAKK
-3039 VDKASK
+3039 
-3045 IIDFELEAVAN
+3045 
-3056 MRKQKEQGDRDAGK
+3056 
-3070 QVNRI
+3070 
-3075 ENKGIKE
+3075 
-3082 TIDDYEKH
+3082 
-3090 QDEIYDAIYQYVKT
+3090 
-3104 KSQYLNDRINQFVK
+3104 
-3118 DKDKDKHYLSIDDPK
+3118 
-3133 VIDIIRN
+3133 
-3140 NDIARNDFLKVI
+3140 
-3152 LETRALTDKYSDI
+3152 
-3165 LDFNL
+3165 
-3170 DEVENKHVKENI
+3170 
-3182 KNIQNIIRELSVN
+3182 
-3195 GIISRAENR
+3195 
-3204 FGNDF
+3204 
-3209 LAKLSDDPMLQNDMV
+3209 
-3224 SIFDGFHSTSWFDA
+3224 
-3238 WIGDLQDSG
+3238 
-3247 NKLVQIV
+3247 
-3254 TKNVMADIRA
+3254 
-3264 KDMQAERLLSDYD
+3264 
-3277 NRIADIYARARAEGL
+3277 
-3292 NIDQDKIFGKDGNFI
+3292 
-3307 NSYND
+3307 
-3312 KLKPKIKELFLN
+3312 
-3324 YNEARKNIQKDPE
+3324 
-3337 TYIKAKRAYDKFK
+3337 
-3350 IDHIN
+3350 
-3355 QPFVKEYYQELYEAE
+3355 
-3370 TPMVEHHIEIYSEWV
+3370 
-3385 KLNDRIRDIN
+3385 
-3395 ARRVN
+3395 
-3400 GVLTP
+3400 
-3405 EFEDE
+3405 
-3410 LTEIRNQIENLR
+3410 
-3422 SVFDYST
+3422 
-3429 MEYKPTYDYGIP
+3429 
-3441 GTKWVDA
+3441 
-3448 GMTDYKVV
+3448 
-3456 NPEVYRKAILNNYAD
+3456 
-3471 AAALDKFL
+3471 
-3479 TNRNEIRSKYIS
+3479 
-3491 HTTKVGFEDKLDK
+3491 
-3504 CLAIIDSAEKR
+3504 
-3515 DNYGRITTSTYQ
+3515 
-3527 LENNDE
+3527 
-3533 YKAAKEWLRNNA
+3533 
-3545 YFAIDDEIKEE
+3545 
-3556 LNEAYKVLG
+3556 
-3565 FKASNNRT
+3565 
-3573 KVVIKKHENK
+3573 
-3583 GENVRDEFGRID
+3583 
-3595 GRLFTEEEQKAVKK
+3595 
-3609 DLETKLKI
+3609 
-3617 NTKEPYSERIL
+3617 
-3628 ISNGPEVNE
+3628 
-3637 IYPTVVYKYL
+3637 
-3647 QANGIPNK
+3647 
-3655 EYLAI
+3655 
-3660 VEKINNILR
+3660 
-3669 KHYSSSTKRVETS
+3669 
-3682 KMTEDELDDLY
+3682 
-3693 NAYQPLFLGVK
+3693 
-3704 KTVESTNGKTVA
+3704 
-3716 WFIRKYVDTDYYN
+3716 
-3729 HTAFEAE
+3729 
-3736 RALAESKG
+3736 
-3744 ENYYR
+3744 
-3749 KWQRV
+3749 
-3754 NLMKT
+3754 
-3759 PKVTKSGEVITDS
+3759 
-3772 LGNIV
+3772 
-3777 YDESIPLKPNR
+3777 
-3788 YLYGAL
+3788 
-3794 KVNMEEY
+3794 
-3801 LKKKSKSTKEKLIK
+3801 
-3815 EMEDKTKALATI
+3815 
-3827 NDRLETVE
+3827 
-3835 TPYYDETFRAMKAK
+3835 
-3849 GEKEF
+3849 
-3854 NKWYERNHVYNPYTH
+3854 
-3869 KMQPTGIWQTTR
+3869 
-3881 VKHELDNGTWKPKFA
+3881 
-3896 QLESEPKKGYKNE
+3896 
-3909 YFESG
+3909 
-3914 VDSASNYRTKEQDEE
+3914 
-3929 LGYEHDSTYDNIVE
+3929 
-3943 TNKYEDELKLYLKE
+3943 
-3957 MCMNLASTSQA
+3957 
-3968 KHYFN
+3968 
-3973 TGKFVQSVKE
+3973 
-3983 PEHDKQWWLK
+3983 
-3993 QVKETVGYSDYG
+3993 
-4005 KTSRNEWYDD
+4005 
-4015 MSYSEDITPGMPML
+4015 
-4029 IDRLRNQRSYE
+4029 
-4040 IEKELEDSRPRK
+4040 
-4052 AAYEGDE
+4052 
-4059 EAYEKAKEA
+4059 
-4068 WYKRKEV
+4068 
-4075 AEKELNDIHNSL
+4075 
-4087 VNRDFNE
+4087 
-4094 VMRSFIKAACHYN
+4094 
-4107 AVQDNKY
+4107 
-4114 ILHYTRNML
+4114 
-4123 ARTKV
+4123 
-4128 YKTTLGFNNLTKINK
+4128 
-4143 DKDNPRYAQTRDDK
+4143 
-4157 LVEQFE
+4157 
-4163 NWMRRVLY
+4163 
-4171 NQYKQ
+4171 
-4176 NNGDYTK
+4176 
-4183 FANIIQ
+4183 
-4189 SLTSAKFM
+4189 
-4197 MLNITGGIGNV
+4197 
-4208 TVGETA
+4208 
-4214 IIGEAIAK
+4214 
-4222 EFFSKSDYLK
+4222 
-4232 GKEMWM
+4232 
-4238 SGAASFIAG
+4238 
-4247 RGKDTSTTLADAI
+4247 
-4260 RKFMDVIDF
+4260 
-4269 DTVNYAPEGS
+4269 
-4279 VEAKAFKN
+4279 
-4287 LRDFMYSPNS
+4287 
-4297 MGEDFMQNGAMFSMM
+4297 
-4312 FANRLIEV
+4312 
-4320 PDAKNK
+4320 
-4326 GRLKYKAMTLQE
+4326 
-4338 YTNKCHE
+4338 
-4345 EALKNIIQGTDLEA
+4345 
-4359 KFTSFLNDIKHD
+4359 
-4371 DNKLKDYVWGRKDFT
+4371 
-4386 TEFANIYLNNADK
+4386 
-4399 RKFVAE
+4399 
-4405 RKKLRDTATTEFE
+4405 
-4418 SHKTIMEQ
+4418 
-4426 LELKNG
+4426 
-4432 KLAFKE
+4432 
-4438 GSILDQ
+4438 
-4444 LDKDSIAEGKKV
+4444 
-4456 SDALRFMAEF
+4456 
-4466 KGKVISVNK
+4466 
-4475 QIHGNYDKLSAA
+4475 
-4487 QLEKNWWGSLVM
+4487 
-4499 QYHKHIYPG
+4499 
-4508 ILKHWRRKGYYNEER
+4508 
-4523 GFNVIGCGPALYDFL
+4523 
-4538 TLPIHKH
+4538 
-4545 KAIAR
+4545 
-4550 MPEAQRETIEA
+4550 
-4561 TQNLLKEYVELALNA
+4561 
-4576 KLNFELMSDNQQA
+4576 
-4589 AILRGMQDACGA
+4589 
-4601 LSAILTAIAIRVAYD
+4601 
-4616 DDKLKDSWFANLALY
+4616 
-4631 SADSLASQ
+4631 
-4639 SMMYNP
+4639 
-4645 IFLPG
+4645 
-4650 EFKKLWSS
+4650 
-4658 PIASVTMP
+4658 
-4666 SDILDACNI
+4666 
-4675 IAKGL
+4675 
-4680 MTDDYEW
+4680 
-4687 DYTTGR
+4687 
-4693 YRGQNKL
+4693 
-4700 AVKLTRQIPVYRSY
+4700 
-4714 SNLTGLNQ
+4714 
-4722 SNSYYKLGDNML
+4722 
-4734 SIIDVKGIADAIKG
+4734 
-4748 K
+4748 

>member
-38 IYDGTKDSK
+38 IYDGNSESGYTSK
-47 YTDEFETYLSR
+47 FEAYLNR
-58 YENLTPKDEAKVMLD
+58 YENLTPKNEAKVMLD
-73 YYNSKNFDVNYQS
+73 YYNSKHFDVNYQS
-86 EDKEF
+86 VDEEF
-91 DKQVTAYGYVNTNAK
+91 DKEVTAYGYLSTAAK
-106 IFSIRFAANK
+106 VFSYRFAGNK
-116 FLSFYQSDL
+116 FLAFYQSDL

-146 NMTRKVLAG
+146 NLTRKVIAA
-155 MICEVRGLEVTKA
+155 MICEIRGLEVSKNNIDTIYK
-168 NKDAIFEELKPMD
+168 ELKSKD

-193 ESDDSIRNTFAIYRE
+193 ESDDSVRNTFALYRE
-208 MSTDKINF
+208 MSTNKIKF
-216 FNRVINTDS
+216 FNKVINTDS
-225 RLGELRFDSKSTL
+225 RLGELRFNSKSVL

-254 EVSDENTD
+254 EVSDEDVD
-262 DLTKEYDID
+262 DLSKEYDVD

-303 KVISIEQDSK
+303 KLTSIEKDGNSK
-313 SKPQYDRSN
+313 YQYDRSD
-322 PFGSIDFIDSKL
+322 PFGSIDFVDAKL
-334 VSTSLISGIDRTN
+334 VTASLISGVDRTN
-347 LDSFIQSIKDIAN
+347 LNSFIQSIKNMAN
-360 KNSELRGLHILA
+360 TNSELKGLIVLA
-372 EMLDKNRD
+372 DMLDKNRD
-380 IAIKFRRDF
+380 IAIKFRRNF
-389 VKTIMPKTETRID
+389 VKTIMPKTETRIEYD
-402 VEGNVAPIQS
+402 NVRSIQS
-412 NKKSNKIQTIRF
+412 NKRSNKIQTIRF
-424 DFQNDIKH
+424 DFMNDIKH
-432 TTFTVETSKVSSVLN
+432 TIFTVETSEVFNTLN
-447 EVDTLIEKYNR
+447 EVNILAEKYKR
-458 LTRRNKDSLVAQA
+458 LTRGGKYSLIAQSV
-471 TYNDIVEKLTTQL
+471 YNDAINKLTYL
-484 KSYYPSMD
+484 AKSYYPSMD
-492 KTAIENYIRVNK
+492 KTAIENYIR
-504 INNQTSVVDNMRVI
+504 I
-518 KLILEDTVKGAI
+518 KDSGEKNAIATNIKYIGSLIENTAKGAI
-530 ESQNNKAENDRVEE
+530 ESQERKAELDKLKKENEKNGENRSIDYNDFISQKST
-544 DNRKNETNNPLPF
+544 NQAIYFANEL
-557 DDVISSKAINQT
+557 
-569 IYLANAIAAYSTTR
+569 AAYSTTR

-613 SSNYEGEINKDLQ
+613 SSNYEEGVNKDLQ

-668 PTSYASQLISIS
+668 QTNYANKLLSIS
-680 LFNGAGNPNTEEN
+680 LFNGAGNPSSQEN

-713 NCEKDY
+713 NGERDY
-719 SGAKEKL
+719 SDDRGSF

-741 NFIVRSARYA
+741 NFIVRSARYELN
-751 YDDSKYGKLLTIENA
+751 DLRFGNFIIVENK
-766 SEVSNEVDKE
+766 SEIDAELDKE
-776 LNKLS
+776 VNKIPRI
-781 KVENNYSKEQLSQ
+781 ENNYSKEQLKQ
-794 FTDVSSKKDYNRMIS
+794 FIDVNTKKSYTQMIS
-809 DLQSDRIRNR
+809 DLQSNRIRNR

-831 VKEGDIV
+831 VKEGDTV
-838 SVGYSYKDE
+838 SAGYSFKE
-847 ANNETRYI
+847 MGGEETRYI
-855 IRGKLKFDSY
+855 IKGKLKHDNY

-886 TSSIK
+886 PASIK
-891 SVILRKAYKKGNI
+891 ANILRKANKEGNI

-913 NTNHPLYAQYR
+913 NTNHPLYYQYR

-946 EGKIILWTENEVK
+946 EGKIILWTEKEGK
-959 PEGVKTGDPKFKEGW
+959 PEGVKTGDPKFREGW

-997 IEKDST
+997 IEKDSK

-1027 HNYGQDIIDEA
+1027 HNYGQDIINET

-1046 NNSFIHYTTDN
+1046 NDSFIHYTTDN

-1072 LNEKLNEFINHYLN
+1072 LNEKLNQFIFHYLN

-1152 VPYGFADYS
+1152 VPYGFADYG
-1161 QDYREDSKLVEG
+1161 QDYREDSKPVEG

-1188 GLNVK
+1188 GLNFK

-1211 ECKIDTEDTTNEL
+1211 ECKIDTEDTTNKL
-1224 TDKDGSLVHD
+1224 TNKDGSLVHD

-1248 LMSGFSR
+1248 LMSGFSG

-1392 FNAHAKDYIE
+1392 FNAHAKSYIE

-1444 AIRDDFFNNYEA
+1444 KTRDDFFKNYEA

-1473 DKNGNIKLDPDGN
+1473 DKNGNIKLDSDGN

-1516 TLVKNQAINNITKR
+1516 TLVKNQAMNNITKR

-1540 NTMSKLE
+1540 NTMNKLE
-1547 SIAQSVFNR
+1547 SIAQSIFNR

-1565 FHAAQITNVGFNN
+1565 FHAAQITNVGF
-1578 KKYTKDN
+1578 KK
-1585 PFELDSIDRSKVDI
+1585 IA
-1599 EIYDR
+1599 
-1604 EKTPGYKGKALKVWI
+1604 G
-1619 KGKNKGWFELVKDK
+1619 K
-1633 EDNNYS
+1633 ED
-1639 VHFKTVNE
+1639 
-1647 KGEGSSEIDE
+1647 
-1657 IKINPSTKEERE
+1657 
-1669 ILYEELRKAIPK
+1669 
-1681 GAKVSTWG
+1681 
-1689 SLSDGGVYALNKL
+1689 
-1702 CKGWRKVGERKVTS
+1702 
-1716 KNNKKELIIPVYQNN
+1716 
-1731 GVSYSK
+1731 VSYSK
-1737 ELRYHPVTKE
+1737 ELRYHPVTKK

-1767 KDENGNYI
+1767 KDDDGNYI
-1775 HSDEELLKQLQDA
+1775 HSDEELLKQLQEA

-1818 CGSTIVVPNDWVS
+1818 YGSTIVVPNDWVS

-1841 IYGIQ
+1841 VYGIQ

-1859 IDYIENPDVF
+1859 IDYVENPDVF

-1884 LPKGAKKQFEEALNY
+1884 LPKGARKQFEEALNY

-1913 EEEEAYDAL
+1913 EEQEAYEGL
-1922 SDETKQLV
+1922 SDESKQLV
-1930 KDANSIFEQT
+1930 KDANIAFEQT

-1961 ADYVRTNKSSLD
+1961 ADYIRTNKSTLD

-1992 YGKYMRQMKSN
+1992 YGKYMRQMRSN

-2022 LGLMSFKEFINSDA
+2022 LGLMSYKEFINTDV

-2044 RNNRILDDFKNILK
+2044 RNNRILDDFKKILK
-2058 DDSSL
+2058 DNSSL

-2070 NFDDIIE
+2070 NFHDIIE
-2077 ARNKLIANS
+2077 ARTKLIDKS
-2086 PIKTIRDNRSPYD
+2086 PIKTVRDNRSPYD

-2137 TKEYAVNVVYNYNN
+2137 SKEYAVNVVYNYDN

-2158 KKRFGIDNVEDLGN
+2158 RKRFGVDNVEDLGN
-2172 HRVRITHTTIG
+2172 HRVKITHTTIG

-2263 SEDSN
+2263 SEDNN

-2284 DITQEDSLGSVLE
+2284 DVTQEDSLGSVLE

-2303 DTKFDANK
+2303 DTKFDVNR

-2319 QLYNRINKNTEG
+2319 QLYNRINKGTEG

-2339 FDIKVLL
+2339 FDIRVLL

-2351 NKLAQHINSLAR
+2351 NKLAQHIGSLAR

-2390 QTDRSNNPI
+2390 QTDRSEHPI
-2399 LVKDNASMLESIY
+2399 LIKNNMSMLESIY
-2412 PGIVSINQVT
+2412 PGIVSINKVT

-2428 IDNFIKSDISNS
+2428 VDNFIKSDITNS

-2449 KYSTATSIK
+2449 KYSTATSTK

-2478 EDKFSFDRHI
+2478 ESKFSFDRHI
-2488 TEKEYNDFKQ
+2488 TEKEYKDFKQ

-2511 KLPTTMDLI
+2511 KLPTTMGFV
-2520 DGQWRQVVDSN
+2520 DGQWRQVVDTN

-2544 NRNQNIPFKCKNIAE
+2544 NRNQNIPFKCEDITD

-2600 YEARTKGQSKQTILF
+2600 YEARTKGQSKQSILF
-2615 NDDATDIETAFMLYN
+2615 NDDATDVETAFMLYN
-2630 KVFNSTNPLVKMA
+2630 KAFNSTNPLVKMA

-2679 IKADG
+2679 VKADG

-2743 GLIYMDLTNPE
+2743 GLIYMDLTNPI
-2754 AYEHERYTLTESLVN
+2754 AYEDERFTLTEALVN
-2769 EELSQDE
+2769 EELSKDD
-2776 RNNIKNKIKELDKS
+2776 RNSIENRIKVIDKI

-2799 LAIKYGLIND
+2799 LAIKYGIVND

-2815 TWLFTT
+2815 SWSFAENAYT
-2821 NSYVELTFNSK
+2821 ELTFNSK

-2876 NKFAPRA
+2876 NKFASRA

-2892 NDTESESIK
+2892 NDIESESIK

-2921 KKVANRFTFD
+2921 KKVTNRFTFD

-2938 EKGGAKDAIDK
+2938 EEGGARNAITK

-2979 GNKQIIN
+2979 GNKQSIT
-2986 YIDSEGNEVSEEF
+2986 YIDAEGNEVSEEF
-2999 IFRRQTTNEISRMK
+2999 IFRRQTTNEINRMK
-3013 ADGITPKPNTVVCKR
+3013 SDGITPKPNTVVCKR

-3039 VDKASK
+3039 LDKASK

-3056 MRKQKEQGDRDAGK
+3056 MRKQKEQGDKDAGK

-3082 TIDDYEKH
+3082 TVDDYERH
-3090 QDEIYDAIYQYVKT
+3090 QDVIYDAIYQYVKT

-3118 DKDKDKHYLSIDDPK
+3118 DDDGKSYLNIDDPK

-3152 LETRALTDKYSDI
+3152 LETRALTDKYSDV
-3165 LDFNL
+3165 LGFNL
-3170 DEVENKHVKENI
+3170 DEVENKNVKENI
-3182 KNIQNIIRELSVN
+3182 KNIQDIIRELSVN
-3195 GIISRAENR
+3195 GVVARAENR

-3209 LAKLSDDPMLQNDMV
+3209 LAKLSDDPALQNDMV

-3292 NIDQDKIFGKDGNFI
+3292 TIDQDKIFGKDGNYI
-3307 NSYND
+3307 NTYND

-3324 YNEARKNIQKDPE
+3324 FNEARKNIQKDPE
-3337 TYIKAKRAYDKFK
+3337 SYIKAKRAYDKFK

-3355 QPFVKEYYQELYEAE
+3355 QPFVKEYYQELYDAE

-3385 KLNDRIRDIN
+3385 RLNDRIRDIN
-3395 ARRVN
+3395 ARRSN

-3405 EFEDE
+3405 EFEEE
-3410 LTEIRNQIENLR
+3410 LTEVRNQIDNLR
-3422 SVFDYST
+3422 SAFDYST
-3429 MEYKPTYDYGIP
+3429 MEPKPTYDYGIP
-3441 GTKWVDA
+3441 GTKWIDA

-3456 NPEVYRKAILNNYAD
+3456 NPEVYRKARLNNYAD

-3479 TNRNEIRSKYIS
+3479 TSRNEIRSKYIN

-3545 YFAIDDEIKEE
+3545 SFVIDDEIKEE
-3556 LNEAYKVLG
+3556 LNEAYKILG

-3573 KVVIKKHENK
+3573 KVAIKKHENK

-3595 GRLFTEEEQKAVKK
+3595 GRLFTEEEQDAVRK
-3609 DLETKLKI
+3609 DLESKLKI
-3617 NTKEPYSERIL
+3617 NTKEPYSERVL

-3682 KMTEDELDDLY
+3682 NMTEDELDALY

-3801 LKKKSKSTKEKLIK
+3801 LKKKSKSAKEKLIK
-3815 EMEDKTKALATI
+3815 EMEDKTRALATI
-3827 NDRLETVE
+3827 NNRLETVE

-3854 NKWYERNHVYNPYTH
+3854 NEWYERNHVYNPYTH
-3869 KMQPTGIWQTTR
+3869 KMQPTGIWQTTK
-3881 VKHELDNGTWKPKFA
+3881 VKHELDNGTWKPKFV
-3896 QLESEPKKGYKNE
+3896 QLESEPKKEYKNE

-3914 VDSASNYRTKEQDEE
+3914 VDSASNYRTKEQDEA

-3943 TNKYEDELKLYLKE
+3943 TNKYEDELKSYLKE

-4005 KTSRNEWYDD
+4005 KTSRDEWYDD

-4029 IDRLRNQRSYE
+4029 IDRLRNKRSYE

-4128 YKTTLGFNNLTKINK
+4128 YKTTLGFNNLTKTNK

-4176 NNGDYTK
+4176 NNGNYTK

-4189 SLTSAKFM
+4189 SLTSSKFM
-4197 MLNITGGIGNV
+4197 MLNITGGIGNI

-4214 IIGEAIAK
+4214 IIGEAIAR
-4222 EFFSKSDYLK
+4222 EFFNKNDYIK

-4238 SGAASFIAG
+4238 AGVASFIAG

-4260 RKFMDVIDF
+4260 RKFMDVVDF
-4269 DTVNYAPEGS
+4269 DGMNYAPEGS

-4287 LRDFMYSPNS
+4287 FRDFMYSPNS
-4297 MGEDFMQNGAMFSMM
+4297 MGEDLMQNGAMFSMM
-4312 FANRLIEV
+4312 YANRLIEV
-4320 PDAKNK
+4320 PDAENK

-4338 YTNKCHE
+4338 YINKCHE

-4371 DNKLKDYVWGRKDFT
+4371 DNKLKDYIWGRRDFT
-4386 TEFANIYLNNADK
+4386 TEFANIYLSNADK
-4399 RKFVAE
+4399 RKFIAE
-4405 RKKLRDTATTEFE
+4405 RKKLREIATTDFE

-4475 QIHGNYDKLSAA
+4475 EIHGNYDKLSAA
-4487 QLEKNWWGSLVM
+4487 QIEKNWWGSLVM

-4523 GFNVIGCGPALYDFL
+4523 GFNVVGCGPALYDFL
-4538 TLPIHKH
+4538 TLPIRKH

-4561 TQNLLKEYVELALNA
+4561 TQNLLKDYVDLALNA
-4576 KLNFELMSDNQQA
+4576 KLNFNLMNDNQQA

-4601 LSAILTAIAIRVAYD
+4601 LAAILTAIAIRVAWD

-4645 IFLPG
+4645 VFLPG

-4658 PIASVTMP
+4658 PIASLTMP

-4675 IAKGL
+4675 IAEGL

-4700 AVKLTRQIPVYRSY
+4700 AVKLTRQIPIYRSY

-4734 SIIDVKGIADAIKG
+4734 SIINVKGIADVFKG
-4748 K
+4748 E

>member
-11 FAETKSGTALKKKL
+11 FAETESGTALKKKL

-47 YTDEFETYLSR
+47 YTDKFEAYLSH

-91 DKQVTAYGYVNTNAK
+91 DKQVTAYGYVNTDAK
-106 IFSIRFAANK
+106 IFSTRFAANK
-116 FLSFYQSDL
+116 FLSFYKSDL

-146 NMTRKVLAG
+146 NLTRKSLAA
-155 MICEVRGLEVTKA
+155 MICEIRGLEVSK
-168 NKDAIFEELKPMD
+168 NNIDIIYKELKSND

-193 ESDDSIRNTFAIYRE
+193 ESDDSIRNTFALYRE
-208 MSTDKINF
+208 MSTDKVNF
-216 FNRVINTDS
+216 FNKVINTDS

-254 EVSDENTD
+254 EVNDEDVD

-303 KVISIEQDSK
+303 KLTSLGQDSK

-334 VSTSLISGIDRTN
+334 VSTSLISGVDRTN

-360 KNSELRGLHILA
+360 KNSELRGLQILA
-372 EMLDKNRD
+372 DMLDKNRD

-412 NKKSNKIQTIRF
+412 NKKSNRIQTIRF

-432 TTFTVETSKVSSVLN
+432 TTFTVETSKVSTVIN
-447 EVDTLIEKYNR
+447 EVDTLINKYNR
-458 LTRRNKDSLVAQA
+458 LTRRDKNSLIAQS
-471 TYNDIVEKLTTQL
+471 TYNDIIEKLTTQL
-484 KSYYPSMD
+484 KYYYPSMD

-613 SSNYEGEINKDLQ
+613 SSNYEGGINKDLQ

-719 SGAKEKL
+719 SGAEEKL

-751 YDDSKYGKLLTIENA
+751 YNDSKYGKLLTVENI
-766 SEVSNEVDKE
+766 SEVSNEVNKE

-794 FTDVSSKKDYNRMIS
+794 FTDISSKKDYNRMIS
-809 DLQSDRIRNR
+809 DLQSNRIRNR

-831 VKEGDIV
+831 VKEGDVV

-847 ANNETRYI
+847 AGNETRYI
-855 IRGKLKFDSY
+855 IKGKLKFDSY

-886 TSSIK
+886 NSSIK
-891 SVILRKAYKKGNI
+891 SAILRKAYKKGNI

-997 IEKDST
+997 IEKDSK

-1027 HNYGQDIIDEA
+1027 HNYGQDIIDET
-1038 IDFFYGGA
+1038 IEFFYGGA
-1046 NNSFIHYTTDN
+1046 NDSFIHYITDN

-1072 LNEKLNEFINHYLN
+1072 LDEKLNEFINHYLN

-1133 FYKDSQTFLK
+1133 FYKDTQTFLK

-1152 VPYGFADYS
+1152 VPYGFADYG

-1188 GLNVK
+1188 GLDIK

-1211 ECKIDTEDTTNEL
+1211 ECKIDTEDTTNKL

-1248 LMSGFSR
+1248 LMSGFSG
-1255 TTVNDA
+1255 TTINDA

-1289 IMNGERLSAKELDN
+1289 IMNGERLSSKELDN

-1438 DGTPLA
+1438 DGTLLA
-1444 AIRDDFFNNYEA
+1444 ETRDDFFNNYEA

-1467 EINIPL
+1467 EINISL
-1473 DKNGNIKLDPDGN
+1473 DKNGNIKLDSDGN

-1530 PNAEMPAILS
+1530 PNAKMPAILS

-1547 SIAQSVFNR
+1547 SIAQSIFNR

-1565 FHAAQITNVGFNN
+1565 FHAAQITNVGF
-1578 KKYTKDN
+1578 KKMA
-1585 PFELDSIDRSKVDI
+1585 
-1599 EIYDR
+1599 
-1604 EKTPGYKGKALKVWI
+1604 G
-1619 KGKNKGWFELVKDK
+1619 
-1633 EDNNYS
+1633 
-1639 VHFKTVNE
+1639 
-1647 KGEGSSEIDE
+1647 
-1657 IKINPSTKEERE
+1657 KEE
-1669 ILYEELRKAIPK
+1669 
-1681 GAKVSTWG
+1681 
-1689 SLSDGGVYALNKL
+1689 
-1702 CKGWRKVGERKVTS
+1702 
-1716 KNNKKELIIPVYQNN
+1716 
-1731 GVSYSK
+1731 VSYSK
-1737 ELRYHPVTKE
+1737 ELRYHPVTE
-1747 HPEGERYI
+1747 NHPEGERYI

-1767 KDENGNYI
+1767 KDNDGNYI

-1841 IYGIQ
+1841 VYGIQ
-1846 YESRLDR
+1846 YESRLDI

-1859 IDYIENPDVF
+1859 INYVENPDVF

-1913 EEEEAYDAL
+1913 EEQEAYEAL
-1922 SDETKQLV
+1922 SDESKQLV
-1930 KDANSIFEQT
+1930 KDANIAFDQT

-1961 ADYVRTNKSSLD
+1961 ADYVRTNKSTLD

-2044 RNNRILDDFKNILK
+2044 RNNRILDDFKKILK

-2086 PIKTIRDNRSPYD
+2086 PIKTVRDNRSPYD

-2137 TKEYAVNVVYNYNN
+2137 SKEYAVNVVYNYDN

-2158 KKRFGIDNVEDLGN
+2158 KKRFGVDNVEDLGN
-2172 HRVRITHTTIG
+2172 HRVKITHTTIG

-2284 DITQEDSLGSVLE
+2284 DITQEDNLGSVLE

-2319 QLYNRINKNTEG
+2319 QLYNRINKNTKG

-2339 FDIKVLL
+2339 FDMRVLL

-2351 NKLAQHINSLAR
+2351 NKLAQHIGNLAR

-2390 QTDRSNNPI
+2390 QTDRGKHPI
-2399 LVKDNASMLESIY
+2399 LLKDDMSMLESIY
-2412 PGIVSINQVT
+2412 PGIVSINKVT
-2422 GVPYVD
+2422 SVPYVD

-2449 KYSTATSIK
+2449 KYSTATSTK

-2488 TEKEYNDFKQ
+2488 TEKEYKDFKQ

-2520 DGQWRQVVDSN
+2520 NGQWRQVVDSD

-2544 NRNQNIPFKCKNIAE
+2544 NRNQNIPFKCEDISK

-2600 YEARTKGQSKQTILF
+2600 YEARTKGQSKQSILF
-2615 NDDATDIETAFMLYN
+2615 NDDATDVETAFMLYN
-2630 KVFNSTNPLVKMA
+2630 KAFNSTNPLVKMT

-2679 IKADG
+2679 VKADG

-2743 GLIYMDLTNPE
+2743 GLIYIDLTNPE
-2754 AYEHERYTLTESLVN
+2754 AYEDERYALTEALTNS
-2769 EELSQDE
+2769 ELIQNQY
-2776 RNNIKNKIKELDKS
+2776 NNIKNKIKELDKS

-2815 TWLFTT
+2815 SWLFTE
-2821 NSYVELTFNSK
+2821 NAYVELTFNSK
-2832 DEDGNKVTRQNLYKI
+2832 DEDGNKKVNQHLYKI

-2876 NKFAPRA
+2876 NKFASRA

-2892 NDTESESIK
+2892 NDIESESIK

-2938 EKGGAKDAIDK
+2938 EKGGAEDAITK
-2949 IGETYLALDRTP
+2949 IGKTYLALDRTP

-2979 GNKQIIN
+2979 GNKQTIT
-2986 YIDSEGNEVSEEF
+2986 YIDVKGNEVSEEF
-2999 IFRRQTTNEISRMK
+2999 IFRRQTTNEINRMK

-3028 VVKAKKVDIND
+3028 VVKPKKVDAND

-3056 MRKQKEQGDRDAGK
+3056 MRKQKEQGDKDAGK

-3090 QDEIYDAIYQYVKT
+3090 QDEIYDAIHQYVKT

-3118 DKDKDKHYLSIDDPK
+3118 DEDGHYLSIDDSK
-3133 VIDIIRN
+3133 VVDIIRN
-3140 NDIARNDFLKVI
+3140 NDIVRNDFLKVI

-3170 DEVENKHVKENI
+3170 DEVENKNVRDNI
-3182 KNIQNIIRELSVN
+3182 KNIQNIIRELSIN
-3195 GIISRAENR
+3195 GIIARAENR

-3209 LAKLSDDPMLQNDMV
+3209 LAKLSDDPTLQNDMV

-3312 KLKPKIKELFLN
+3312 KLKPVIKELFLN
-3324 YNEARKNIQKDPE
+3324 YNEARKNIQNDPE

-3355 QPFVKEYYQELYEAE
+3355 QPFVKEYYQELYDAE
-3370 TPMVEHHIEIYSEWV
+3370 TPIVENHIEIYSEWV
-3385 KLNDRIRDIN
+3385 KLNDKITDIN
-3395 ARRVN
+3395 ARRSN

-3405 EFEDE
+3405 EFEEE
-3410 LTEIRNQIENLR
+3410 LTKVRNQIDNLR
-3422 SVFDYST
+3422 STFDYST
-3429 MEYKPTYDYGIP
+3429 MDVKPTYDYGIP
-3441 GTKWVDA
+3441 GTKWIDA
-3448 GMTDYKVV
+3448 GMTDYKIV
-3456 NPEVYRKAILNNYAD
+3456 NPEVYRKARLNNYAD

-3479 TNRNEIRSKYIS
+3479 TNRNEIRSKYINR
-3491 HTTKVGFEDKLDK
+3491 TTKVGFEDKLDK

-3545 YFAIDDEIKEE
+3545 SFVVDDEIKEE

-3595 GRLFTEEEQKAVKK
+3595 GRLFTEEEQDAVRK
-3609 DLETKLKI
+3609 DLESKLKI
-3617 NTKEPYSERIL
+3617 NTREPYSERIL

-3655 EYLAI
+3655 KYLAI

-3669 KHYSSSTKRVETS
+3669 KHYNSSTKRVETS
-3682 KMTEDELDDLY
+3682 KMTEDELDALY

-3794 KVNMEEY
+3794 KVDMEEY
-3801 LKKKSKSTKEKLIK
+3801 LKKKSKSAKEKLIK

-3849 GEKEF
+3849 GEEEF
-3854 NKWYERNHVYNPYTH
+3854 NAWYKRNHVYNPYTH

-3896 QLESEPKKGYKNE
+3896 QLESEPKEEYKNK
-3909 YFESG
+3909 YFVSG
-3914 VDSASNYRTKEQDEE
+3914 TDSANNYRTKEQDDE

-3943 TNKYEDELKLYLKE
+3943 TNKYEDELKSYLKE

-4005 KTSRNEWYDD
+4005 KTSRDEWYND
-4015 MSYSEDITPGMPML
+4015 MSYAEDVTPGMPML
-4029 IDRLRNQRSYE
+4029 IDRLRNKRSYE

-4094 VMRSFIKAACHYN
+4094 VMRSFIKAASHYN

-4143 DKDNPRYAQTRDDK
+4143 DKDNPRYVQTRDDK

-4176 NNGDYTK
+4176 NNGNYTK

-4189 SLTSAKFM
+4189 SLTSSKFM

-4214 IIGEAIAK
+4214 ILGEVIAR
-4222 EFFSKSDYLK
+4222 EFFNKNDYIK

-4238 SGAASFIAG
+4238 AGVASFIAG
-4247 RGKDTSTTLADAI
+4247 RGKETSTTLADAI

-4269 DTVNYAPEGS
+4269 DAMNYAPEGS
-4279 VEAKAFKN
+4279 VEAKAFKDF
-4287 LRDFMYSPNS
+4287 RDFMYSPNS
-4297 MGEDFMQNGAMFSMM
+4297 MGEDFMQNGAMFAMM
-4312 FANRLIEV
+4312 YSNRLIEV
-4320 PDAKNK
+4320 PDAENK

-4338 YTNKCHE
+4338 YINKCHE

-4371 DNKLKDYVWGRKDFT
+4371 DNKLKDYIWGRRDFT
-4386 TEFANIYLNNADK
+4386 TEFANIYLNNAEK
-4399 RKFVAE
+4399 RKFVSE
-4405 RKKLRDTATTEFE
+4405 RKKLRDTATSEFE

-4475 QIHGNYDKLSAA
+4475 EIHGNYDKLSAA
-4487 QLEKNWWGSLVM
+4487 QIEKNWWGSLVM
-4499 QYHKHIYPG
+4499 QYHKHI
-4508 ILKHWRRKGYYNEER
+4508 
-4523 GFNVIGCGPALYDFL
+4523 
-4538 TLPIHKH
+4538 
-4545 KAIAR
+4545 
-4550 MPEAQRETIEA
+4550 
-4561 TQNLLKEYVELALNA
+4561 
-4576 KLNFELMSDNQQA
+4576 
-4589 AILRGMQDACGA
+4589 
-4601 LSAILTAIAIRVAYD
+4601 
-4616 DDKLKDSWFANLALY
+4616 
-4631 SADSLASQ
+4631 
-4639 SMMYNP
+4639 
-4645 IFLPG
+4645 
-4650 EFKKLWSS
+4650 
-4658 PIASVTMP
+4658 
-4666 SDILDACNI
+4666 
-4675 IAKGL
+4675 
-4680 MTDDYEW
+4680 
-4687 DYTTGR
+4687 
-4693 YRGQNKL
+4693 
-4700 AVKLTRQIPVYRSY
+4700 
-4714 SNLTGLNQ
+4714 
-4722 SNSYYKLGDNML
+4722 
-4734 SIIDVKGIADAIKG
+4734 
-4748 K
+4748 